1 MASIIFR
8 TPLSSQEQALYNQ
21 KFHQLD
27 SEDLGVVTGE
37 AVRPLFAS
45 SGIPGQILSQVWAMV
60 DIDNKGFLNLNEF
73 SAALRMIAQLQQV
86 PNQTIS
92 TALYENAPAQL
103 AAFSTDQ
110 SQTPI
115 QSPGAVTNANATD
128 IPSLS
133 ANDIAKFSQLFD
145 RTAKGAQ
152 TVAGDKAKDIFLKA
166 RLPNQTLGEI
176 WGVCDRDAS
185 GVLDKSEFIMAMYLI
200 QLSMSHHPSMN
211 PPPAALPTQLWDSL
225 RSEPGTANQQN
236 RTTPLSANST
246 GISSLTRHSTLSR
259 LSTGAFNNA
268 ASDWS
273 LNFEKKQQFDA
284 IFDSLDKQHA
294 GSLSSA
300 VLVPFFLSSRL
311 NQETLATIWD
321 LADIHNNAEFTKL
334 EFAIAMFLIQKKNA
348 GVELPDIIPN
358 ELLQSPALGLYPPN
372 PLPQQQSAPQIAI
385 PSRASKPSFQDMPHQ
400 KSAPAINTQSGA
412 PQALTQNS
420 NNGSLNDLLAL
431 NPSFTSSSPT
441 NAQAVV
447 QNNTN
452 NSFSYDNKNG
462 QATTQQQSQQLP
474 ALIHSSSGLKKFT
487 PTSNF
492 GQSIIREEPEEQ
504 ELPKETQRASSTQ
517 QPPPVPKHIAS
528 PVQRAASVTLP
539 QVPNF
544 SSFSMPS
551 SATTGA
557 AAIGAAAIGAAAV
570 GASVLSSSSNN
581 TFQNHDLFADGEASA
596 QLSSATTEMAN
607 LSNQVNS
614 LSKQASIANE
624 KKSRATQEL
633 KRVTEMKDSIQA
645 KLNNLRSTHDQN
657 VKQTEQLETQVIQ
670 VNKENESLTQQLAVS
685 EANYHATE
693 SKLNELTT
701 DLQESQTKNAELKEQ
716 ITNLNSMTA
725 SLQSQLNE
733 KQQHVKQERSMVDVN
748 SKQLELNQITVS
760 NLQKEIDGLGEK
772 ISVYLTK
779 QKELNDYQQTVE
791 DQHAQLQSKYQDLS
805 DKDTDLAEREKQLEE
820 RNKQIEEQE
829 HLYNQHVSKLQA
841 MFDELSQR
849 KASFDKADQELKERN
864 IEYANNVRDLS
875 ERQMNLAMGQLPDDA
890 HNIIARSVSNK
901 NETTTEV
908 GARENAHEDT
918 VSKFVETTVEN
929 SNLNVNRVKE
939 DEEKTERTESDVFDR
954 DVPTLGSQSD
964 NENNATNNGTES
976 ATETT
981 NANLTETLSDRFDGD
996 LDEYGIPRSQ
1006 SLTSS
1011 VANNAPQSVRD
1022 DVELPETLEERDT
1035 TINNA
1040 SNKDKTGNL
1049 SHIPGEWGAAPTTA
1063 STDVLSHESTE
1074 IIENGSTTKRA
1085 NSNEDGESDNS
1096 IQESPTLS
1104 AQPLS
1109 NTQLKSKTINEEFPP
1124 IQELHIDESDS
1135 SSSDED
1141 EFEDTREIPSATAK
1155 SSQAVYNP
1163 QSASFLVTTTN
1174 STVQKYPSSQ
1184 IEVSAQKVN
1193 TSSVSPVKDEFDDEF
1208 SGLEQAAVEDDNG
1221 ADSESEFENVANTGS
1236 MEQFETID
1244 HKDLDDEL
1252 QSNAF
1257 TGTLT
1262 SSSNPNIPMERGQ
1275 QGQQQGQQQQQT
1287 NDPAQVSNDEWDE
1300 IFAGFG
1306 NSKAESAKITG
1317 STVPQQPAPLKIE
1330 PTIDAS
1336 GPKNPMISHG
1346 IATTPKSLAIEEL
1359 SGMGFT
1365 EEEAHNALEKCN
1377 WDLEAATNF
1386 LLDNV

>member
-1 MASIIFR
+1 MASITFR
-8 TPLSSQEQALYNQ
+8 TPLSSQEQAFYNQ

-27 SEDLGVVTGE
+27 TEDLGVVTGE

-45 SGIPGQILSQVWAMV
+45 SGLPGQLLSQVWATV

-73 SAALRMIAQLQQV
+73 SAALRMIAQLQNA
-86 PNQTIS
+86 PNQPIS
-92 TALYENAPAQL
+92 AALYESTPTQL
-103 AAFSTDQ
+103 ASFSINQNPAPMQ
-110 SQTPI
+110 SGSAT
-115 QSPGAVTNANATD
+115 GNTNNTD
-128 IPSLS
+128 IPALS
-133 ANDIAKFSQLFD
+133 SNDIAKFSQLFD

-176 WGVCDRDAS
+176 WALCDRDAS

-200 QLSMSHHPSMN
+200 QLCMSHHPSMN
-211 PPPAALPTQLWDSL
+211 TPPAVLPTQLWDSIRL
-225 RSEPGTANQQN
+225 EPVVVNQPN

-246 GISSLTRHSTLSR
+246 GVSSLTRHSTISR
-259 LSTGAFNNA
+259 LSTGAFSNA

-273 LNFEKKQQFDA
+273 LSFEKKQQFDA

-348 GVELPDIIPN
+348 GVELPDVIPN

-385 PSRASKPSFQDMPHQ
+385 PSRASKPSLQDMPHQ
-400 KSAPAINTQSGA
+400 VSAPAVNTQPTV
-412 PQALTQNS
+412 PQVLPQNS

-431 NPSFTSSSPT
+431 NPSFSSPSPT
-441 NAQAVV
+441 KAQTVV

-452 NSFSYDNKNG
+452 NSFSYDNNNG
-462 QATTQQQSQQLP
+462 QATLQQQQPQQPPPLT
-474 ALIHSSSGLKKFT
+474 HSSSGLKKFT

-492 GQSIIREEPEEQ
+492 GQSIIKEEPEEQ
-504 ELPKETQRASSTQ
+504 EQLRESSDTFSA
-517 QPPPVPKHIAS
+517 QPPPVPKHASS
-528 PVQRAASVTLP
+528 PVKRTASTTLP

-544 SSFSMPS
+544 SAFSMP
-551 SATTGA
+551 AGA
-557 AAIGAAAIGAAAV
+557 ATSAATGAAV
-570 GASVLSSSSNN
+570 GAAVGAAALGASAFSRSSNN
-581 TFQNHDLFADGEASA
+581 AFKNQDLFADGEASA
-596 QLSSATTEMAN
+596 QLSNATTEMAN

-614 LSKQASIANE
+614 LSKQASITND

-633 KRVTEMKDSIQA
+633 KRVTEMKNSIQI

-657 VKQTEQLETQVIQ
+657 VKQTEQLEAQVLQ
-670 VNKENESLTQQLAVS
+670 VNKENETLAQQLAVS
-685 EANYHATE
+685 EANYHAAE

-733 KQQHVKQERSMVDVN
+733 KQQQVKQERSMVDVN
-748 SKQLELNQITVS
+748 SKQLELNQVTVA

-779 QKELNDYQQTVE
+779 QKELNDYQKTVE
-791 DQHAQLQSKYQDLS
+791 EQHAQLQAKYQDLS
-805 DKDTDLAEREKQLEE
+805 NKDTDLTDREKQLEE
-820 RNKQIEEQE
+820 RNRQIEEQE
-829 HLYNQHVSKLQA
+829 NLYHQHVSKLQE
-841 MFDELSQR
+841 MFDDLSQR
-849 KASFDKADQELKERN
+849 KASFEKADQELKERN
-864 IEYANNVRDLS
+864 IEYANNVRELS
-875 ERQMNLAMGQLPDDA
+875 ERQMNLAMGQLPEDA
-890 HNIIARSVSNK
+890 KDIIAKSASNTD
-901 NETTTEV
+901 TTTKEATSRGNV
-908 GARENAHEDT
+908 HEDT
-918 VSKFVETTVEN
+918 VSKFVVTTVEN
-929 SNLNVNRVKE
+929 SNLNVNRVKD

-964 NENNATNNGTES
+964 SENANTNNGTQS
-976 ATETT
+976 GNETA
-981 NANLTETLSDRFDGD
+981 NPNLTETLSDRFDGD
-996 LDEYGIPRSQ
+996 LNEYGIPRSQ

-1035 TINNA
+1035 INNTA
-1040 SNKDKTGNL
+1040 NRDNTGNL
-1049 SHIPGEWGAAPTTA
+1049 SHIPGEWEATPATA
-1063 STDVLSHESTE
+1063 STDVLSNETTE
-1074 IIENGSTTKRA
+1074 VIEDGSTTKRA
-1085 NSNEDGESDNS
+1085 NSNEDGESVSS
-1096 IQESPTLS
+1096 IQESPKIS
-1104 AQPLS
+1104 AQP
-1109 NTQLKSKTINEEFPP
+1109 KAKTINEEFPP

-1135 SSSDED
+1135 SSSDDD
-1141 EFEDTREIPSATAK
+1141 EFEDTREIPSATVKTLQTPYNAQPT
-1155 SSQAVYNP
+1155 SSLETHTEQVIKYPAPGTSPSHNEGN
-1163 QSASFLVTTTN
+1163 SKKASTN
-1174 STVQKYPSSQ
+1174 S
-1184 IEVSAQKVN
+1184 IL
-1193 TSSVSPVKDEFDDEF
+1193 PVKDEFDDEF
-1208 SGLEQAAVEDDNG
+1208 AGLEQAAVEEDNG
-1221 ADSESEFENVANTGS
+1221 ADSESEFENVANAGS

-1252 QSNAF
+1252 QMNAF

-1262 SSSNPNIPMERGQ
+1262 SPSNPNIPKPQ
-1275 QGQQQGQQQQQT
+1275 VQQQST
-1287 NDPAQVSNDEWDE
+1287 SDPAQVSNDEWDE

-1306 NSKAESAKITG
+1306 NSKAEPTKVATPSI
-1317 STVPQQPAPLKIE
+1317 PQQPIPLKNDPIV
-1330 PTIDAS
+1330 DAS
-1336 GPKNPMISHG
+1336 LSKGPIVNRG
-1346 IATTPKSLAIEEL
+1346 VATTPKSLAVEEL

-1386 LLDNV
+1386 LLDSA

>member
-1 MASIIFR
+1 MASITFR
-8 TPLSSQEQALYNQ
+8 TPLSSQEQAFYNQ

-27 SEDLGVVTGE
+27 TEDLGVVTGE

-45 SGIPGQILSQVWAMV
+45 SGLPGQLLSQVWATV

-73 SAALRMIAQLQQV
+73 SAALRMIAQLQNA
-86 PNQTIS
+86 PNQPIS
-92 TALYENAPAQL
+92 AALYESTPTQL
-103 AAFSTDQ
+103 ASFSINQNPAPMQ
-110 SQTPI
+110 SGSAT
-115 QSPGAVTNANATD
+115 GNTNNTD
-128 IPSLS
+128 IPALPS
-133 ANDIAKFSQLFD
+133 NDIAKFSQLFD

-176 WGVCDRDAS
+176 WALCDRDAS

-200 QLSMSHHPSMN
+200 QLCMSHHPSMN
-211 PPPAALPTQLWDSL
+211 TPPAVLPTQLWDSIRL
-225 RSEPGTANQQN
+225 EPVVVNQPN

-246 GISSLTRHSTLSR
+246 GVSSLTRHSTISR
-259 LSTGAFNNA
+259 LSTGAFSNA

-273 LNFEKKQQFDA
+273 LSFEKKQQFDA

-348 GVELPDIIPN
+348 GVELPDVIPN
-358 ELLQSPALGLYPPN
+358 ELLHSPALGLYPPN

-385 PSRASKPSFQDMPHQ
+385 PSRASKPSLQDMPHQ
-400 KSAPAINTQSGA
+400 VSAPAVNTQPTV
-412 PQALTQNS
+412 PQVLPQNS

-431 NPSFTSSSPT
+431 NPSFSSPSPT
-441 NAQAVV
+441 KAQTVV

-452 NSFSYDNKNG
+452 NSFSYDNNNG
-462 QATTQQQSQQLP
+462 QATLQQQQPQQPPPLT
-474 ALIHSSSGLKKFT
+474 HSSSGLKKFT

-492 GQSIIREEPEEQ
+492 GQSIIKEEPEEQ
-504 ELPKETQRASSTQ
+504 EQLRESSDTFSA
-517 QPPPVPKHIAS
+517 QPPPVPKHASS
-528 PVQRAASVTLP
+528 PVKRTASTTLP

-544 SSFSMPS
+544 SAFSMP
-551 SATTGA
+551 AGA
-557 AAIGAAAIGAAAV
+557 ATSAATGAAV
-570 GASVLSSSSNN
+570 GAAVGAAALGASAFSRSSNN
-581 TFQNHDLFADGEASA
+581 AFKNQDLFADGEASA
-596 QLSSATTEMAN
+596 QLSNATTEMAN

-614 LSKQASIANE
+614 LSKQASITND

-633 KRVTEMKDSIQA
+633 KRVTEMKNSIQI

-657 VKQTEQLETQVIQ
+657 VKQTEQLEAQVLQ
-670 VNKENESLTQQLAVS
+670 VNKENETLAQQLAVS
-685 EANYHATE
+685 EANYHAAE

-701 DLQESQTKNAELKEQ
+701 DLQESQTKNAELKQQ

-733 KQQHVKQERSMVDVN
+733 KQQQVKQERSMVDVN
-748 SKQLELNQITVS
+748 SKQLELNQVTVA

-779 QKELNDYQQTVE
+779 QKELNDYQKTVE
-791 DQHAQLQSKYQDLS
+791 EQHAQLQAKYQDLS
-805 DKDTDLAEREKQLEE
+805 NKDTDLTDREKQLEE
-820 RNKQIEEQE
+820 RNRQIEEQE
-829 HLYNQHVSKLQA
+829 NLYHQHVSKLQE
-841 MFDELSQR
+841 MFDDLSQR
-849 KASFDKADQELKERN
+849 KASFEKADQELKERN
-864 IEYANNVRDLS
+864 IEYANNVRELS
-875 ERQMNLAMGQLPDDA
+875 ERQMNLAMGQLPEDA
-890 HNIIARSVSNK
+890 KDIIAKSASNTD
-901 NETTTEV
+901 TTTKEATSRGNV
-908 GARENAHEDT
+908 HEDT

-929 SNLNVNRVKE
+929 SNLNVNRVKD

-964 NENNATNNGTES
+964 SENANTNNGTQS
-976 ATETT
+976 GNETA
-981 NANLTETLSDRFDGD
+981 NPNLTETLSDRFDGD
-996 LDEYGIPRSQ
+996 LNEYGIPRSQ

-1035 TINNA
+1035 INNTA
-1040 SNKDKTGNL
+1040 NRDNTGNL
-1049 SHIPGEWGAAPTTA
+1049 SHIPGEWEATPATA
-1063 STDVLSHESTE
+1063 STGVLSNETTE
-1074 IIENGSTTKRA
+1074 VIEDGSTTKRA
-1085 NSNEDGESDNS
+1085 NSNEDGESVSS
-1096 IQESPTLS
+1096 IQESPKIS
-1104 AQPLS
+1104 AQP
-1109 NTQLKSKTINEEFPP
+1109 KAKTINEEFPP

-1135 SSSDED
+1135 SSSDDD
-1141 EFEDTREIPSATAK
+1141 EFEDTREIPSATVKTLQTPYNAQPT
-1155 SSQAVYNP
+1155 SSLETHTEQVIKYPAPGTSPSHNEGNS
-1163 QSASFLVTTTN
+1163 QKASTN
-1174 STVQKYPSSQ
+1174 S
-1184 IEVSAQKVN
+1184 IL
-1193 TSSVSPVKDEFDDEF
+1193 PVKDEFDDEF
-1208 SGLEQAAVEDDNG
+1208 AGLEQAAVEEDNG
-1221 ADSESEFENVANTGS
+1221 ADSESEFENVANAGS

-1252 QSNAF
+1252 QMNAF

-1262 SSSNPNIPMERGQ
+1262 SPSNPTIPKPQ
-1275 QGQQQGQQQQQT
+1275 VQQQST
-1287 NDPAQVSNDEWDE
+1287 SDPAQVSNDEWDE

-1306 NSKAESAKITG
+1306 NSKAEPTKVATPSI
-1317 STVPQQPAPLKIE
+1317 PQQPIPLKNDPIV
-1330 PTIDAS
+1330 DAS
-1336 GPKNPMISHG
+1336 LSKGPIVNRG
-1346 IATTPKSLAIEEL
+1346 VATTPKSLAVEEL

-1386 LLDNV
+1386 LLDSA

>member
-1 MASIIFR
+1 MASITFR
-8 TPLSSQEQALYNQ
+8 TPLSSQEQAFYNQ

-27 SEDLGVVTGE
+27 TEDLGVVTGE

-45 SGIPGQILSQVWAMV
+45 SGLPGQLLSQVWATV

-73 SAALRMIAQLQQV
+73 SAALRMIAQLQNA
-86 PNQTIS
+86 PNQPIS
-92 TALYENAPAQL
+92 AALYESTPTQL
-103 AAFSTDQ
+103 ASFSINQNPAPMQ
-110 SQTPI
+110 SGSAT
-115 QSPGAVTNANATD
+115 GNTNNTD
-128 IPSLS
+128 IPALS
-133 ANDIAKFSQLFD
+133 SNDIAKFSQLFD

-176 WGVCDRDAS
+176 WALCDRDAS

-200 QLSMSHHPSMN
+200 QLCMSHHPSMN
-211 PPPAALPTQLWDSL
+211 TPPAVLPTQLWDSIRL
-225 RSEPGTANQQN
+225 EPVVVNQPN

-246 GISSLTRHSTLSR
+246 GVSSLTRHSTISR
-259 LSTGAFNNA
+259 LSTGAFSNA

-273 LNFEKKQQFDA
+273 LSFEKKQQFDA

-348 GVELPDIIPN
+348 GVELPDVIPN

-385 PSRASKPSFQDMPHQ
+385 PSRASKPSLQDMPHQ
-400 KSAPAINTQSGA
+400 VSAPAVNTQPTV
-412 PQALTQNS
+412 PQVLPQNS

-431 NPSFTSSSPT
+431 NPSFSSPSPT
-441 NAQAVV
+441 KAQTVV

-452 NSFSYDNKNG
+452 NSFSYDNNNG
-462 QATTQQQSQQLP
+462 QATLQQQQPQQPPPLT
-474 ALIHSSSGLKKFT
+474 HSSSGLKKFT

-492 GQSIIREEPEEQ
+492 GQSIIKEEPEEQ
-504 ELPKETQRASSTQ
+504 EQLRESSDTFSA
-517 QPPPVPKHIAS
+517 QPPPVPKHASS
-528 PVQRAASVTLP
+528 PVKRTASTTLP

-544 SSFSMPS
+544 SAFSMP
-551 SATTGA
+551 AGA
-557 AAIGAAAIGAAAV
+557 ATSAATGAAV
-570 GASVLSSSSNN
+570 GAAVGAAALGASAFSRSSNN
-581 TFQNHDLFADGEASA
+581 AFKNQDLFADGEASA
-596 QLSSATTEMAN
+596 QLSNATTEMAN

-614 LSKQASIANE
+614 LSKQASITND

-633 KRVTEMKDSIQA
+633 KRVTEMKNSIQI

-657 VKQTEQLETQVIQ
+657 VKQTEQLEAQVLQ
-670 VNKENESLTQQLAVS
+670 VNKENETLAQQLAVS
-685 EANYHATE
+685 EANYHAAE

-733 KQQHVKQERSMVDVN
+733 KQQQVKQERSMVDVN
-748 SKQLELNQITVS
+748 SKQLELNQVTVA

-779 QKELNDYQQTVE
+779 QKELNDYQKTVE
-791 DQHAQLQSKYQDLS
+791 EQHAQLQAKYQDLS
-805 DKDTDLAEREKQLEE
+805 NKDTDLTDREKQLEE
-820 RNKQIEEQE
+820 RNRQIEEQE
-829 HLYNQHVSKLQA
+829 NLYHQHVSKLQE
-841 MFDELSQR
+841 MFDDLSQR
-849 KASFDKADQELKERN
+849 KASFEKADQELKERN
-864 IEYANNVRDLS
+864 IEYANNVRELS
-875 ERQMNLAMGQLPDDA
+875 ERQMNLAMGQLPEDA
-890 HNIIARSVSNK
+890 KEIIAKSASNTD
-901 NETTTEV
+901 TTTKEATSRGNV
-908 GARENAHEDT
+908 HEDT

-929 SNLNVNRVKE
+929 SNLNVNRVKD
-939 DEEKTERTESDVFDR
+939 DEEKTERTESDIFDR

-964 NENNATNNGTES
+964 SENANTNNGTQS
-976 ATETT
+976 GNETA
-981 NANLTETLSDRFDGD
+981 NPNLTETLSDRFDGD
-996 LDEYGIPRSQ
+996 LNEYGIPRSQ

-1035 TINNA
+1035 INNTA
-1040 SNKDKTGNL
+1040 NRDNTGNL
-1049 SHIPGEWGAAPTTA
+1049 SHIPGEWEATPATA
-1063 STDVLSHESTE
+1063 STDVLSNETTE
-1074 IIENGSTTKRA
+1074 VIEGSTTKRA
-1085 NSNEDGESDNS
+1085 NSNEDGESVSS
-1096 IQESPTLS
+1096 IQESPKIS
-1104 AQPLS
+1104 AQP
-1109 NTQLKSKTINEEFPP
+1109 KAKTINEEFPP

-1135 SSSDED
+1135 SSSDDD
-1141 EFEDTREIPSATAK
+1141 EFEDTREIPSTTVKTLQTPYNAQPT
-1155 SSQAVYNP
+1155 SSLETHTEQVIKYPAPGTSPSHNEGNS
-1163 QSASFLVTTTN
+1163 QKASTN
-1174 STVQKYPSSQ
+1174 S
-1184 IEVSAQKVN
+1184 IL
-1193 TSSVSPVKDEFDDEF
+1193 PVKDEFDDEF
-1208 SGLEQAAVEDDNG
+1208 AGLEQAAVEEDNG
-1221 ADSESEFENVANTGS
+1221 ADSESEFENVANAGS

-1252 QSNAF
+1252 QMNAF

-1262 SSSNPNIPMERGQ
+1262 SPSNPTIPKPQ
-1275 QGQQQGQQQQQT
+1275 VQQQST
-1287 NDPAQVSNDEWDE
+1287 SDPAQVSNDEWDE

-1306 NSKAESAKITG
+1306 NSKAEPTKVATPSI
-1317 STVPQQPAPLKIE
+1317 PQQPIPLKNDPIV
-1330 PTIDAS
+1330 DAS
-1336 GPKNPMISHG
+1336 LSKGPIVNRG
-1346 IATTPKSLAIEEL
+1346 VATTPKSLAVEEL

-1386 LLDNV
+1386 LLDSA

>member
-1 MASIIFR
+1 MASITFR
-8 TPLSSQEQALYNQ
+8 TPLSSQEQAFYNQ

-27 SEDLGVVTGE
+27 TEDLGVVTGE

-45 SGIPGQILSQVWAMV
+45 SGLPGQLLSQVWATV

-73 SAALRMIAQLQQV
+73 SAALRMIAQLQNA
-86 PNQTIS
+86 PNQPIS
-92 TALYENAPAQL
+92 AALYESTPTQL
-103 AAFSTDQ
+103 ASFSINQNPVPMQ
-110 SQTPI
+110 SGSAT
-115 QSPGAVTNANATD
+115 GNTNNTD
-128 IPSLS
+128 IPALS
-133 ANDIAKFSQLFD
+133 SNDIAKFSQLFD

-176 WGVCDRDAS
+176 WALCDRDAS

-200 QLSMSHHPSMN
+200 QLCMSHHPSMN
-211 PPPAALPTQLWDSL
+211 TPPAVLPTQLWDSIRL
-225 RSEPGTANQQN
+225 EPVVVNQPN

-246 GISSLTRHSTLSR
+246 GVSSLTRHSTISR
-259 LSTGAFNNA
+259 LSTGAFSNA

-273 LNFEKKQQFDA
+273 LSFEKKQQFDA

-348 GVELPDIIPN
+348 GVELPDVIPN

-385 PSRASKPSFQDMPHQ
+385 PSRASKPSLQDMPHQ
-400 KSAPAINTQSGA
+400 VSAPAVNTQPTV
-412 PQALTQNS
+412 PQVLPQNS

-431 NPSFTSSSPT
+431 NPSFSSPSPT
-441 NAQAVV
+441 KAQTVV

-452 NSFSYDNKNG
+452 NSFSYDNNNG
-462 QATTQQQSQQLP
+462 QATLQQQQPQQPPPLT
-474 ALIHSSSGLKKFT
+474 HSSSGLKKFT

-492 GQSIIREEPEEQ
+492 GQSIIKEEPEEQ
-504 ELPKETQRASSTQ
+504 EQLRESSDTFSA
-517 QPPPVPKHIAS
+517 QPPPVPKHASS
-528 PVQRAASVTLP
+528 PVKRTASTTLP

-544 SSFSMPS
+544 SAFSMP
-551 SATTGA
+551 AGA
-557 AAIGAAAIGAAAV
+557 ATSAATGAAV
-570 GASVLSSSSNN
+570 GAAVGAAALGASAFSRSSNN
-581 TFQNHDLFADGEASA
+581 AFKNQDLFADGEASA
-596 QLSSATTEMAN
+596 QLSNATTEMAN

-614 LSKQASIANE
+614 LSKQASITND

-633 KRVTEMKDSIQA
+633 KRVTEMKNSIQI

-657 VKQTEQLETQVIQ
+657 VKQTEQLEAQVLQ
-670 VNKENESLTQQLAVS
+670 VNKENETLAQQLAVS
-685 EANYHATE
+685 EANYHAAE

-733 KQQHVKQERSMVDVN
+733 KQQQVKQERSMVDVN
-748 SKQLELNQITVS
+748 SKQLELNQVTVA
-760 NLQKEIDGLGEK
+760 NLQREIDGLGEK

-779 QKELNDYQQTVE
+779 QKELNDYQKTVE
-791 DQHAQLQSKYQDLS
+791 EQHAQLQAKYQDLS
-805 DKDTDLAEREKQLEE
+805 NKDTDLTDREKQLEE
-820 RNKQIEEQE
+820 RNRQIEEQE
-829 HLYNQHVSKLQA
+829 NLYHQHVSKLQE
-841 MFDELSQR
+841 MFDDLSQR
-849 KASFDKADQELKERN
+849 KASFEKADQELKERN
-864 IEYANNVRDLS
+864 IEYANNVRELS
-875 ERQMNLAMGQLPDDA
+875 ERQMNLAMGQLPEDA
-890 HNIIARSVSNK
+890 KDITAKSASNTD
-901 NETTTEV
+901 TTTKEATSRGNV
-908 GARENAHEDT
+908 HEDT

-929 SNLNVNRVKE
+929 SNLNVNRVKD

-964 NENNATNNGTES
+964 SENANTNNGTQS
-976 ATETT
+976 GNETA
-981 NANLTETLSDRFDGD
+981 NPNLTETLSDRFDGD
-996 LDEYGIPRSQ
+996 LNEYGIPRSQ

-1035 TINNA
+1035 INNTA
-1040 SNKDKTGNL
+1040 NRDNTGNL
-1049 SHIPGEWGAAPTTA
+1049 SHIPGEWEATPATA
-1063 STDVLSHESTE
+1063 STDVLSNETTE
-1074 IIENGSTTKRA
+1074 VIEDGSTTKRA
-1085 NSNEDGESDNS
+1085 NSNEDGESVSS
-1096 IQESPTLS
+1096 IQESPKIS
-1104 AQPLS
+1104 AQP
-1109 NTQLKSKTINEEFPP
+1109 KAKTINEEFPP

-1135 SSSDED
+1135 SSSDDD
-1141 EFEDTREIPSATAK
+1141 EFEDTREIPSATVKTLQTPYNAQPT
-1155 SSQAVYNP
+1155 SSLETHTEQVIKYPAPGTSPSHNEGNS
-1163 QSASFLVTTTN
+1163 QKASTN
-1174 STVQKYPSSQ
+1174 S
-1184 IEVSAQKVN
+1184 IL
-1193 TSSVSPVKDEFDDEF
+1193 PVKDEFDDEF
-1208 SGLEQAAVEDDNG
+1208 AGLEQAAVEEDNG
-1221 ADSESEFENVANTGS
+1221 ADSESEFENVANAGS

-1252 QSNAF
+1252 QMNAF

-1262 SSSNPNIPMERGQ
+1262 SPSNPTIPKPQ
-1275 QGQQQGQQQQQT
+1275 VQQQST
-1287 NDPAQVSNDEWDE
+1287 SDPAQVSNDEWDE

-1306 NSKAESAKITG
+1306 NSKAEPTKVAAPSI
-1317 STVPQQPAPLKIE
+1317 PQQPIPLKNDPIV
-1330 PTIDAS
+1330 DAS
-1336 GPKNPMISHG
+1336 LSKGPIVNRG
-1346 IATTPKSLAIEEL
+1346 VATTPKSLAVEEL

-1386 LLDNV
+1386 LLDSA

>member
-1 MASIIFR
+1 MASITFR
-8 TPLSSQEQALYNQ
+8 TPLSSQEQAFYNQ

-27 SEDLGVVTGE
+27 TEDLGVVTGE

-45 SGIPGQILSQVWAMV
+45 SGLPGQLLSQVWATV

-73 SAALRMIAQLQQV
+73 SAALRMIAQLQNA
-86 PNQTIS
+86 PNQPIS
-92 TALYENAPAQL
+92 AALYESTPTQL
-103 AAFSTDQ
+103 ASFSINQNPAPMQ
-110 SQTPI
+110 SGSAT
-115 QSPGAVTNANATD
+115 GNTNNTD
-128 IPSLS
+128 IPALS
-133 ANDIAKFSQLFD
+133 SNDIAKFSQLFD

-176 WGVCDRDAS
+176 WALCDRDAS

-200 QLSMSHHPSMN
+200 QLCMSHHPSMN
-211 PPPAALPTQLWDSL
+211 TPPAVLPTQLWDSIRL
-225 RSEPGTANQQN
+225 EPVVVNQPN

-246 GISSLTRHSTLSR
+246 GVSSLTRHSTISR
-259 LSTGAFNNA
+259 LSTGAFSNA

-273 LNFEKKQQFDA
+273 LSFEKKQQFDA

-348 GVELPDIIPN
+348 GVELPDVIPN

-385 PSRASKPSFQDMPHQ
+385 PSRASKPSLQDMPHQ
-400 KSAPAINTQSGA
+400 VSAPAVNTQPTV
-412 PQALTQNS
+412 PQVLPQNS

-431 NPSFTSSSPT
+431 NPSFSSPSPT
-441 NAQAVV
+441 KAQTVV

-452 NSFSYDNKNG
+452 NSFSYDNNNG
-462 QATTQQQSQQLP
+462 QATLQQQQPQQPPPLT
-474 ALIHSSSGLKKFT
+474 HSSSGLKKFT

-492 GQSIIREEPEEQ
+492 GQSIIKEEPEEQ
-504 ELPKETQRASSTQ
+504 EQLRESSDTFSA
-517 QPPPVPKHIAS
+517 QPPPVPKHASS
-528 PVQRAASVTLP
+528 PVKRTASTTLP

-544 SSFSMPS
+544 SAFSMP
-551 SATTGA
+551 AGA
-557 AAIGAAAIGAAAV
+557 ATSAATGAAV
-570 GASVLSSSSNN
+570 GAAVGAAALGASAFSRSSNN
-581 TFQNHDLFADGEASA
+581 AFKNQDLFADGEASA
-596 QLSSATTEMAN
+596 QLSNATTEMAN

-614 LSKQASIANE
+614 LSKQASITND

-633 KRVTEMKDSIQA
+633 KRVTEMKNSIQI

-657 VKQTEQLETQVIQ
+657 VKQTEQLEAQVLQ
-670 VNKENESLTQQLAVS
+670 VNKENETLAQQLAVS
-685 EANYHATE
+685 EANYHAAE

-733 KQQHVKQERSMVDVN
+733 KQQQVKQERSMVDVN
-748 SKQLELNQITVS
+748 SKQLELNQVTVA
-760 NLQKEIDGLGEK
+760 NLQKEIYGLGEK

-779 QKELNDYQQTVE
+779 QKELNDYQKTVE
-791 DQHAQLQSKYQDLS
+791 EQHAQLQAKYQDLS
-805 DKDTDLAEREKQLEE
+805 NKDTDLTDREKQLEE
-820 RNKQIEEQE
+820 RNRQIEEQE
-829 HLYNQHVSKLQA
+829 NLYHQHVSKLQE
-841 MFDELSQR
+841 MFDDLSQR
-849 KASFDKADQELKERN
+849 KASFEKADQELKERN
-864 IEYANNVRDLS
+864 IEYANNVRELS
-875 ERQMNLAMGQLPDDA
+875 ERQMNLAMGQLPEDA
-890 HNIIARSVSNK
+890 KEIIAKSASNTD
-901 NETTTEV
+901 TTTKEATSRGNV
-908 GARENAHEDT
+908 HEDT

-929 SNLNVNRVKE
+929 SNLNVNRVKD
-939 DEEKTERTESDVFDR
+939 DEEKTERTESDIFDR

-964 NENNATNNGTES
+964 SENANTNNGTQS
-976 ATETT
+976 GNETA
-981 NANLTETLSDRFDGD
+981 NPNLTETLSDRFDGD
-996 LDEYGIPRSQ
+996 LNEYGIPRSQ

-1035 TINNA
+1035 INNTA
-1040 SNKDKTGNL
+1040 NRDNTGNL
-1049 SHIPGEWGAAPTTA
+1049 SHIPGEWEATPATA
-1063 STDVLSHESTE
+1063 STDVLSNETTE
-1074 IIENGSTTKRA
+1074 VIEGSTTKRA
-1085 NSNEDGESDNS
+1085 NSNEDGESVSS
-1096 IQESPTLS
+1096 IQESPKIS
-1104 AQPLS
+1104 AQP
-1109 NTQLKSKTINEEFPP
+1109 KAKTINEEFPP

-1135 SSSDED
+1135 SSSDDD
-1141 EFEDTREIPSATAK
+1141 EFEDTREIPSTTVKTLQTPYNAQPT
-1155 SSQAVYNP
+1155 SSLETHTEQVIKYPAPGTSPSHNEGNS
-1163 QSASFLVTTTN
+1163 QKASTN
-1174 STVQKYPSSQ
+1174 S
-1184 IEVSAQKVN
+1184 IL
-1193 TSSVSPVKDEFDDEF
+1193 PVKDEFDDEF
-1208 SGLEQAAVEDDNG
+1208 AGLEQAAVEEDNG
-1221 ADSESEFENVANTGS
+1221 ADSESEFENVANAGS

-1252 QSNAF
+1252 QMNAF

-1262 SSSNPNIPMERGQ
+1262 SPSNPTIPKPQ
-1275 QGQQQGQQQQQT
+1275 VQQQST
-1287 NDPAQVSNDEWDE
+1287 SDPAQVSNDEWDE

-1306 NSKAESAKITG
+1306 NSKAEATKVATPSI
-1317 STVPQQPAPLKIE
+1317 PQQPIPLKNDPIV
-1330 PTIDAS
+1330 DAS
-1336 GPKNPMISHG
+1336 LSKGPIVNRG
-1346 IATTPKSLAIEEL
+1346 VATTPKSLAVEEL

-1386 LLDNV
+1386 LLDSA

>member
-1 MASIIFR
+1 MASITFR
-8 TPLSSQEQALYNQ
+8 TPLSSQERAFYNQ

-27 SEDLGVVTGE
+27 TEDLGVVTGE

-45 SGIPGQILSQVWAMV
+45 SGLPGQLLSQVWATV

-73 SAALRMIAQLQQV
+73 SAALRMIAQLQNA
-86 PNQTIS
+86 PNQPIS
-92 TALYENAPAQL
+92 AALYESTPTQL
-103 AAFSTDQ
+103 ASFSINQNPAPMQ
-110 SQTPI
+110 SGSAT
-115 QSPGAVTNANATD
+115 GNTNNTD
-128 IPSLS
+128 IPALS
-133 ANDIAKFSQLFD
+133 SNDIAKFSQLFD

-176 WGVCDRDAS
+176 WALCDRDAS

-200 QLSMSHHPSMN
+200 QLCMSHHPSMN
-211 PPPAALPTQLWDSL
+211 TPPAVLPTQLWDSIRL
-225 RSEPGTANQQN
+225 EPVVVNQPN

-246 GISSLTRHSTLSR
+246 GVSSLTRHSTISR
-259 LSTGAFNNA
+259 LSTGAFSNA

-273 LNFEKKQQFDA
+273 LSFEKKQQFDA

-348 GVELPDIIPN
+348 GVELPDVIPN

-385 PSRASKPSFQDMPHQ
+385 PSRASKPSLQDMPHQ
-400 KSAPAINTQSGA
+400 VSAPAVNTQPTV
-412 PQALTQNS
+412 PQVLPQNS

-431 NPSFTSSSPT
+431 NPSFSSPSPT
-441 NAQAVV
+441 KAQTVV

-452 NSFSYDNKNG
+452 NSFSYDNNNG
-462 QATTQQQSQQLP
+462 QATLQQQQPQQPPPLT
-474 ALIHSSSGLKKFT
+474 HSSSGLKKFT

-492 GQSIIREEPEEQ
+492 GQSIIKEEPEEQ
-504 ELPKETQRASSTQ
+504 EQLRESSDTFSA
-517 QPPPVPKHIAS
+517 QPPPVPKHASS
-528 PVQRAASVTLP
+528 PVKRTASTTLP

-544 SSFSMPS
+544 SAFSMP
-551 SATTGA
+551 AGA
-557 AAIGAAAIGAAAV
+557 ATSAATGAAV
-570 GASVLSSSSNN
+570 GAAVGAAALGASAFSRSSNN
-581 TFQNHDLFADGEASA
+581 AFKNQDLFADGEASA
-596 QLSSATTEMAN
+596 QLSNATTEMAN

-614 LSKQASIANE
+614 LSKQASITND

-633 KRVTEMKDSIQA
+633 KRVTEMKNSIQI

-657 VKQTEQLETQVIQ
+657 VKQTEQLEAQVLQ
-670 VNKENESLTQQLAVS
+670 VNKENETLAQQLAVS
-685 EANYHATE
+685 EANYHAAE

-733 KQQHVKQERSMVDVN
+733 KQQQVKQERSMVDVN
-748 SKQLELNQITVS
+748 SKQLELNQVTVA

-779 QKELNDYQQTVE
+779 QKELNDYQKTVE
-791 DQHAQLQSKYQDLS
+791 EQHAQLQAKYQDLS
-805 DKDTDLAEREKQLEE
+805 NKDTDLTDREKQLEE
-820 RNKQIEEQE
+820 RNRQIEEQE
-829 HLYNQHVSKLQA
+829 NLYHQHVSKLQE
-841 MFDELSQR
+841 MFDDLSQR
-849 KASFDKADQELKERN
+849 KASFEKADQELKERN
-864 IEYANNVRDLS
+864 IEYANNVRELS
-875 ERQMNLAMGQLPDDA
+875 ERQMNLAMGQLPEDA
-890 HNIIARSVSNK
+890 KDIIAKSASNTD
-901 NETTTEV
+901 TTTKEATSRGNV
-908 GARENAHEDT
+908 HEDT

-929 SNLNVNRVKE
+929 SNLNVNRVKD

-964 NENNATNNGTES
+964 SENANTNNGTQS
-976 ATETT
+976 GNETA
-981 NANLTETLSDRFDGD
+981 NPNLTETLSDRFDGD
-996 LDEYGIPRSQ
+996 LNEYGIPRSQ

-1035 TINNA
+1035 INNTA
-1040 SNKDKTGNL
+1040 NRDNTGNL
-1049 SHIPGEWGAAPTTA
+1049 SHIPGEWEATPATA
-1063 STDVLSHESTE
+1063 STDVLSNETTE
-1074 IIENGSTTKRA
+1074 VIEDGSTTKRA
-1085 NSNEDGESDNS
+1085 NSNEDGESVSS
-1096 IQESPTLS
+1096 IQESPKIS
-1104 AQPLS
+1104 AQP
-1109 NTQLKSKTINEEFPP
+1109 KAKTINEEFPP

-1135 SSSDED
+1135 SSSDDD
-1141 EFEDTREIPSATAK
+1141 EFEDTREIPSATVKTLQTPYNAQPT
-1155 SSQAVYNP
+1155 SSLETHTEQVIKYPAPGTSPSHNEGN
-1163 QSASFLVTTTN
+1163 SKKASTN
-1174 STVQKYPSSQ
+1174 S
-1184 IEVSAQKVN
+1184 IL
-1193 TSSVSPVKDEFDDEF
+1193 PVKDEFDDEF
-1208 SGLEQAAVEDDNG
+1208 AGLEQAAVEEDNG
-1221 ADSESEFENVANTGS
+1221 ADSESEFENVANAGS

-1252 QSNAF
+1252 QMNAF

-1262 SSSNPNIPMERGQ
+1262 SPSNPNIPKAQ
-1275 QGQQQGQQQQQT
+1275 VQQQST
-1287 NDPAQVSNDEWDE
+1287 SDPAQVSNDEWDE

-1306 NSKAESAKITG
+1306 NSKAEPTKVATPSI
-1317 STVPQQPAPLKIE
+1317 PQQPIPLKNDPIV
-1330 PTIDAS
+1330 DAS
-1336 GPKNPMISHG
+1336 LSKGPIVNRG
-1346 IATTPKSLAIEEL
+1346 VATTPKSLAVEEL

-1386 LLDNV
+1386 LLDSA

>member
-1 MASIIFR
+1 MASITFR
-8 TPLSSQEQALYNQ
+8 TPLSSQEQAFYNQ

-27 SEDLGVVTGE
+27 TEDLGVVTGE

-45 SGIPGQILSQVWAMV
+45 SGLPGQLLSQVWATV

-73 SAALRMIAQLQQV
+73 SAALRMIAQLQNA
-86 PNQTIS
+86 PNQPIS
-92 TALYENAPAQL
+92 AALYESTPTQL
-103 AAFSTDQ
+103 ASFSINQNPAPMQ
-110 SQTPI
+110 SGSAT
-115 QSPGAVTNANATD
+115 GNTNNTD
-128 IPSLS
+128 IPALS
-133 ANDIAKFSQLFD
+133 SNDIAKFSQLFD

-176 WGVCDRDAS
+176 WALCDRDAS

-200 QLSMSHHPSMN
+200 QLCMSHHPSMN
-211 PPPAALPTQLWDSL
+211 TPPAVLPTQLWDSIRL
-225 RSEPGTANQQN
+225 EPVVVNQPN

-246 GISSLTRHSTLSR
+246 GVSSLTRHSTISR
-259 LSTGAFNNA
+259 LSTGAFSNA

-273 LNFEKKQQFDA
+273 LSFEKKQQFDA

-348 GVELPDIIPN
+348 GVELPDVIPN

-385 PSRASKPSFQDMPHQ
+385 PSRASKPSLQDMPHQ
-400 KSAPAINTQSGA
+400 VSAPAVNTQPTV
-412 PQALTQNS
+412 PQVLPQNS

-431 NPSFTSSSPT
+431 NPSFSSPSPT
-441 NAQAVV
+441 KAQTVV

-452 NSFSYDNKNG
+452 NSFSYDNNNG
-462 QATTQQQSQQLP
+462 QATLQQQQPQQPPPLT
-474 ALIHSSSGLKKFT
+474 HSSSGLKKFT

-492 GQSIIREEPEEQ
+492 GQSIIKEEPEEQ
-504 ELPKETQRASSTQ
+504 EQLRVSSDTFSA
-517 QPPPVPKHIAS
+517 QPPPVPKHASS
-528 PVQRAASVTLP
+528 PVKRTASTTLP

-544 SSFSMPS
+544 SAFSMP
-551 SATTGA
+551 AGA
-557 AAIGAAAIGAAAV
+557 ATSAATGAAV
-570 GASVLSSSSNN
+570 GAAVGAAALGASAFSRSSNN
-581 TFQNHDLFADGEASA
+581 AFKNQDLFADGEASA
-596 QLSSATTEMAN
+596 QLSNATTEMAN

-614 LSKQASIANE
+614 LSKQASITND

-633 KRVTEMKDSIQA
+633 KRVTEMKNSIQI

-657 VKQTEQLETQVIQ
+657 VKQTEQLEAQVLQ
-670 VNKENESLTQQLAVS
+670 VNKENETLAQQLAVS
-685 EANYHATE
+685 EANYHAAE

-733 KQQHVKQERSMVDVN
+733 KQQQVKQERSMVDVN
-748 SKQLELNQITVS
+748 SKQLELNQVTVA

-779 QKELNDYQQTVE
+779 QKELNDYQKTVE
-791 DQHAQLQSKYQDLS
+791 EQHAQLQAKYQDLS
-805 DKDTDLAEREKQLEE
+805 NKDTDLTDREKQLEE
-820 RNKQIEEQE
+820 RNRQIEEQE
-829 HLYNQHVSKLQA
+829 NLYHQHVSKLQE
-841 MFDELSQR
+841 MFDDLSQR
-849 KASFDKADQELKERN
+849 KASFEKADQELKERN
-864 IEYANNVRDLS
+864 IEYANNVRELS
-875 ERQMNLAMGQLPDDA
+875 ERQMNLAMGQLPEDA
-890 HNIIARSVSNK
+890 KDIIAKSASNTD
-901 NETTTEV
+901 TTTKEATSRGNV
-908 GARENAHEDT
+908 HEDT

-929 SNLNVNRVKE
+929 SNLNVNRVKD

-964 NENNATNNGTES
+964 SENANTNNGTQS
-976 ATETT
+976 GNETA
-981 NANLTETLSDRFDGD
+981 NPNLTETLSDRFDGD
-996 LDEYGIPRSQ
+996 LNEYGIPRSQ

-1035 TINNA
+1035 INNTA
-1040 SNKDKTGNL
+1040 NRDNTGNL
-1049 SHIPGEWGAAPTTA
+1049 SHIPGEWEATPATA
-1063 STDVLSHESTE
+1063 STDVLSNETTE
-1074 IIENGSTTKRA
+1074 VIEDGSTTKRA
-1085 NSNEDGESDNS
+1085 NSNEDGESVSS
-1096 IQESPTLS
+1096 IQESPKIS
-1104 AQPLS
+1104 AQP
-1109 NTQLKSKTINEEFPP
+1109 KAKTINEEFPP

-1135 SSSDED
+1135 SSSDDD
-1141 EFEDTREIPSATAK
+1141 EFEDTREIPSATVKTLQTPYNAQPT
-1155 SSQAVYNP
+1155 SSLETHTEQVIKYPAPGTSPSHNEGNS
-1163 QSASFLVTTTN
+1163 QRASTN
-1174 STVQKYPSSQ
+1174 S
-1184 IEVSAQKVN
+1184 IL
-1193 TSSVSPVKDEFDDEF
+1193 PVKDEFDDEF
-1208 SGLEQAAVEDDNG
+1208 AGLEQAAVEEDNG
-1221 ADSESEFENVANTGS
+1221 ADSESEFENVANAGS

-1252 QSNAF
+1252 QMNAF

-1262 SSSNPNIPMERGQ
+1262 SPSNPNIPKPQ
-1275 QGQQQGQQQQQT
+1275 VQQQST
-1287 NDPAQVSNDEWDE
+1287 SDPAQVSNDEWDE

-1306 NSKAESAKITG
+1306 NSKAEPTKVATPSI
-1317 STVPQQPAPLKIE
+1317 PQQPIPLKNDPIV
-1330 PTIDAS
+1330 DAS
-1336 GPKNPMISHG
+1336 LSKGPIVNRG
-1346 IATTPKSLAIEEL
+1346 VATTPKSLAVEEL

-1386 LLDNV
+1386 LLDSA

>member
-1 MASIIFR
+1 MTSITFR
-8 TPLSSQEQALYNQ
+8 TPLSSQEQAFYNQ

-27 SEDLGVVTGE
+27 TEDLGVVTGE

-45 SGIPGQILSQVWAMV
+45 SGLPGQLLSQVWATV

-73 SAALRMIAQLQQV
+73 SAALRMIAQLQNA
-86 PNQTIS
+86 PNQPIS
-92 TALYENAPAQL
+92 AALYESTPTQL
-103 AAFSTDQ
+103 ASFSINQNPAPMQ
-110 SQTPI
+110 SGSAT
-115 QSPGAVTNANATD
+115 GNTNNTD
-128 IPSLS
+128 IPALS
-133 ANDIAKFSQLFD
+133 SNDIAKFSQLFD

-176 WGVCDRDAS
+176 WALCDRDAS

-200 QLSMSHHPSMN
+200 QLCMSHHPSMN
-211 PPPAALPTQLWDSL
+211 TPPAVLPTQLWDSIRL
-225 RSEPGTANQQN
+225 EPVVVNQPN

-246 GISSLTRHSTLSR
+246 GVSSLTRHSTISR
-259 LSTGAFNNA
+259 LSTGAFSNA

-273 LNFEKKQQFDA
+273 LSFEKKQQFDA

-348 GVELPDIIPN
+348 GVELPDVIPN

-385 PSRASKPSFQDMPHQ
+385 PSRASKPSLQDMPHQ
-400 KSAPAINTQSGA
+400 VSAPAVNTQPTV
-412 PQALTQNS
+412 PQVLPQNS

-431 NPSFTSSSPT
+431 NPSFSSPSPT
-441 NAQAVV
+441 KAQTVV

-452 NSFSYDNKNG
+452 SSFSYDNNNG
-462 QATTQQQSQQLP
+462 QATLQQQQPQQPPPLT
-474 ALIHSSSGLKKFT
+474 HSSSGLKKFT

-492 GQSIIREEPEEQ
+492 GQSIIKEEPEEQ
-504 ELPKETQRASSTQ
+504 EQRRESSDTFSA
-517 QPPPVPKHIAS
+517 QPPPVPKHASS
-528 PVQRAASVTLP
+528 PVKRTASTTLP

-544 SSFSMPS
+544 SAFSMP
-551 SATTGA
+551 AGA
-557 AAIGAAAIGAAAV
+557 ATSAATGAAV
-570 GASVLSSSSNN
+570 GAAVGAAALGASAFSRSSNN
-581 TFQNHDLFADGEASA
+581 AFKNQDLFADGEASA
-596 QLSSATTEMAN
+596 QLSNATTEMAN

-614 LSKQASIANE
+614 LSKQASITND

-633 KRVTEMKDSIQA
+633 KRVTEMKNSIQI

-657 VKQTEQLETQVIQ
+657 VKQTEQLEAQVLQ
-670 VNKENESLTQQLAVS
+670 VNKENETLAQQLAVS
-685 EANYHATE
+685 EANYHAAE

-733 KQQHVKQERSMVDVN
+733 KQQQVKQERSMVDVN
-748 SKQLELNQITVS
+748 SKQLELNQVTVA

-779 QKELNDYQQTVE
+779 QKELNDYQKTVE
-791 DQHAQLQSKYQDLS
+791 EQHAQLQAKYQDLS
-805 DKDTDLAEREKQLEE
+805 NKDTDLTDREKQLEE
-820 RNKQIEEQE
+820 RNRQIEEQE
-829 HLYNQHVSKLQA
+829 NLYHQHVSKLQE
-841 MFDELSQR
+841 MFDDLSQR
-849 KASFDKADQELKERN
+849 KASFEKADQELKERN
-864 IEYANNVRDLS
+864 IEYANNVRELS
-875 ERQMNLAMGQLPDDA
+875 ERQMNLAMGQLPEDA
-890 HNIIARSVSNK
+890 KDIIAKSASNTD
-901 NETTTEV
+901 TTTKEATSRGNV
-908 GARENAHEDT
+908 HEDT

-929 SNLNVNRVKE
+929 SNLNVNRVKD

-964 NENNATNNGTES
+964 SENANTNNGTQS
-976 ATETT
+976 GNETA
-981 NANLTETLSDRFDGD
+981 NPNLTETLSDRFDGD
-996 LDEYGIPRSQ
+996 LNEYGIPRSQ

-1035 TINNA
+1035 INNTA
-1040 SNKDKTGNL
+1040 NRDNTGNL
-1049 SHIPGEWGAAPTTA
+1049 SHIPGEWEATPATA
-1063 STDVLSHESTE
+1063 STDVLSNETTE
-1074 IIENGSTTKRA
+1074 VIEDGSTTKRA
-1085 NSNEDGESDNS
+1085 NSNEDGESVSS
-1096 IQESPTLS
+1096 IQESPKIS
-1104 AQPLS
+1104 AQP
-1109 NTQLKSKTINEEFPP
+1109 KAKTINEEFPP

-1135 SSSDED
+1135 SSSDDD
-1141 EFEDTREIPSATAK
+1141 EFEDTREIPSATVKTLQTPYNAQPT
-1155 SSQAVYNP
+1155 SSLETHTEQVIKYPAPGTSPSHNEGNS
-1163 QSASFLVTTTN
+1163 QKASTN
-1174 STVQKYPSSQ
+1174 S
-1184 IEVSAQKVN
+1184 IL
-1193 TSSVSPVKDEFDDEF
+1193 PVKDEFDDEF
-1208 SGLEQAAVEDDNG
+1208 AGLEQAAVEEDNG
-1221 ADSESEFENVANTGS
+1221 ADSESEFENVANAGS

-1252 QSNAF
+1252 QMNAF

-1262 SSSNPNIPMERGQ
+1262 SPSNPTIPKPQ
-1275 QGQQQGQQQQQT
+1275 VQQQST
-1287 NDPAQVSNDEWDE
+1287 SDPAQVSNDEWDE

-1306 NSKAESAKITG
+1306 NSKAEPTKVATPSI
-1317 STVPQQPAPLKIE
+1317 PQQPIPLKNDPIV
-1330 PTIDAS
+1330 DANLS
-1336 GPKNPMISHG
+1336 KGPIVNRG
-1346 IATTPKSLAIEEL
+1346 VATTPKSLAVEEL

-1386 LLDNV
+1386 LLDSA

>member
-1 MASIIFR
+1 MASITFR
-8 TPLSSQEQALYNQ
+8 TPLSSQEQAFYNQ

-27 SEDLGVVTGE
+27 TEDLGVVTGE

-45 SGIPGQILSQVWAMV
+45 SGLPGQLLSQVWATV

-73 SAALRMIAQLQQV
+73 SAALRMIAQLQNA
-86 PNQTIS
+86 PNQPIS
-92 TALYENAPAQL
+92 AALYESTPTQL
-103 AAFSTDQ
+103 ASFSINQNPAPMQ
-110 SQTPI
+110 SGSAT
-115 QSPGAVTNANATD
+115 GNTNNTD
-128 IPSLS
+128 IPALS
-133 ANDIAKFSQLFD
+133 SNDIAKFSQLFD

-176 WGVCDRDAS
+176 WALCDRDAS

-200 QLSMSHHPSMN
+200 QLCMSHHPSMN
-211 PPPAALPTQLWDSL
+211 TPPAVLPTQLWDSIRL
-225 RSEPGTANQQN
+225 EPVVVNQPN

-246 GISSLTRHSTLSR
+246 GVSSLTRHSTISR
-259 LSTGAFNNA
+259 LSTGAFSNA

-273 LNFEKKQQFDA
+273 LSFEKKQQFDA

-348 GVELPDIIPN
+348 GVELPDVIPN

-385 PSRASKPSFQDMPHQ
+385 PSRASKPSLQDMPHQ
-400 KSAPAINTQSGA
+400 VSAPAVNTQPTV
-412 PQALTQNS
+412 PQVLPQNS

-431 NPSFTSSSPT
+431 NPSFSSPSPT
-441 NAQAVV
+441 KAQTVV

-452 NSFSYDNKNG
+452 NSFSYDNNNG
-462 QATTQQQSQQLP
+462 QATLQQQQPQQP
-474 ALIHSSSGLKKFT
+474 PPSTHSSSGLKKFT

-492 GQSIIREEPEEQ
+492 GQSIIKEEPEEQ
-504 ELPKETQRASSTQ
+504 EQLRESSDTFSA
-517 QPPPVPKHIAS
+517 QPPPVPKHASS
-528 PVQRAASVTLP
+528 PVKRTASTTLP

-544 SSFSMPS
+544 SAFSMP
-551 SATTGA
+551 AGA
-557 AAIGAAAIGAAAV
+557 ATSAATSAAV
-570 GASVLSSSSNN
+570 GAAVGAAALGASAFSRSSNN
-581 TFQNHDLFADGEASA
+581 AFKNQDLFADGEASA
-596 QLSSATTEMAN
+596 QLSNATTEMAN

-614 LSKQASIANE
+614 LSKQASITND

-633 KRVTEMKDSIQA
+633 KRVTEMKNSIQI

-657 VKQTEQLETQVIQ
+657 VKQTEQLEAQVLQ
-670 VNKENESLTQQLAVS
+670 VNKENETLAQQLAVS
-685 EANYHATE
+685 EANYHAAE

-733 KQQHVKQERSMVDVN
+733 KQQQVKQERSMVDVN
-748 SKQLELNQITVS
+748 SKQLELNQVTAA

-779 QKELNDYQQTVE
+779 QKELNDYQKTVE
-791 DQHAQLQSKYQDLS
+791 EQHAQLQAKYQDLS
-805 DKDTDLAEREKQLEE
+805 NKDTDLTDREKQLEE
-820 RNKQIEEQE
+820 RNRQIEEQE
-829 HLYNQHVSKLQA
+829 NLYHQHVSKLQE
-841 MFDELSQR
+841 MFDDLSQR
-849 KASFDKADQELKERN
+849 KASFEKADQELKERN
-864 IEYANNVRDLS
+864 IEYANNVRELS
-875 ERQMNLAMGQLPDDA
+875 ERQMNLAMGQLPEDA
-890 HNIIARSVSNK
+890 KAIIAKSASNTD
-901 NETTTEV
+901 TTTKEATSRGNV
-908 GARENAHEDT
+908 HEDT

-929 SNLNVNRVKE
+929 SNLNVNRVKD

-964 NENNATNNGTES
+964 SENANTNNGTQS
-976 ATETT
+976 GNETA
-981 NANLTETLSDRFDGD
+981 NPNLTETLSDRFDGD
-996 LDEYGIPRSQ
+996 LNEYGIPRSQ

-1022 DVELPETLEERDT
+1022 DVELPETLEERG
-1035 TINNA
+1035 TINNTA
-1040 SNKDKTGNL
+1040 NRDNTGNL
-1049 SHIPGEWGAAPTTA
+1049 SHIPGEWEATPATA
-1063 STDVLSHESTE
+1063 STDVLSNETTE
-1074 IIENGSTTKRA
+1074 VIEDGSTTKRA
-1085 NSNEDGESDNS
+1085 NSNEDGESVSS
-1096 IQESPTLS
+1096 IQESPKIS
-1104 AQPLS
+1104 AQP
-1109 NTQLKSKTINEEFPP
+1109 KAKTINEEFPP

-1135 SSSDED
+1135 SSSDDD
-1141 EFEDTREIPSATAK
+1141 EFEDTREIPSATVKTLQTPYNAQPT
-1155 SSQAVYNP
+1155 SSLETHTEQVIKYPAPGTSPSHNEGNS
-1163 QSASFLVTTTN
+1163 QKASTN
-1174 STVQKYPSSQ
+1174 S
-1184 IEVSAQKVN
+1184 IL
-1193 TSSVSPVKDEFDDEF
+1193 PVKDEFDDEF
-1208 SGLEQAAVEDDNG
+1208 AGLEQAAVEEDNG
-1221 ADSESEFENVANTGS
+1221 ADSESEFENVANAGS

-1252 QSNAF
+1252 QMNAF

-1262 SSSNPNIPMERGQ
+1262 SPSNPTIPKPQ
-1275 QGQQQGQQQQQT
+1275 VQQQST
-1287 NDPAQVSNDEWDE
+1287 SDPAQVSNDEWDE

-1306 NSKAESAKITG
+1306 NSKAEPTKVATPSI
-1317 STVPQQPAPLKIE
+1317 PQQPIPLKNDPIV
-1330 PTIDAS
+1330 DAS
-1336 GPKNPMISHG
+1336 LSKGPIVNRG
-1346 IATTPKSLAIEEL
+1346 VATTPKSLAVEEL

-1386 LLDNV
+1386 LLDSA

>member
-1 MASIIFR
+1 MTSITFR
-8 TPLSSQEQALYNQ
+8 TPLSSQEQAFYNQ

-27 SEDLGVVTGE
+27 TEDLGVVTGE

-45 SGIPGQILSQVWAMV
+45 SGLPGQLLSQVWATV

-73 SAALRMIAQLQQV
+73 SAALRMIAQLQNA
-86 PNQTIS
+86 PNQPIS
-92 TALYENAPAQL
+92 AALYESTPTQL
-103 AAFSTDQ
+103 ASFSINQNPAPMQ
-110 SQTPI
+110 SGSAT
-115 QSPGAVTNANATD
+115 GNTNNTD

-133 ANDIAKFSQLFD
+133 SNDIAKFSQLFD

-176 WGVCDRDAS
+176 WALCDRDAS

-200 QLSMSHHPSMN
+200 QLCMSHHPSMN
-211 PPPAALPTQLWDSL
+211 TPPAVLPTQLWDSIRL
-225 RSEPGTANQQN
+225 EPVVVNQPN

-246 GISSLTRHSTLSR
+246 GVSSLTRHSTISR
-259 LSTGAFNNA
+259 LSTGAFSNA

-273 LNFEKKQQFDA
+273 LSFEKKQQFDA

-348 GVELPDIIPN
+348 GVELPDVIPN

-385 PSRASKPSFQDMPHQ
+385 PSRASKPSLQDMPHQ
-400 KSAPAINTQSGA
+400 VSAPAVNTQPTV
-412 PQALTQNS
+412 PQVLPQNS

-431 NPSFTSSSPT
+431 NPSFSSPSPT
-441 NAQAVV
+441 KAQTVV

-452 NSFSYDNKNG
+452 NSFSYDNNNG
-462 QATTQQQSQQLP
+462 QATLQQQQPQQPPPLT
-474 ALIHSSSGLKKFT
+474 HSSSGLKKFT

-492 GQSIIREEPEEQ
+492 GQSIIKEEPEEQ
-504 ELPKETQRASSTQ
+504 EQLRESSDTFSA
-517 QPPPVPKHIAS
+517 QPPPVPKHASS
-528 PVQRAASVTLP
+528 PVKRTASTTLP

-544 SSFSMPS
+544 SAFSMP
-551 SATTGA
+551 AGA
-557 AAIGAAAIGAAAV
+557 ATSAATGAAV
-570 GASVLSSSSNN
+570 GAAVGAAALGASAFSRSSNN
-581 TFQNHDLFADGEASA
+581 AFKNQDLFADGEASA
-596 QLSSATTEMAN
+596 QLSNATTEMAN
-607 LSNQVNS
+607 ISNQVNS
-614 LSKQASIANE
+614 LSKQASITND

-633 KRVTEMKDSIQA
+633 KRVTEMKNSIQI

-657 VKQTEQLETQVIQ
+657 VKQTEQLEAQVLQ
-670 VNKENESLTQQLAVS
+670 VNKENETLAQQLAVS
-685 EANYHATE
+685 EANYHAAE

-733 KQQHVKQERSMVDVN
+733 KQQQVKQERSMVDVN
-748 SKQLELNQITVS
+748 SKQLELNQVTVA

-779 QKELNDYQQTVE
+779 QKELNDYQKTVE
-791 DQHAQLQSKYQDLS
+791 EQHAQLQAKYQDLS
-805 DKDTDLAEREKQLEE
+805 NKDTDLTDREKQLEE
-820 RNKQIEEQE
+820 RNRQIEEQE
-829 HLYNQHVSKLQA
+829 NLYHQHVSKLQE
-841 MFDELSQR
+841 MFDDLSQR
-849 KASFDKADQELKERN
+849 KASFEKADQELKERN
-864 IEYANNVRDLS
+864 IEYANNVRELS
-875 ERQMNLAMGQLPDDA
+875 ERQMNLAMGQLPEDA
-890 HNIIARSVSNK
+890 KDIIAKSASNTD
-901 NETTTEV
+901 TTTKEATSRGNV
-908 GARENAHEDT
+908 HEDT

-929 SNLNVNRVKE
+929 SNLNVNRVKD

-964 NENNATNNGTES
+964 SENANTNNGTQS
-976 ATETT
+976 GNETA
-981 NANLTETLSDRFDGD
+981 NPNLTETLSDRFDGD
-996 LDEYGIPRSQ
+996 LNEYGIPRSQ

-1022 DVELPETLEERDT
+1022 DVELPETLEERDA
-1035 TINNA
+1035 INNTA
-1040 SNKDKTGNL
+1040 NRDNTGNL
-1049 SHIPGEWGAAPTTA
+1049 SHIPGEWEATPATA
-1063 STDVLSHESTE
+1063 STDVLSNETTE
-1074 IIENGSTTKRA
+1074 VIEDGSTTKRA
-1085 NSNEDGESDNS
+1085 NSNEDGESVSS
-1096 IQESPTLS
+1096 IQESPKIS
-1104 AQPLS
+1104 AQP
-1109 NTQLKSKTINEEFPP
+1109 KAKTINEEFPP

-1135 SSSDED
+1135 SSSDDD
-1141 EFEDTREIPSATAK
+1141 EFEDTREIPSATVKTLQTPYNAQPT
-1155 SSQAVYNP
+1155 SSLETHTEQVIKYPAPGTSPSHNEGN
-1163 QSASFLVTTTN
+1163 SKKASTN
-1174 STVQKYPSSQ
+1174 S
-1184 IEVSAQKVN
+1184 IL
-1193 TSSVSPVKDEFDDEF
+1193 PVKDEFDDEF
-1208 SGLEQAAVEDDNG
+1208 AGLEQAAVEEDNG
-1221 ADSESEFENVANTGS
+1221 ADSESEFENVANAGS

-1252 QSNAF
+1252 QMNAF

-1262 SSSNPNIPMERGQ
+1262 SPSNPNIPKPQ
-1275 QGQQQGQQQQQT
+1275 VQQQST
-1287 NDPAQVSNDEWDE
+1287 SDPAQVSNDEWDE

-1306 NSKAESAKITG
+1306 NSKAEPTKVATPSI
-1317 STVPQQPAPLKIE
+1317 PQQPIPLKNDPIV
-1330 PTIDAS
+1330 DAS
-1336 GPKNPMISHG
+1336 LSKGPIVNRG
-1346 IATTPKSLAIEEL
+1346 VATTPKSLAVEEL

-1386 LLDNV
+1386 LLDSA

>member
-1 MASIIFR
+1 MASITFR
-8 TPLSSQEQALYNQ
+8 TPLSSQEQAFYNQ

-27 SEDLGVVTGE
+27 TEDLGVVTGE
-37 AVRPLFAS
+37 AARPLFAS
-45 SGIPGQILSQVWAMV
+45 SGLPGQLLSQVWATV

-73 SAALRMIAQLQQV
+73 SAALRMIAQLQNA
-86 PNQTIS
+86 PNQPIS
-92 TALYENAPAQL
+92 AALYESTPTQL
-103 AAFSTDQ
+103 ASFSINQNPAPMQ
-110 SQTPI
+110 SGSAT
-115 QSPGAVTNANATD
+115 GNTNNTD
-128 IPSLS
+128 IPALS
-133 ANDIAKFSQLFD
+133 SNDIAKFSQLFD

-176 WGVCDRDAS
+176 WALCDRDAS

-200 QLSMSHHPSMN
+200 QLCMSHHPSMN
-211 PPPAALPTQLWDSL
+211 TPPAVLPTQLWDSIRL
-225 RSEPGTANQQN
+225 EPVVVNQPN

-246 GISSLTRHSTLSR
+246 GVSSLTRHSTISR
-259 LSTGAFNNA
+259 LSTGAFSNA

-273 LNFEKKQQFDA
+273 LSFEKKQQFDA

-348 GVELPDIIPN
+348 GVELPDVIPN

-385 PSRASKPSFQDMPHQ
+385 PSRASKPSLQDMPHQ
-400 KSAPAINTQSGA
+400 VSAPAVNTQPTV
-412 PQALTQNS
+412 PQVLPQNS

-431 NPSFTSSSPT
+431 NPSFSSPSPT
-441 NAQAVV
+441 KAQTVV

-452 NSFSYDNKNG
+452 NSFSYDNNNG
-462 QATTQQQSQQLP
+462 QATLQQQQPQQPPPLT
-474 ALIHSSSGLKKFT
+474 HSSSGLKKFT

-492 GQSIIREEPEEQ
+492 GQSIIKEEPEEQ
-504 ELPKETQRASSTQ
+504 EQLRESSDTFSA
-517 QPPPVPKHIAS
+517 QPPPVPKHASS
-528 PVQRAASVTLP
+528 PVKRTASTTLP

-544 SSFSMPS
+544 SAFSMP
-551 SATTGA
+551 AGA
-557 AAIGAAAIGAAAV
+557 ATSAATGAAV
-570 GASVLSSSSNN
+570 GAAVGAAALGASAFSRSSNN
-581 TFQNHDLFADGEASA
+581 AFKNQDLFADGEASA
-596 QLSSATTEMAN
+596 QLSNATTEMAN

-614 LSKQASIANE
+614 LSKQASITND

-633 KRVTEMKDSIQA
+633 KRVTEMKNSIQI

-657 VKQTEQLETQVIQ
+657 VKQTEQLEAQVLQ
-670 VNKENESLTQQLAVS
+670 VNKENETLAQQLAVS
-685 EANYHATE
+685 EANYHAAE

-733 KQQHVKQERSMVDVN
+733 KQQQVKQERSMVDVN
-748 SKQLELNQITVS
+748 SKQLELNQVTVA

-779 QKELNDYQQTVE
+779 QKELNDYQKTVE
-791 DQHAQLQSKYQDLS
+791 EQHAQLQAKYQDLS
-805 DKDTDLAEREKQLEE
+805 NKDTDLTDREKQLEE
-820 RNKQIEEQE
+820 RNRQIEEQE
-829 HLYNQHVSKLQA
+829 NLYHQHVSKLQE
-841 MFDELSQR
+841 MFDDLSQR
-849 KASFDKADQELKERN
+849 KASFEKADQELKERN
-864 IEYANNVRDLS
+864 IEYANNVRELS
-875 ERQMNLAMGQLPDDA
+875 ERQMNLAMGQLPEDA
-890 HNIIARSVSNK
+890 KDIIAKSASNTD
-901 NETTTEV
+901 TTTKEATSRGNV
-908 GARENAHEDT
+908 HEDT

-929 SNLNVNRVKE
+929 SNLNVNRVKD

-964 NENNATNNGTES
+964 SENANTNNGTQS
-976 ATETT
+976 GNETA
-981 NANLTETLSDRFDGD
+981 NPNLTETLSDRFDGD
-996 LDEYGIPRSQ
+996 LNEYGIPRSQ

-1035 TINNA
+1035 INNTA
-1040 SNKDKTGNL
+1040 NRDNTGNL
-1049 SHIPGEWGAAPTTA
+1049 SHIPGEWEATPATA
-1063 STDVLSHESTE
+1063 STDVLSNETTE
-1074 IIENGSTTKRA
+1074 VIEDGSTTKRA
-1085 NSNEDGESDNS
+1085 NSNEDGESVSS
-1096 IQESPTLS
+1096 IQESPKIS
-1104 AQPLS
+1104 AQP
-1109 NTQLKSKTINEEFPP
+1109 KAKTINEEFPP

-1135 SSSDED
+1135 SSSDDD
-1141 EFEDTREIPSATAK
+1141 EFEDTREIPSATVKTLQTPYNAQPT
-1155 SSQAVYNP
+1155 SSLETHTEQVIKYPAPGTSPSHNEGNS
-1163 QSASFLVTTTN
+1163 QKASTN
-1174 STVQKYPSSQ
+1174 S
-1184 IEVSAQKVN
+1184 IL
-1193 TSSVSPVKDEFDDEF
+1193 PVKDEFDDEF
-1208 SGLEQAAVEDDNG
+1208 AGLEQAAVEEDNG
-1221 ADSESEFENVANTGS
+1221 ADSESEFENVANAGS

-1252 QSNAF
+1252 QMNAF

-1262 SSSNPNIPMERGQ
+1262 SPSNPTIPKPQ
-1275 QGQQQGQQQQQT
+1275 VQQQST
-1287 NDPAQVSNDEWDE
+1287 SDPAQVSNDGWDE

-1306 NSKAESAKITG
+1306 NSKAEPTKVATPSI
-1317 STVPQQPAPLKIE
+1317 PQQPIPLKNNPIV
-1330 PTIDAS
+1330 DAS
-1336 GPKNPMISHG
+1336 LSKGPIVNRG
-1346 IATTPKSLAIEEL
+1346 VATTPKSLAVEEL

-1386 LLDNV
+1386 LLDSA

>member
-1 MASIIFR
+1 MASITFR
-8 TPLSSQEQALYNQ
+8 TPLSSQEQAFYNQ

-27 SEDLGVVTGE
+27 TEDLGVVTGE

-45 SGIPGQILSQVWAMV
+45 SGLPGQLLSQVWATV

-73 SAALRMIAQLQQV
+73 SAALRMIAQLQNA
-86 PNQTIS
+86 PNQPIS
-92 TALYENAPAQL
+92 AALYESTPTQL
-103 AAFSTDQ
+103 ASFSINQNPAPMQ
-110 SQTPI
+110 SGSAT
-115 QSPGAVTNANATD
+115 GNTNNTD
-128 IPSLS
+128 IPALS
-133 ANDIAKFSQLFD
+133 SNDIAKFSQLFD

-176 WGVCDRDAS
+176 WALCDRDAS

-200 QLSMSHHPSMN
+200 QLCMSHHPSMN
-211 PPPAALPTQLWDSL
+211 TPPAVLPTQLWDSIRL
-225 RSEPGTANQQN
+225 EPVVVNQPN

-246 GISSLTRHSTLSR
+246 GVSSLTRHSTISR
-259 LSTGAFNNA
+259 LSTGAFSNA

-273 LNFEKKQQFDA
+273 LSFEKKQQFDA

-348 GVELPDIIPN
+348 GVELPDVIPN

-385 PSRASKPSFQDMPHQ
+385 PSRASKPSLQDMPHQ
-400 KSAPAINTQSGA
+400 VSAPAVNTQPTV
-412 PQALTQNS
+412 PQVLPQNS

-431 NPSFTSSSPT
+431 NPSFSSPSPT
-441 NAQAVV
+441 KAQTVV

-452 NSFSYDNKNG
+452 NSFSYDNNNG
-462 QATTQQQSQQLP
+462 QATLQQQQPQRPPPLT
-474 ALIHSSSGLKKFT
+474 HSSSGLKKFT

-492 GQSIIREEPEEQ
+492 GQSIIKEEPEEQ
-504 ELPKETQRASSTQ
+504 EQLRESSDTFSA
-517 QPPPVPKHIAS
+517 QPPPVPKHASS
-528 PVQRAASVTLP
+528 PVKRTASTTLP

-544 SSFSMPS
+544 SAFSMP
-551 SATTGA
+551 AGA
-557 AAIGAAAIGAAAV
+557 ATSAATGAAV
-570 GASVLSSSSNN
+570 GAAVGAAALGASAFSRSSNN
-581 TFQNHDLFADGEASA
+581 AFKNQDLFADGEASA
-596 QLSSATTEMAN
+596 QLSNATTEMAN

-614 LSKQASIANE
+614 LSKQASITND

-633 KRVTEMKDSIQA
+633 KRVTEMKNSIQI

-657 VKQTEQLETQVIQ
+657 VKQTEQLEAQVLQ
-670 VNKENESLTQQLAVS
+670 VNKENETLAQQLAVS
-685 EANYHATE
+685 EANYHAAE

-733 KQQHVKQERSMVDVN
+733 KQQQVKQERSMVDVN
-748 SKQLELNQITVS
+748 SKQLELNQVTVA

-779 QKELNDYQQTVE
+779 QKELNDYQKTVE
-791 DQHAQLQSKYQDLS
+791 EQHAQLQAKYQDLS
-805 DKDTDLAEREKQLEE
+805 NKDTDLTDREKQLEE
-820 RNKQIEEQE
+820 RNRQIEEQE
-829 HLYNQHVSKLQA
+829 NLYHQHVSKLQE
-841 MFDELSQR
+841 MFDDLSQR
-849 KASFDKADQELKERN
+849 KASFEKADQELKERN
-864 IEYANNVRDLS
+864 IEYANNVRELS
-875 ERQMNLAMGQLPDDA
+875 ERQMNLAMGQLPEDA
-890 HNIIARSVSNK
+890 KDIIAKSASNTD
-901 NETTTEV
+901 TTTKEATSRGNV
-908 GARENAHEDT
+908 HEDT

-929 SNLNVNRVKE
+929 SNLNVNRVKD

-964 NENNATNNGTES
+964 SENANTNNGTQS
-976 ATETT
+976 GNETA
-981 NANLTETLSDRFDGD
+981 NPNLTETLSDRFDGD
-996 LDEYGIPRSQ
+996 LNEYGIPRSQ

-1022 DVELPETLEERDT
+1022 DVELPETLEERDA
-1035 TINNA
+1035 INNTA
-1040 SNKDKTGNL
+1040 NRDNTGNL
-1049 SHIPGEWGAAPTTA
+1049 SHIPGEWEATPATA
-1063 STDVLSHESTE
+1063 STDVLSNETTE
-1074 IIENGSTTKRA
+1074 VIEDGSTTKRA
-1085 NSNEDGESDNS
+1085 NSNEDGESVSS
-1096 IQESPTLS
+1096 IQESPKIS
-1104 AQPLS
+1104 AQP
-1109 NTQLKSKTINEEFPP
+1109 KAKTINEEFPP

-1135 SSSDED
+1135 SSSDDD
-1141 EFEDTREIPSATAK
+1141 EFEDTREIPSATVKTLQTPYNAQPT
-1155 SSQAVYNP
+1155 SSLETHTEQVIKYPAPGTSPSHNEGNS
-1163 QSASFLVTTTN
+1163 QKASTN
-1174 STVQKYPSSQ
+1174 S
-1184 IEVSAQKVN
+1184 IL
-1193 TSSVSPVKDEFDDEF
+1193 PVKDEFDDEF
-1208 SGLEQAAVEDDNG
+1208 AGLEQAAVEEDNG
-1221 ADSESEFENVANTGS
+1221 ADSESEFENVANAGS

-1252 QSNAF
+1252 QMNAF

-1262 SSSNPNIPMERGQ
+1262 SPSNPTIPKPQ
-1275 QGQQQGQQQQQT
+1275 VQQQST
-1287 NDPAQVSNDEWDE
+1287 SDPAQVSNDEWDE

-1306 NSKAESAKITG
+1306 NSKAEPTKVATPSI
-1317 STVPQQPAPLKIE
+1317 PQQPIPLKNDPIV
-1330 PTIDAS
+1330 DAS
-1336 GPKNPMISHG
+1336 LSKGPIVNRG
-1346 IATTPKSLAIEEL
+1346 VATTPKSLAVEEL

-1386 LLDNV
+1386 LLDSA

>member
-1 MASIIFR
+1 MTSITFR
-8 TPLSSQEQALYNQ
+8 TPLSSQEQAFYNQ

-27 SEDLGVVTGE
+27 TEDLGVVTGE

-45 SGIPGQILSQVWAMV
+45 SGLPGQLLSQVWATV

-73 SAALRMIAQLQQV
+73 SAALRMIAQLQNA
-86 PNQTIS
+86 PNQPIS
-92 TALYENAPAQL
+92 AALYESTPTQL
-103 AAFSTDQ
+103 ASFSINQNPAPMQ
-110 SQTPI
+110 SGSAT
-115 QSPGAVTNANATD
+115 GNTNNTD
-128 IPSLS
+128 IPALS
-133 ANDIAKFSQLFD
+133 SNDIAKFSQLFD

-176 WGVCDRDAS
+176 WALCDRDAS

-200 QLSMSHHPSMN
+200 QLCMSHHPSMN
-211 PPPAALPTQLWDSL
+211 TPPAVLPTQLWDSIRL
-225 RSEPGTANQQN
+225 EPVVVNQPN

-246 GISSLTRHSTLSR
+246 GVSSLTRHSTISR
-259 LSTGAFNNA
+259 LSTGAFSNA

-273 LNFEKKQQFDA
+273 LSFEKKQQFDA

-348 GVELPDIIPN
+348 GVELPDVIPN

-385 PSRASKPSFQDMPHQ
+385 PSRASKPSLQDMPHQ
-400 KSAPAINTQSGA
+400 VSAPAVNTQPTV
-412 PQALTQNS
+412 PQVLPQNS

-431 NPSFTSSSPT
+431 NPSFSSPSPT
-441 NAQAVV
+441 KAQTVV

-452 NSFSYDNKNG
+452 NSFSYDNNNG
-462 QATTQQQSQQLP
+462 QATLQQQQPQQPPPLT
-474 ALIHSSSGLKKFT
+474 HSSSGLKKFT

-492 GQSIIREEPEEQ
+492 GQSIIKEEPEEQ
-504 ELPKETQRASSTQ
+504 EQLRESSDTFSA
-517 QPPPVPKHIAS
+517 QPPPVPKHASS
-528 PVQRAASVTLP
+528 PVKRTASTTLP

-544 SSFSMPS
+544 SAFSMP
-551 SATTGA
+551 AGA
-557 AAIGAAAIGAAAV
+557 ATSAATGAAV
-570 GASVLSSSSNN
+570 GAAVGAAALGASAFSRSSNN
-581 TFQNHDLFADGEASA
+581 AFKNQDLFADGEASA
-596 QLSSATTEMAN
+596 QLSNATTEMAN
-607 LSNQVNS
+607 ISNQVNS
-614 LSKQASIANE
+614 LSKQASITND

-633 KRVTEMKDSIQA
+633 KRVTEMKNSIQI

-657 VKQTEQLETQVIQ
+657 VKQTEQLEAQVLQ
-670 VNKENESLTQQLAVS
+670 VNKENETLAQQLAVS
-685 EANYHATE
+685 EANYHAAE

-733 KQQHVKQERSMVDVN
+733 KQQQVKQERSMVDVN
-748 SKQLELNQITVS
+748 SKQLELNQVTVA

-779 QKELNDYQQTVE
+779 QKELNDYQKTVE
-791 DQHAQLQSKYQDLS
+791 EQHAQLQAKYQDLS
-805 DKDTDLAEREKQLEE
+805 NKDTDLTDREKQLEE
-820 RNKQIEEQE
+820 RNRQIEEQE
-829 HLYNQHVSKLQA
+829 NLYHQHVSKLQE
-841 MFDELSQR
+841 MFDDLSQR
-849 KASFDKADQELKERN
+849 KASFEKADQELKERN
-864 IEYANNVRDLS
+864 IEYANNVRELS
-875 ERQMNLAMGQLPDDA
+875 ERQMNLAMGQLPEDA
-890 HNIIARSVSNK
+890 KDIIAKSASNTD
-901 NETTTEV
+901 TTTKEATSRGNV
-908 GARENAHEDT
+908 HEDT

-929 SNLNVNRVKE
+929 SNLNVNRVKD

-964 NENNATNNGTES
+964 SENANTNNGTQS
-976 ATETT
+976 GNETA
-981 NANLTETLSDRFDGD
+981 NPNLTETLSDRFDGD
-996 LDEYGIPRSQ
+996 LNEYGIPRSQ

-1022 DVELPETLEERDT
+1022 DVELPETLEERDA
-1035 TINNA
+1035 INNTA
-1040 SNKDKTGNL
+1040 NRDNTGNL
-1049 SHIPGEWGAAPTTA
+1049 SHIPGEWEATPATA
-1063 STDVLSHESTE
+1063 STDVLSNETTE
-1074 IIENGSTTKRA
+1074 VIEDGSTTKRA
-1085 NSNEDGESDNS
+1085 NSNEDGESVSS
-1096 IQESPTLS
+1096 IQESPKIS
-1104 AQPLS
+1104 AQP
-1109 NTQLKSKTINEEFPP
+1109 KAKTINEEFPP

-1135 SSSDED
+1135 SSSDDD
-1141 EFEDTREIPSATAK
+1141 EFEDTREIPSATVKTLQTPYNAQPT
-1155 SSQAVYNP
+1155 SSLETHTEQVIKYPAPGTSPSHNEGN
-1163 QSASFLVTTTN
+1163 SKKASTN
-1174 STVQKYPSSQ
+1174 S
-1184 IEVSAQKVN
+1184 IL
-1193 TSSVSPVKDEFDDEF
+1193 PVKDEFDDEF
-1208 SGLEQAAVEDDNG
+1208 AGLEQAAVEEDNG
-1221 ADSESEFENVANTGS
+1221 ADSESEFENVANAGS

-1252 QSNAF
+1252 QMNAF

-1262 SSSNPNIPMERGQ
+1262 SPSNPNIPKPQ
-1275 QGQQQGQQQQQT
+1275 VQQQST
-1287 NDPAQVSNDEWDE
+1287 SDPAQVSNDEWDE

-1306 NSKAESAKITG
+1306 NSKAEPTKVATPSI
-1317 STVPQQPAPLKIE
+1317 PQQPIPLKNDPIV
-1330 PTIDAS
+1330 DAS
-1336 GPKNPMISHG
+1336 LSKGPIVNRG
-1346 IATTPKSLAIEEL
+1346 VATTPKSLAVEEL

-1386 LLDNV
+1386 LLDSA

>member
-1 MASIIFR
+1 MASITFR
-8 TPLSSQEQALYNQ
+8 TPLSSQEQAFYNQ

-27 SEDLGVVTGE
+27 TEDLGVVTGE

-45 SGIPGQILSQVWAMV
+45 SGLPGQLLSQVWATV

-73 SAALRMIAQLQQV
+73 SAALRMIAQLQNA
-86 PNQTIS
+86 PNQPIS
-92 TALYENAPAQL
+92 AALYESTPTQL
-103 AAFSTDQ
+103 ASFSINQNPAPMQ
-110 SQTPI
+110 SGSAT
-115 QSPGAVTNANATD
+115 GNTNNTD
-128 IPSLS
+128 IPALS
-133 ANDIAKFSQLFD
+133 SNDIAKFSQLFD

-176 WGVCDRDAS
+176 WALCDRDAS

-200 QLSMSHHPSMN
+200 QLCMSHHPSMN
-211 PPPAALPTQLWDSL
+211 TPPAVLPTQLWDSIRL
-225 RSEPGTANQQN
+225 EPVVVNQPN
-236 RTTPLSANST
+236 RTTPLNANST
-246 GISSLTRHSTLSR
+246 GVSSLTRHSTISR
-259 LSTGAFNNA
+259 LSTGAFSNA

-273 LNFEKKQQFDA
+273 LSFEKKQQFDA

-348 GVELPDIIPN
+348 GVELPDVIPN

-385 PSRASKPSFQDMPHQ
+385 PSRASKPSLQDMPHQ
-400 KSAPAINTQSGA
+400 VSAPAVNTQPTV
-412 PQALTQNS
+412 PQVLPQNS

-431 NPSFTSSSPT
+431 NPSFSSPSPT
-441 NAQAVV
+441 KAQTVV

-452 NSFSYDNKNG
+452 NSFSYDNNNG
-462 QATTQQQSQQLP
+462 QATLQQQQPQQPPPLT
-474 ALIHSSSGLKKFT
+474 HSSSGLKKFT

-492 GQSIIREEPEEQ
+492 GQSIIKEEPEEQ
-504 ELPKETQRASSTQ
+504 EQLRE
-517 QPPPVPKHIAS
+517 
-528 PVQRAASVTLP
+528 
-539 QVPNF
+539 
-544 SSFSMPS
+544 
-551 SATTGA
+551 
-557 AAIGAAAIGAAAV
+557 
-570 GASVLSSSSNN
+570 SN
-581 TFQNHDLFADGEASA
+581 GEASA
-596 QLSSATTEMAN
+596 QLSNATTEMAN

-614 LSKQASIANE
+614 LSKQASITND

-633 KRVTEMKDSIQA
+633 KRVTEMKNSIQI

-657 VKQTEQLETQVIQ
+657 VKQTEQLEAQVLQ
-670 VNKENESLTQQLAVS
+670 VNKENETLAQQLAVS
-685 EANYHATE
+685 EANYHAAE

-733 KQQHVKQERSMVDVN
+733 KQQQVKQERSMVDVN
-748 SKQLELNQITVS
+748 SKQLELNQVTAA

-779 QKELNDYQQTVE
+779 QKELNDYQKTVE
-791 DQHAQLQSKYQDLS
+791 EQHAQLQAKYQDLS
-805 DKDTDLAEREKQLEE
+805 NKDTDLTDREKQLEE
-820 RNKQIEEQE
+820 RNRQIEEQE
-829 HLYNQHVSKLQA
+829 NLYHQHVSKLQE
-841 MFDELSQR
+841 MFDDLSQR
-849 KASFDKADQELKERN
+849 KASFEKADQELKERN
-864 IEYANNVRDLS
+864 IEYANNVRELS
-875 ERQMNLAMGQLPDDA
+875 ERQMNLAMGQLPEDA
-890 HNIIARSVSNK
+890 KAIIAKSASNTD
-901 NETTTEV
+901 TTTKEATSRGNV
-908 GARENAHEDT
+908 HEDT

-929 SNLNVNRVKE
+929 SNLNVNRVKD

-964 NENNATNNGTES
+964 SENANTNNGTQS
-976 ATETT
+976 GNETA
-981 NANLTETLSDRFDGD
+981 NPNLTETLSDRFDGD
-996 LDEYGIPRSQ
+996 LNEYGIPRSQ

-1035 TINNA
+1035 INNTA
-1040 SNKDKTGNL
+1040 NRDNTGNL
-1049 SHIPGEWGAAPTTA
+1049 SHIPGEWEATPATA
-1063 STDVLSHESTE
+1063 STDVLSNETTE
-1074 IIENGSTTKRA
+1074 VIEDGSTTKRA
-1085 NSNEDGESDNS
+1085 NSNEDGESVSS
-1096 IQESPTLS
+1096 IQESPKIS
-1104 AQPLS
+1104 AQP
-1109 NTQLKSKTINEEFPP
+1109 KAKTINEEFPP

-1135 SSSDED
+1135 SSSDDD
-1141 EFEDTREIPSATAK
+1141 EFEDTREIPSATVKTLQTPYNAQPT
-1155 SSQAVYNP
+1155 SSLETHTEQVIKYPAPGTSPSHNEGNS
-1163 QSASFLVTTTN
+1163 QKASTN
-1174 STVQKYPSSQ
+1174 S
-1184 IEVSAQKVN
+1184 IL
-1193 TSSVSPVKDEFDDEF
+1193 PVKDEFDDEF
-1208 SGLEQAAVEDDNG
+1208 AGLEQAAVEEDNG
-1221 ADSESEFENVANTGS
+1221 ADSESEFENVANAGS

-1252 QSNAF
+1252 QMNAF

-1262 SSSNPNIPMERGQ
+1262 SPSNPTIPKPQ
-1275 QGQQQGQQQQQT
+1275 VQQQST
-1287 NDPAQVSNDEWDE
+1287 SDPAQVSNDEWDE

-1306 NSKAESAKITG
+1306 NSKAEPTKVATPSI
-1317 STVPQQPAPLKIE
+1317 PQQPIPLKNDPIV
-1330 PTIDAS
+1330 DAS
-1336 GPKNPMISHG
+1336 LSKGPIVNRG
-1346 IATTPKSLAIEEL
+1346 VATTPKSLAVEEL

-1386 LLDNV
+1386 LLDSA

>member
-1 MASIIFR
+1 MASITFR
-8 TPLSSQEQALYNQ
+8 TPLSSQEQAFYNQ

-27 SEDLGVVTGE
+27 TEDLGVVTGE

-45 SGIPGQILSQVWAMV
+45 SGLPGQLLSQVWATV

-73 SAALRMIAQLQQV
+73 SAALRMIAQLQNA
-86 PNQTIS
+86 PNQPIS
-92 TALYENAPAQL
+92 AALYESTPTQL
-103 AAFSTDQ
+103 ASFSINQNPAPMQ
-110 SQTPI
+110 SGSAT
-115 QSPGAVTNANATD
+115 GNTNNTD
-128 IPSLS
+128 IPALS
-133 ANDIAKFSQLFD
+133 SNDIAKFSQLFD

-176 WGVCDRDAS
+176 WALCDRDAS

-200 QLSMSHHPSMN
+200 QLCMSHHPSMN
-211 PPPAALPTQLWDSL
+211 TPPAVLPTQLWDSI
-225 RSEPGTANQQN
+225 RSEPVVVNQPN

-246 GISSLTRHSTLSR
+246 GVSSLTRHSTISR
-259 LSTGAFNNA
+259 LSTGAFSNA

-273 LNFEKKQQFDA
+273 LSFEKKQQFDA

-294 GSLSSA
+294 GSLSST

-348 GVELPDIIPN
+348 GVELPDVIPN

-385 PSRASKPSFQDMPHQ
+385 PSRASKPSLQDIPHQ
-400 KSAPAINTQSGA
+400 VSAPAVNTQPTV
-412 PQALTQNS
+412 PQVLPQNS

-431 NPSFTSSSPT
+431 NPSFSSPSPT
-441 NAQAVV
+441 KAQTVV

-452 NSFSYDNKNG
+452 NSFSYDNNNG
-462 QATTQQQSQQLP
+462 QATLQQQQPQQPPPLT
-474 ALIHSSSGLKKFT
+474 HSSSGLKKFT

-492 GQSIIREEPEEQ
+492 GQSIIKEEPEEQ
-504 ELPKETQRASSTQ
+504 EQLRESSDTFSA
-517 QPPPVPKHIAS
+517 QPPPVPKHASS
-528 PVQRAASVTLP
+528 PVKRTASTTLP

-544 SSFSMPS
+544 SAFSMP
-551 SATTGA
+551 AGA
-557 AAIGAAAIGAAAV
+557 ATSAATGAAV
-570 GASVLSSSSNN
+570 GAAVGAAALGASAFSRSSNN
-581 TFQNHDLFADGEASA
+581 AFKNQDLFADGEASA
-596 QLSSATTEMAN
+596 QLSNATTEMAN

-614 LSKQASIANE
+614 LSKQASITND

-633 KRVTEMKDSIQA
+633 KRVTEMKNSIQI

-657 VKQTEQLETQVIQ
+657 VKQTEQLEAQVLQ
-670 VNKENESLTQQLAVS
+670 VNKENETLAQQLAVS
-685 EANYHATE
+685 EANYHAAE

-733 KQQHVKQERSMVDVN
+733 KQQQVKQERSMVDVN
-748 SKQLELNQITVS
+748 SKQLELNQVTVA

-779 QKELNDYQQTVE
+779 QKELNDYQKTVE
-791 DQHAQLQSKYQDLS
+791 EQHAQLQAKYQDLS
-805 DKDTDLAEREKQLEE
+805 NKDTDLTDREKQLEE
-820 RNKQIEEQE
+820 RNRQIEEQE
-829 HLYNQHVSKLQA
+829 NLYHQHVSKLQE
-841 MFDELSQR
+841 MFDDLSQR
-849 KASFDKADQELKERN
+849 KASFEKADQELKERN
-864 IEYANNVRDLS
+864 IEYANNVRELS
-875 ERQMNLAMGQLPDDA
+875 ERQMNLAMGQLPEDA
-890 HNIIARSVSNK
+890 KEIIAKSASNTD
-901 NETTTEV
+901 TTTKEATSRGNV
-908 GARENAHEDT
+908 HEDT

-929 SNLNVNRVKE
+929 SNLNVNRVKD

-964 NENNATNNGTES
+964 SENANTNNGTQS
-976 ATETT
+976 GNETA
-981 NANLTETLSDRFDGD
+981 NPNLTETLSDRFDGD
-996 LDEYGIPRSQ
+996 LNEYGIPRSQ

-1035 TINNA
+1035 INNTA
-1040 SNKDKTGNL
+1040 NRDNTGNL
-1049 SHIPGEWGAAPTTA
+1049 SHIPGEWEATPATA
-1063 STDVLSHESTE
+1063 STDVLSNETTE
-1074 IIENGSTTKRA
+1074 VIEDGSTTKRA
-1085 NSNEDGESDNS
+1085 NSNEDGESVSS
-1096 IQESPTLS
+1096 IQESPKIS
-1104 AQPLS
+1104 AQP
-1109 NTQLKSKTINEEFPP
+1109 KAKTINEEFPP

-1135 SSSDED
+1135 SSSDDD
-1141 EFEDTREIPSATAK
+1141 EFEDTREIPSATVKTLQTPYNAQPTSCLETHTEQVIK
-1155 SSQAVYNP
+1155 YPAPGTSPSHNEGNSQK
-1163 QSASFLVTTTN
+1163 ASTN
-1174 STVQKYPSSQ
+1174 S
-1184 IEVSAQKVN
+1184 IL
-1193 TSSVSPVKDEFDDEF
+1193 PVKDEFDDEF
-1208 SGLEQAAVEDDNG
+1208 AGLEQAAVEEDNG
-1221 ADSESEFENVANTGS
+1221 ADSESEFENVANAGS

-1252 QSNAF
+1252 QMNAF

-1262 SSSNPNIPMERGQ
+1262 SPSNPNIPKPQ
-1275 QGQQQGQQQQQT
+1275 VQQQST
-1287 NDPAQVSNDEWDE
+1287 SDPAQVSNDEWDE

-1306 NSKAESAKITG
+1306 NSKAEPTKVATPSI
-1317 STVPQQPAPLKIE
+1317 PQQPIPLKNDPIV
-1330 PTIDAS
+1330 DAS
-1336 GPKNPMISHG
+1336 LSKGPIVNRG
-1346 IATTPKSLAIEEL
+1346 VATTPKSLAVEEL

-1386 LLDNV
+1386 LLDSA

>member
-1 MASIIFR
+1 MASITFR
-8 TPLSSQEQALYNQ
+8 TPLSSQEQAFYNQ

-27 SEDLGVVTGE
+27 TEDLGVVTGE

-45 SGIPGQILSQVWAMV
+45 SGLPGQLLSQVWATV

-73 SAALRMIAQLQQV
+73 SAALRMIAQLQNA
-86 PNQTIS
+86 PNQPIS
-92 TALYENAPAQL
+92 AALYESTPTQL
-103 AAFSTDQ
+103 ASFSINQNPAPMQ
-110 SQTPI
+110 SGSAT
-115 QSPGAVTNANATD
+115 GNTNNTD
-128 IPSLS
+128 IPALS
-133 ANDIAKFSQLFD
+133 SNDIAKFSQLFD

-176 WGVCDRDAS
+176 WALCDRDAS

-200 QLSMSHHPSMN
+200 QLCMSHHPSMN
-211 PPPAALPTQLWDSL
+211 TPPAVLPTQLWDSIRL
-225 RSEPGTANQQN
+225 EPVVVNQPN

-246 GISSLTRHSTLSR
+246 GISSLTRHSTISR
-259 LSTGAFNNA
+259 LSTGAFSNA

-273 LNFEKKQQFDA
+273 LSFEKKQQFDA

-348 GVELPDIIPN
+348 GVELPDVIPN

-385 PSRASKPSFQDMPHQ
+385 PSRASKPSLQDMPHQ
-400 KSAPAINTQSGA
+400 VSAPAVNTQPTV
-412 PQALTQNS
+412 PQVLPQNS

-431 NPSFTSSSPT
+431 NPSFSSPSPT
-441 NAQAVV
+441 KAQTVV

-452 NSFSYDNKNG
+452 NSFSYDSNNG
-462 QATTQQQSQQLP
+462 QATLQQQQPQQPPPLT
-474 ALIHSSSGLKKFT
+474 HSSSGLKKFT

-492 GQSIIREEPEEQ
+492 GQSIIKEEPEEQ
-504 ELPKETQRASSTQ
+504 EQLRESSDTFSA
-517 QPPPVPKHIAS
+517 QPPPVPKHASS
-528 PVQRAASVTLP
+528 PVKRTASTTLP

-544 SSFSMPS
+544 SAFSMP
-551 SATTGA
+551 AGA
-557 AAIGAAAIGAAAV
+557 ATSAATGAAV
-570 GASVLSSSSNN
+570 GAAVGAAALGASAFSRSSNN
-581 TFQNHDLFADGEASA
+581 AFKNQDLFADGEASA
-596 QLSSATTEMAN
+596 QLSNATTEMAN

-614 LSKQASIANE
+614 LSKQASITND

-633 KRVTEMKDSIQA
+633 KRVTEMKNSIQI

-657 VKQTEQLETQVIQ
+657 VKQTEQLEAQVLQ
-670 VNKENESLTQQLAVS
+670 VNKENETLAQQLAVS
-685 EANYHATE
+685 EANYHAAE

-733 KQQHVKQERSMVDVN
+733 KQQQVKQERSMVDVN
-748 SKQLELNQITVS
+748 SKQLELNQVTVA

-779 QKELNDYQQTVE
+779 QKELNDYQKTVE
-791 DQHAQLQSKYQDLS
+791 EQHAQLQAKYQDLS
-805 DKDTDLAEREKQLEE
+805 NKDTDLTDREKQLEE
-820 RNKQIEEQE
+820 RNRQIEEQE
-829 HLYNQHVSKLQA
+829 NLYHQHVSKLQE
-841 MFDELSQR
+841 MFDDLSQR
-849 KASFDKADQELKERN
+849 KASFEKADQELKERN
-864 IEYANNVRDLS
+864 IEYANNVRELS
-875 ERQMNLAMGQLPDDA
+875 ERQMNLAMGQLPEDA
-890 HNIIARSVSNK
+890 KDIIAKSASNTD
-901 NETTTEV
+901 TTTKEATSRGNV
-908 GARENAHEDT
+908 HEDT

-929 SNLNVNRVKE
+929 SNLNVNRVKD

-964 NENNATNNGTES
+964 SENANTNNGTQS
-976 ATETT
+976 GNETA
-981 NANLTETLSDRFDGD
+981 NPNLTETLSDRFDGD
-996 LDEYGIPRSQ
+996 LNEYGIPRSQ

-1035 TINNA
+1035 INNTA
-1040 SNKDKTGNL
+1040 NRDNTGNL
-1049 SHIPGEWGAAPTTA
+1049 SHIPGEWEATPATA
-1063 STDVLSHESTE
+1063 STDVLSNETTE
-1074 IIENGSTTKRA
+1074 VIEDGSTTKRA
-1085 NSNEDGESDNS
+1085 NSNEDGESVSS
-1096 IQESPTLS
+1096 IQESPKIS
-1104 AQPLS
+1104 AQP
-1109 NTQLKSKTINEEFPP
+1109 KAKTINEEFPP

-1135 SSSDED
+1135 SSSDDD
-1141 EFEDTREIPSATAK
+1141 EFEDTREIPSATVKTLQTPYNAQPT
-1155 SSQAVYNP
+1155 SSLETHTEQVIKYPAPGTSPSHNEGN
-1163 QSASFLVTTTN
+1163 SKKASTN
-1174 STVQKYPSSQ
+1174 S
-1184 IEVSAQKVN
+1184 IL
-1193 TSSVSPVKDEFDDEF
+1193 PVKDEFDDEF
-1208 SGLEQAAVEDDNG
+1208 AGLEQAAVEEDNG
-1221 ADSESEFENVANTGS
+1221 ADSESEFENVANAGS

-1252 QSNAF
+1252 QMNAF

-1262 SSSNPNIPMERGQ
+1262 SPSNPNIPKPQ
-1275 QGQQQGQQQQQT
+1275 VQQQST
-1287 NDPAQVSNDEWDE
+1287 SDPAQVSNDEWDE

-1306 NSKAESAKITG
+1306 NSKAEPTKVATPSI
-1317 STVPQQPAPLKIE
+1317 PQQPIPLKNDPIV
-1330 PTIDAS
+1330 DAS
-1336 GPKNPMISHG
+1336 LSKGPIVNRG
-1346 IATTPKSLAIEEL
+1346 VATTPKSLAVEEL

-1386 LLDNV
+1386 LLDSA

>member
-1 MASIIFR
+1 MASITFR
-8 TPLSSQEQALYNQ
+8 TPLSSQEQAFYNQ

-27 SEDLGVVTGE
+27 TEDLGVVTGE

-45 SGIPGQILSQVWAMV
+45 SGLPGQLLSQVWATV

-73 SAALRMIAQLQQV
+73 SAALRMIAQLQNA
-86 PNQTIS
+86 PNQPIS
-92 TALYENAPAQL
+92 AALYESTPTQL
-103 AAFSTDQ
+103 ASFSINQNPAPMQ
-110 SQTPI
+110 SGSAT
-115 QSPGAVTNANATD
+115 GNTNNTD
-128 IPSLS
+128 IPALS
-133 ANDIAKFSQLFD
+133 SNDIAKFSQLFD

-176 WGVCDRDAS
+176 WALCDRDAS

-200 QLSMSHHPSMN
+200 QLCMSHHPSMN
-211 PPPAALPTQLWDSL
+211 TPPAVLPTQLWDSIRL
-225 RSEPGTANQQN
+225 EPVVVNQPN

-246 GISSLTRHSTLSR
+246 GVSSLTRHSTISR
-259 LSTGAFNNA
+259 LSTGAFSNA

-273 LNFEKKQQFDA
+273 LSFEKKQQFDA

-348 GVELPDIIPN
+348 GVELPDVIPN

-385 PSRASKPSFQDMPHQ
+385 PSRASKPSLQDMPHQ
-400 KSAPAINTQSGA
+400 VSAPAVNTQPTV
-412 PQALTQNS
+412 PQVLPQNS

-431 NPSFTSSSPT
+431 NPSFSSPSPT
-441 NAQAVV
+441 KAQTVV

-452 NSFSYDNKNG
+452 NSFSYDNNNG
-462 QATTQQQSQQLP
+462 QATLQQQQPQQPPPLT
-474 ALIHSSSGLKKFT
+474 HSSSGLKKFT

-492 GQSIIREEPEEQ
+492 GQSIIKEEPEEQ
-504 ELPKETQRASSTQ
+504 EQLRESSDTFSA
-517 QPPPVPKHIAS
+517 QPPPVPKHASS
-528 PVQRAASVTLP
+528 PVKRTASTTLP

-544 SSFSMPS
+544 SAFSMP
-551 SATTGA
+551 AGA
-557 AAIGAAAIGAAAV
+557 ATSAATGAAV
-570 GASVLSSSSNN
+570 GAAVGAAALGASAFSRSSNN
-581 TFQNHDLFADGEASA
+581 AFKNQDLFADGEASA
-596 QLSSATTEMAN
+596 QLSNATTEMAN

-614 LSKQASIANE
+614 LSKQASITND

-633 KRVTEMKDSIQA
+633 KRVTEMKNSIQI

-657 VKQTEQLETQVIQ
+657 VKQTEQLEAQVLQ
-670 VNKENESLTQQLAVS
+670 VNKENETLAQQLAVS
-685 EANYHATE
+685 EANYHAAE

-733 KQQHVKQERSMVDVN
+733 KQQQVKQERSMVDVN
-748 SKQLELNQITVS
+748 SKQLELNQVTVA

-779 QKELNDYQQTVE
+779 QKELNDYQKTVE
-791 DQHAQLQSKYQDLS
+791 EQHAQLQAKYQDLS
-805 DKDTDLAEREKQLEE
+805 NKDTDLTDREKQLEE
-820 RNKQIEEQE
+820 RNRQIEEQE
-829 HLYNQHVSKLQA
+829 NLYHQHVSKLQE
-841 MFDELSQR
+841 MFDNLSQR
-849 KASFDKADQELKERN
+849 KASFEKADQELKERN
-864 IEYANNVRDLS
+864 IEYANNVRELS
-875 ERQMNLAMGQLPDDA
+875 ERQMNLAMGQLPEDA
-890 HNIIARSVSNK
+890 KEIIAKSASNTD
-901 NETTTEV
+901 TTTKEATSRGNV
-908 GARENAHEDT
+908 HEDT

-929 SNLNVNRVKE
+929 SNLNINRVKD

-964 NENNATNNGTES
+964 SENANTNNGTQS
-976 ATETT
+976 GNETA
-981 NANLTETLSDRFDGD
+981 NPNLTETLSDRFDGD
-996 LDEYGIPRSQ
+996 LNEYGIPRSQ

-1035 TINNA
+1035 INNTA
-1040 SNKDKTGNL
+1040 NRDNTGNL
-1049 SHIPGEWGAAPTTA
+1049 SHIPGEWEATPATA
-1063 STDVLSHESTE
+1063 STDVLSNETTE
-1074 IIENGSTTKRA
+1074 VIEGSTTKRA
-1085 NSNEDGESDNS
+1085 NSNEDGESVSS
-1096 IQESPTLS
+1096 IQESPKIS
-1104 AQPLS
+1104 AQP
-1109 NTQLKSKTINEEFPP
+1109 KAKTINEEFPP

-1135 SSSDED
+1135 SSSDDD
-1141 EFEDTREIPSATAK
+1141 EFEDTREIPSATVKTLQTPYNAQPT
-1155 SSQAVYNP
+1155 SSLETHTEQVIKYPAPGTSPSHNEGNS
-1163 QSASFLVTTTN
+1163 QKASTN
-1174 STVQKYPSSQ
+1174 S
-1184 IEVSAQKVN
+1184 IL
-1193 TSSVSPVKDEFDDEF
+1193 PVKEEFDDEF
-1208 SGLEQAAVEDDNG
+1208 AGLEQAAVEEDNG
-1221 ADSESEFENVANTGS
+1221 ADSESEFENVANAGS

-1252 QSNAF
+1252 QMNAF

-1262 SSSNPNIPMERGQ
+1262 SPSNPTIPKPQ
-1275 QGQQQGQQQQQT
+1275 VQQQST
-1287 NDPAQVSNDEWDE
+1287 SDPAQVSNDEWDE

-1306 NSKAESAKITG
+1306 NSKAEPTKVATPSI
-1317 STVPQQPAPLKIE
+1317 PQQPIPLKNDPIV
-1330 PTIDAS
+1330 DAS
-1336 GPKNPMISHG
+1336 LSKGPIVNRG
-1346 IATTPKSLAIEEL
+1346 VATTPKSLAVEEL

-1386 LLDNV
+1386 LLDSA

>member
-1 MASIIFR
+1 MASITFR
-8 TPLSSQEQALYNQ
+8 TPLSSQEQAFYNQ

-27 SEDLGVVTGE
+27 TEDLGVVTGE

-45 SGIPGQILSQVWAMV
+45 SGLPGQLLSQVWATV

-73 SAALRMIAQLQQV
+73 SAALRMIAQLQNA
-86 PNQTIS
+86 PNQPIS
-92 TALYENAPAQL
+92 AALYESTPTQL
-103 AAFSTDQ
+103 ASFSINQNPAPMQ
-110 SQTPI
+110 SGSAT
-115 QSPGAVTNANATD
+115 GNTNNTD
-128 IPSLS
+128 IPALS
-133 ANDIAKFSQLFD
+133 SNDIAKFSQLFD

-176 WGVCDRDAS
+176 WALCDRDAS

-200 QLSMSHHPSMN
+200 QLCMSHHPSMN
-211 PPPAALPTQLWDSL
+211 TPPAVLPTQLWDSIRL
-225 RSEPGTANQQN
+225 EPVVVNQPN

-246 GISSLTRHSTLSR
+246 GVSSLTRHSTISR
-259 LSTGAFNNA
+259 LSTGAFSNA

-273 LNFEKKQQFDA
+273 LSFEKKQQFDA

-348 GVELPDIIPN
+348 GVELPDVIPN

-385 PSRASKPSFQDMPHQ
+385 PSRASKPSLQDMPHQ
-400 KSAPAINTQSGA
+400 VSAPAVNTQPTV
-412 PQALTQNS
+412 PQVLPQNS

-431 NPSFTSSSPT
+431 NPSFSSPSPT
-441 NAQAVV
+441 KAQTVV

-452 NSFSYDNKNG
+452 NSFSYDNNNG
-462 QATTQQQSQQLP
+462 QATLQQQQPQQPPPLT
-474 ALIHSSSGLKKFT
+474 HSSSGLKKFT

-492 GQSIIREEPEEQ
+492 GQSIIKEEPEEQ
-504 ELPKETQRASSTQ
+504 EQLRESSDTFSA
-517 QPPPVPKHIAS
+517 QPPPVPKHASS
-528 PVQRAASVTLP
+528 PVKRTASTTLP

-544 SSFSMPS
+544 SAFSMP
-551 SATTGA
+551 AGA
-557 AAIGAAAIGAAAV
+557 ATSAATGAAV
-570 GASVLSSSSNN
+570 GAAVGAAALGASAFSRSSNN
-581 TFQNHDLFADGEASA
+581 AFKNQDLFADGEASA
-596 QLSSATTEMAN
+596 QLSNATTEMAN

-614 LSKQASIANE
+614 LSKQASITND

-633 KRVTEMKDSIQA
+633 KRVTEMKNSIQI

-657 VKQTEQLETQVIQ
+657 VKQTEQLEAQVLQ
-670 VNKENESLTQQLAVS
+670 VNKENETLAQQLAVS
-685 EANYHATE
+685 EANYHAAE

-733 KQQHVKQERSMVDVN
+733 KQQQVKQERSMVDVN
-748 SKQLELNQITVS
+748 SKQLELNQVTVA

-779 QKELNDYQQTVE
+779 QKELNDYQKTVE
-791 DQHAQLQSKYQDLS
+791 EQHAQLQAKYQDLS
-805 DKDTDLAEREKQLEE
+805 NKDTDLTDREKQLEE
-820 RNKQIEEQE
+820 RNRQIEEQE
-829 HLYNQHVSKLQA
+829 NLYHQHVSKLQE
-841 MFDELSQR
+841 MFDDLSQR
-849 KASFDKADQELKERN
+849 KASFEKADQELKERN
-864 IEYANNVRDLS
+864 IEYANNVRELS
-875 ERQMNLAMGQLPDDA
+875 ERQMNLAMGQLPEDA
-890 HNIIARSVSNK
+890 KDIIAKSASNTD
-901 NETTTEV
+901 TTTKEATSRGNV
-908 GARENAHEDT
+908 HEDT

-929 SNLNVNRVKE
+929 SNLNVNRVKD

-964 NENNATNNGTES
+964 SENANTNNGTQS
-976 ATETT
+976 GNETA
-981 NANLTETLSDRFDGD
+981 NPNLTETLSDRFDGD
-996 LDEYGIPRSQ
+996 LNEYGIPRSQ

-1035 TINNA
+1035 INNTA
-1040 SNKDKTGNL
+1040 NRDNTGNL
-1049 SHIPGEWGAAPTTA
+1049 SHIPGEWEATPATA
-1063 STDVLSHESTE
+1063 STDVLSNETTE
-1074 IIENGSTTKRA
+1074 VIEGSTTKRA
-1085 NSNEDGESDNS
+1085 NSNEDGESVSS
-1096 IQESPTLS
+1096 IQESPKIS
-1104 AQPLS
+1104 AQP
-1109 NTQLKSKTINEEFPP
+1109 KAKTINEEFPP

-1135 SSSDED
+1135 SSSDDD
-1141 EFEDTREIPSATAK
+1141 EFEDTREIPSTTVKTLQTPYNAQPT
-1155 SSQAVYNP
+1155 SSLETHTEQVIKYPAPGTSPSHNEGNS
-1163 QSASFLVTTTN
+1163 QKASTN
-1174 STVQKYPSSQ
+1174 S
-1184 IEVSAQKVN
+1184 IL
-1193 TSSVSPVKDEFDDEF
+1193 PVKDEFDDEF
-1208 SGLEQAAVEDDNG
+1208 AGLEQAAVEEDNG
-1221 ADSESEFENVANTGS
+1221 ADSESEFENVANAGS

-1252 QSNAF
+1252 QMNAF

-1262 SSSNPNIPMERGQ
+1262 SPSNPTIPKPQ
-1275 QGQQQGQQQQQT
+1275 VQQQST
-1287 NDPAQVSNDEWDE
+1287 SDPAQVSNDEWDE

-1306 NSKAESAKITG
+1306 NSKAEPTKVATPSI
-1317 STVPQQPAPLKIE
+1317 PQQPIPLKNDPIV
-1330 PTIDAS
+1330 DAS
-1336 GPKNPMISHG
+1336 LSKGPIVNRG
-1346 IATTPKSLAIEEL
+1346 VATTPKSLAVEEL

-1386 LLDNV
+1386 LLDSA

>member
-1 MASIIFR
+1 MTSITFR
-8 TPLSSQEQALYNQ
+8 APLSSQEQAFYNQ

-27 SEDLGVVTGE
+27 AEDLGVVTGE

-45 SGIPGQILSQVWAMV
+45 SGLPGQILSQVWAMV
-60 DIDNKGFLNLNEF
+60 DIDNKGFLNFNEF
-73 SAALRMIAQLQQV
+73 SAALRMIAQLQQA
-86 PNQTIS
+86 PNQPIS
-92 TALYENAPAQL
+92 TALYENAPTQL
-103 AAFSTDQ
+103 AALSISQNPTPMQST
-110 SQTPI
+110 SGT
-115 QSPGAVTNANATD
+115 ANANNTE
-128 IPSLS
+128 IPPLS

-152 TVAGDKAKDIFLKA
+152 TVPGDKAKDIFLKA

-176 WGVCDRDAS
+176 WALCDRDTS

-200 QLSMSHHPSMN
+200 QLSMCHHPSMN
-211 PPPAALPTQLWDSL
+211 PPPAALPTQLWDSIRL
-225 RSEPGTANQQN
+225 EPSIVNQQN

-246 GISSLTRHSTLSR
+246 GVSSLTRHSTISR
-259 LSTGAFNNA
+259 LSTGAFSNA

-273 LNFEKKQQFDA
+273 LSFEKKQQFDT

-300 VLVPFFLSSRL
+300 VLVPFFLSSKL

-348 GVELPDIIPN
+348 GVELPDVIPN

-385 PSRASKPSFQDMPHQ
+385 PSRASKPSLQDMPHQ
-400 KSAPAINTQSGA
+400 VSAPAVSTQPA
-412 PQALTQNS
+412 VPQVLPQNS
-420 NNGSLNDLLAL
+420 NNGSLSDLLAL
-431 NPSFTSSSPT
+431 NPSFSSPSPT
-441 NAQAVV
+441 KTQAVI

-452 NSFSYDNKNG
+452 NSFSYDNSG
-462 QATTQQQSQQLP
+462 QATLQQQPQQPPTLT
-474 ALIHSSSGLKKFT
+474 HSSSGLKKFT

-492 GQSIIREEPEEQ
+492 GQSIIKEEPEEQ
-504 ELPKETQRASSTQ
+504 DQLKETRDAFSA
-517 QPPPVPKHIAS
+517 QPPPVPKHAS
-528 PVQRAASVTLP
+528 SPIKRAASTTLP

-544 SSFSMPS
+544 SAFSMPAGAAT
-551 SATTGA
+551 SAATGA
-557 AAIGAAAIGAAAV
+557 AMGVAVGAAAL
-570 GASVLSSSSNN
+570 GASALSRSSNN
-581 TFQNHDLFADGEASA
+581 AFKNQDLFADGEASA
-596 QLSSATTEMAN
+596 QLSNATTEMAN

-614 LSKQASIANE
+614 LSKQASITND

-633 KRVTEMKDSIQA
+633 KRVTEMKNSIQI

-657 VKQTEQLETQVIQ
+657 VKQTEQLEAQLIQ
-670 VNKENESLTQQLAVS
+670 VNKENETLAQQLAVS
-685 EANYHATE
+685 EANYHAAE

-748 SKQLELNQITVS
+748 SKQLELNQITVT
-760 NLQKEIDGLGEK
+760 NLQKEINGLGEK

-779 QKELNDYQQTVE
+779 QKELNDYQKTVE
-791 DQHAQLQSKYQDLS
+791 EQHAQLQAKYQDLS
-805 DKDTDLAEREKQLEE
+805 DKDTDLTDREKQLEE

-829 HLYNQHVSKLQA
+829 NLYHQHVSKLQA
-841 MFDELSQR
+841 MFDDLSQR
-849 KASFDKADQELKERN
+849 KASFEKADQELKERN
-864 IEYANNVRDLS
+864 IEYANNVRELS
-875 ERQMNLAMGQLPDDA
+875 ERQMNLAMGQLPEDSKD
-890 HNIIARSVSNK
+890 IIAKSASNTD
-901 NETTTEV
+901 TTTKEV
-908 GARENAHEDT
+908 TPRENVHEDT

-929 SNLNVNRVKE
+929 SNLNVNRVKD

-964 NENNATNNGTES
+964 SENANTNNGTEPGN
-976 ATETT
+976 ETA

-996 LDEYGIPRSQ
+996 LNEYGIPRSQ

-1035 TINNA
+1035 INNA
-1040 SNKDKTGNL
+1040 ANRDKTGNL
-1049 SHIPGEWGAAPTTA
+1049 SHIPGEWEAAPATA
-1063 STDVLSHESTE
+1063 STDVLSNETTE
-1074 IIENGSTTKRA
+1074 VIENGSTTKRT
-1085 NSNEDGESDNS
+1085 NSNEDGESVNS
-1096 IQESPTLS
+1096 IQESPKLS
-1104 AQPLS
+1104 AQP
-1109 NTQLKSKTINEEFPP
+1109 KAKTINEEFPP

-1135 SSSDED
+1135 SSSDDD
-1141 EFEDTREIPSATAK
+1141 EFEDTREIPSATMK
-1155 SSQAVYNP
+1155 SSQTPYNP
-1163 QSASFLVTTTN
+1163 QSKPSLGIDAEQNL
-1174 STVQKYPSSQ
+1174 KYQ
-1184 IEVSAQKVN
+1184 AQN
-1193 TSSVSPVKDEFDDEF
+1193 TSLSHNEGGSQEPNAGFILPAKDEFDDEF
-1208 SGLEQAAVEDDNG
+1208 AGLEQAAVEEDNG
-1221 ADSESEFENVANTGS
+1221 ADTESEFENVANAGS

-1252 QSNAF
+1252 QSNTF

-1262 SSSNPNIPMERGQ
+1262 SSSKPQ
-1275 QGQQQGQQQQQT
+1275 VQQQSAS
-1287 NDPAQVSNDEWDE
+1287 DPAQVSNDEWDE

-1306 NSKAESAKITG
+1306 NSKAEPTKIDAPTNIAAP
-1317 STVPQQPAPLKIE
+1317 SIPQQPVPLKNDPI
-1330 PTIDAS
+1330 IDAS
-1336 GPKNPMISHG
+1336 LQKGSIVNRG
-1346 IATTPKSLAIEEL
+1346 VATTPKSLAVEEL

-1386 LLDNV
+1386 LLDSA

>member
-1 MASIIFR
+1 MASITFR
-8 TPLSSQEQALYNQ
+8 TPLSSQEQAFYNQ

-27 SEDLGVVTGE
+27 TEDLGVVTGE

-45 SGIPGQILSQVWAMV
+45 SGLPGQLLSQVWATV

-73 SAALRMIAQLQQV
+73 SAALRMIAQLQNA
-86 PNQTIS
+86 PNQPIS
-92 TALYENAPAQL
+92 AALYESTPTQL
-103 AAFSTDQ
+103 ASFSINQNPAPMQ
-110 SQTPI
+110 SGSAT
-115 QSPGAVTNANATD
+115 GNTNNTD
-128 IPSLS
+128 IPALS
-133 ANDIAKFSQLFD
+133 SNDIAKFSQLFD

-176 WGVCDRDAS
+176 WALCDRDAS

-200 QLSMSHHPSMN
+200 QLCMSHHPSMN
-211 PPPAALPTQLWDSL
+211 TPPAVLPTQLWDSIRL
-225 RSEPGTANQQN
+225 EPVVVNQPN

-246 GISSLTRHSTLSR
+246 GVSSLTRHSTISR
-259 LSTGAFNNA
+259 LSTGAFSNA

-273 LNFEKKQQFDA
+273 LSFEKKQQFDA

-348 GVELPDIIPN
+348 GVELPDVIPN

-385 PSRASKPSFQDMPHQ
+385 PSRASKPSLQDMPHQ
-400 KSAPAINTQSGA
+400 VSAPAVNTQPTV
-412 PQALTQNS
+412 PQVLPQNS

-431 NPSFTSSSPT
+431 NPSFSSPSPT
-441 NAQAVV
+441 KAQTVV

-452 NSFSYDNKNG
+452 NSFSYDNNNG
-462 QATTQQQSQQLP
+462 QATLQQQQPQQPPPLT
-474 ALIHSSSGLKKFT
+474 HSSSGLKKFT

-492 GQSIIREEPEEQ
+492 GQSIIKEEPEEQ
-504 ELPKETQRASSTQ
+504 EQLRESSDTFSA
-517 QPPPVPKHIAS
+517 QPPPVPKHASS
-528 PVQRAASVTLP
+528 PVKRTASTTLP

-544 SSFSMPS
+544 SAFSMPAGAAT
-551 SATTGA
+551 SAATGA
-557 AAIGAAAIGAAAV
+557 AAGAAV
-570 GASVLSSSSNN
+570 GAAALGASAFSRSSNN
-581 TFQNHDLFADGEASA
+581 AFKNQDLFADGEASA
-596 QLSSATTEMAN
+596 QLSNATTEMAN

-614 LSKQASIANE
+614 LSKQASITND

-633 KRVTEMKDSIQA
+633 KRVTEMKNSIQI

-657 VKQTEQLETQVIQ
+657 VKQTEQLEAQVLQ
-670 VNKENESLTQQLAVS
+670 VNKENETLAQQLAVS
-685 EANYHATE
+685 EANYHAAE

-733 KQQHVKQERSMVDVN
+733 KQQQVKQERSMVDVN
-748 SKQLELNQITVS
+748 SKQLELNQVTVA

-779 QKELNDYQQTVE
+779 QKELNDYQKTVE
-791 DQHAQLQSKYQDLS
+791 EQHAQLQAKYQDLS
-805 DKDTDLAEREKQLEE
+805 NKDTDLTDREKQLEE
-820 RNKQIEEQE
+820 RNRQIEEQE
-829 HLYNQHVSKLQA
+829 NLYHQHVSKLQE
-841 MFDELSQR
+841 MFDDLSQR
-849 KASFDKADQELKERN
+849 KASFEKADQELKERN
-864 IEYANNVRDLS
+864 IEYANNVRELS
-875 ERQMNLAMGQLPDDA
+875 ERQMNLAMGQLPEDA
-890 HNIIARSVSNK
+890 KDIIAKSASNTD
-901 NETTTEV
+901 TTTKEATSR
-908 GARENAHEDT
+908 GNIHEDT

-929 SNLNVNRVKE
+929 SNLNVNRVKD

-964 NENNATNNGTES
+964 SENANTNNGTQS
-976 ATETT
+976 GNETA
-981 NANLTETLSDRFDGD
+981 NPNLTETLSDRFDGD
-996 LDEYGIPRSQ
+996 LNEYGIPRSQ

-1035 TINNA
+1035 INNTA
-1040 SNKDKTGNL
+1040 NRDNTGNL
-1049 SHIPGEWGAAPTTA
+1049 SHIPGEWEATPATA
-1063 STDVLSHESTE
+1063 STDVLSNETTE
-1074 IIENGSTTKRA
+1074 VIEDGSTTKRA
-1085 NSNEDGESDNS
+1085 NSNEDGESVSS
-1096 IQESPTLS
+1096 IQESPKIS
-1104 AQPLS
+1104 AQP
-1109 NTQLKSKTINEEFPP
+1109 KAKTINEEFPP

-1135 SSSDED
+1135 SSSDDD
-1141 EFEDTREIPSATAK
+1141 EFEDTREIPSATVKTLQTPYNAQPT
-1155 SSQAVYNP
+1155 SSLETHTEQVIKYPAPGTSPSHNEGNS
-1163 QSASFLVTTTN
+1163 QKASTN
-1174 STVQKYPSSQ
+1174 S
-1184 IEVSAQKVN
+1184 IL
-1193 TSSVSPVKDEFDDEF
+1193 PVKDEFDDEF
-1208 SGLEQAAVEDDNG
+1208 AGLEQAAVEEDNG
-1221 ADSESEFENVANTGS
+1221 ADSESEFENVANAGS

-1252 QSNAF
+1252 QMNAF

-1262 SSSNPNIPMERGQ
+1262 SPSNPTIPKPQ
-1275 QGQQQGQQQQQT
+1275 VQQQST
-1287 NDPAQVSNDEWDE
+1287 SDPAQVSNDEWDE

-1306 NSKAESAKITG
+1306 NSKAEPTKVATPSI
-1317 STVPQQPAPLKIE
+1317 PQQPIPLKND
-1330 PTIDAS
+1330 PTVDAS
-1336 GPKNPMISHG
+1336 LSKGPIVNRG
-1346 IATTPKSLAIEEL
+1346 VATTPKSLAVEEL

-1386 LLDNV
+1386 LLDSA

>member
-1 MASIIFR
+1 MASITFR
-8 TPLSSQEQALYNQ
+8 TPLSSQEQAFYNQ

-27 SEDLGVVTGE
+27 TEDLGVVTGE

-45 SGIPGQILSQVWAMV
+45 SGLPGQLLSQVWATV

-73 SAALRMIAQLQQV
+73 SAALRMIAQLQNA
-86 PNQTIS
+86 PNQPIS
-92 TALYENAPAQL
+92 AALYESTPTQL
-103 AAFSTDQ
+103 ASFSINQNPAPMQ
-110 SQTPI
+110 SGSAT
-115 QSPGAVTNANATD
+115 GNTNNTD
-128 IPSLS
+128 IPALS
-133 ANDIAKFSQLFD
+133 SNDIAKFSQLFD

-176 WGVCDRDAS
+176 WALCDRDAS

-200 QLSMSHHPSMN
+200 QLCMSHHPSMN
-211 PPPAALPTQLWDSL
+211 TPPAVLPTQLWDSIRL
-225 RSEPGTANQQN
+225 EPVVVNQPN

-246 GISSLTRHSTLSR
+246 GVSSLTRHSTISR
-259 LSTGAFNNA
+259 LSTGAFSNA

-273 LNFEKKQQFDA
+273 LSFEKKQQFDA

-348 GVELPDIIPN
+348 GVELPDVIPN

-385 PSRASKPSFQDMPHQ
+385 PSRASKPSLQDMPHQ
-400 KSAPAINTQSGA
+400 VSAPAVNTQPTV
-412 PQALTQNS
+412 PQVLPQNS

-431 NPSFTSSSPT
+431 NPSFSSPSPT
-441 NAQAVV
+441 KAQTVV

-452 NSFSYDNKNG
+452 NSFSYDNNNG
-462 QATTQQQSQQLP
+462 QATLQQQQPQQPPPLT
-474 ALIHSSSGLKKFT
+474 HSSSGLKKFT

-492 GQSIIREEPEEQ
+492 GQSIIKEEPEEQ
-504 ELPKETQRASSTQ
+504 EQLRESSDTFSA
-517 QPPPVPKHIAS
+517 QPPPVPKHASS
-528 PVQRAASVTLP
+528 PVKRTASTTLP

-544 SSFSMPS
+544 SAFSMP
-551 SATTGA
+551 AGA
-557 AAIGAAAIGAAAV
+557 ATSAATGAAV
-570 GASVLSSSSNN
+570 GAAVGAAALGASAFSRSSNN
-581 TFQNHDLFADGEASA
+581 AFKNQDLFADGEASA
-596 QLSSATTEMAN
+596 QLSNATTEMAN

-614 LSKQASIANE
+614 LSKQASITND

-633 KRVTEMKDSIQA
+633 KRVTEMKNSIQI

-657 VKQTEQLETQVIQ
+657 VKQTEQLEAQVLQ
-670 VNKENESLTQQLAVS
+670 VNKENETLAQQLAVS
-685 EANYHATE
+685 EANYHAAE

-733 KQQHVKQERSMVDVN
+733 KQQQVKQERSMVDVN
-748 SKQLELNQITVS
+748 SKQLELNQVTVA

-779 QKELNDYQQTVE
+779 QKELNDYQKTVE
-791 DQHAQLQSKYQDLS
+791 EQHAQLQAKYQDLS
-805 DKDTDLAEREKQLEE
+805 NKDTDLTDREKQLEE
-820 RNKQIEEQE
+820 RNRQIEEQE
-829 HLYNQHVSKLQA
+829 NLYHQHVSKLQE
-841 MFDELSQR
+841 MFDDLSQR
-849 KASFDKADQELKERN
+849 KASFEKADQELKERN
-864 IEYANNVRDLS
+864 IEYANNVRELS
-875 ERQMNLAMGQLPDDA
+875 ERQMNLAMGQLPEDA
-890 HNIIARSVSNK
+890 KDIIAKSASNTD
-901 NETTTEV
+901 TTTKEATSRGNV
-908 GARENAHEDT
+908 HEDT

-929 SNLNVNRVKE
+929 SNLNVNRVKD

-964 NENNATNNGTES
+964 SENANTNNGTQS
-976 ATETT
+976 GNETA
-981 NANLTETLSDRFDGD
+981 NPNLTETLSDRFDGD
-996 LDEYGIPRSQ
+996 LNEYGIPRSQ

-1035 TINNA
+1035 INNTA
-1040 SNKDKTGNL
+1040 NRDNTGNL
-1049 SHIPGEWGAAPTTA
+1049 SHIPGEWEATPATA
-1063 STDVLSHESTE
+1063 STDVLSNETTE
-1074 IIENGSTTKRA
+1074 VIEDGSTTKRA
-1085 NSNEDGESDNS
+1085 NSNEDGESVSS
-1096 IQESPTLS
+1096 IQESPKIS
-1104 AQPLS
+1104 AQP
-1109 NTQLKSKTINEEFPP
+1109 KAKTINEEFPP

-1135 SSSDED
+1135 SSSDDD
-1141 EFEDTREIPSATAK
+1141 EFEDTREIPSATVKTLQTPYNAQPT
-1155 SSQAVYNP
+1155 SSLETHTEQVIKYPAPGTSPSHNEGNS
-1163 QSASFLVTTTN
+1163 QKASTN
-1174 STVQKYPSSQ
+1174 S
-1184 IEVSAQKVN
+1184 IL
-1193 TSSVSPVKDEFDDEF
+1193 PVKDEFDDEF
-1208 SGLEQAAVEDDNG
+1208 AGLEQAAVEEDNG
-1221 ADSESEFENVANTGS
+1221 ADSESEFENVANAGS

-1252 QSNAF
+1252 QMNAF

-1262 SSSNPNIPMERGQ
+1262 SPSNPTIPKPQ
-1275 QGQQQGQQQQQT
+1275 VQQQST
-1287 NDPAQVSNDEWDE
+1287 SDPAQVSNDGWDE

-1306 NSKAESAKITG
+1306 NSKAEPTKVATPSI
-1317 STVPQQPAPLKIE
+1317 PQQPIPLKNNPIV
-1330 PTIDAS
+1330 DAS
-1336 GPKNPMISHG
+1336 LSKGPIVNRG
-1346 IATTPKSLAIEEL
+1346 VATTPKSLAVEEL

-1386 LLDNV
+1386 LLDSA

>member
-1 MASIIFR
+1 MASITFR
-8 TPLSSQEQALYNQ
+8 TPLSSQEQAFYNQ

-27 SEDLGVVTGE
+27 TEDLGVVTGE

-45 SGIPGQILSQVWAMV
+45 SGLPGQLLSQVWATV

-73 SAALRMIAQLQQV
+73 SAALRMIAQLQNA
-86 PNQTIS
+86 PNQPIS
-92 TALYENAPAQL
+92 AALYESTPTQL
-103 AAFSTDQ
+103 ASFSINQNPAPMQ
-110 SQTPI
+110 SGSAT
-115 QSPGAVTNANATD
+115 GNTNNTD
-128 IPSLS
+128 IPALS
-133 ANDIAKFSQLFD
+133 SNDIAKFSQLFD

-176 WGVCDRDAS
+176 WALCDRDAS

-200 QLSMSHHPSMN
+200 QLCMSHHPSMN
-211 PPPAALPTQLWDSL
+211 TPPAVLPTQLWDSIRL
-225 RSEPGTANQQN
+225 EPVVVNQPN

-246 GISSLTRHSTLSR
+246 GVSSLTRHSTISR
-259 LSTGAFNNA
+259 LSTGAFSNA

-273 LNFEKKQQFDA
+273 LSFEKKQQFDA

-348 GVELPDIIPN
+348 GVELPDVIPN

-385 PSRASKPSFQDMPHQ
+385 PSRASKPSLQDMPHQ
-400 KSAPAINTQSGA
+400 VSAPAVNTQPTV
-412 PQALTQNS
+412 PQVLPQNS

-431 NPSFTSSSPT
+431 NPSFSSPSPT
-441 NAQAVV
+441 KAQTVV

-452 NSFSYDNKNG
+452 NSFSYDNNNG
-462 QATTQQQSQQLP
+462 QATLQQQQPQQPPPLT
-474 ALIHSSSGLKKFT
+474 HSSSGLKKFT

-492 GQSIIREEPEEQ
+492 GQSIIKEEPEEQ
-504 ELPKETQRASSTQ
+504 EQLRESSNTFSA
-517 QPPPVPKHIAS
+517 QPPPVPKHASS
-528 PVQRAASVTLP
+528 PVKRTASTTLP

-544 SSFSMPS
+544 SAFSMP
-551 SATTGA
+551 AGA
-557 AAIGAAAIGAAAV
+557 ATSAATGAAV
-570 GASVLSSSSNN
+570 GAAVGAAALGASAFSRSSNN
-581 TFQNHDLFADGEASA
+581 AFKNQDLFADGEASA
-596 QLSSATTEMAN
+596 QLSNATTEMAN

-614 LSKQASIANE
+614 LSKQASITND

-633 KRVTEMKDSIQA
+633 KRVTEMKNSIQI

-657 VKQTEQLETQVIQ
+657 VKQTEQLEAQVLQ
-670 VNKENESLTQQLAVS
+670 VNKENETLAQQLAVS
-685 EANYHATE
+685 EANYHAAE

-733 KQQHVKQERSMVDVN
+733 KQQQVKQERSMVDVN
-748 SKQLELNQITVS
+748 SKQLELNQVTVA

-779 QKELNDYQQTVE
+779 QKELNDYQKTVE
-791 DQHAQLQSKYQDLS
+791 EQHAQLQAKYQDLS
-805 DKDTDLAEREKQLEE
+805 NKDTDLTDREKQLEE
-820 RNKQIEEQE
+820 RNRQIEEQE
-829 HLYNQHVSKLQA
+829 NLYHQHVSKLQE
-841 MFDELSQR
+841 MFDDLSQR
-849 KASFDKADQELKERN
+849 KASFEKADQELKERN
-864 IEYANNVRDLS
+864 IEYANNVRELS
-875 ERQMNLAMGQLPDDA
+875 ERQMNLAMGQLPEDA
-890 HNIIARSVSNK
+890 KDIIAKSASNTD
-901 NETTTEV
+901 TTTKEATSRGNV
-908 GARENAHEDT
+908 HEDT

-929 SNLNVNRVKE
+929 SNLNVNRVKD

-964 NENNATNNGTES
+964 SENANTNNGTQS
-976 ATETT
+976 GNETA
-981 NANLTETLSDRFDGD
+981 NPNLTETLSDRFDGD
-996 LDEYGIPRSQ
+996 LNEYGIPRSQ

-1022 DVELPETLEERDT
+1022 DVELPETLEERDA
-1035 TINNA
+1035 INNTA
-1040 SNKDKTGNL
+1040 NRDNTGNL
-1049 SHIPGEWGAAPTTA
+1049 SHIPGEWEATPATA
-1063 STDVLSHESTE
+1063 STDVLSNETTE
-1074 IIENGSTTKRA
+1074 VIEDGSTTKRA
-1085 NSNEDGESDNS
+1085 NSNEDGESVSS
-1096 IQESPTLS
+1096 IQESPKIS
-1104 AQPLS
+1104 AQP
-1109 NTQLKSKTINEEFPP
+1109 KAKTINEEFPP

-1135 SSSDED
+1135 SSSDDD
-1141 EFEDTREIPSATAK
+1141 EFEDTREIPSATVKTLQTPYNAQPT
-1155 SSQAVYNP
+1155 SSLETHTEQVIKYPAPGTSPSHNEGNS
-1163 QSASFLVTTTN
+1163 QKASTN
-1174 STVQKYPSSQ
+1174 S
-1184 IEVSAQKVN
+1184 IL
-1193 TSSVSPVKDEFDDEF
+1193 PVKDEFDDEF
-1208 SGLEQAAVEDDNG
+1208 AGLEQAAVEEDNG
-1221 ADSESEFENVANTGS
+1221 ADSESEFENVANAGS

-1252 QSNAF
+1252 QMNAF

-1262 SSSNPNIPMERGQ
+1262 SPSNPTIPKPQ
-1275 QGQQQGQQQQQT
+1275 VQQQST
-1287 NDPAQVSNDEWDE
+1287 SDPAQVSNDEWDE

-1306 NSKAESAKITG
+1306 NSKAEPTKVATPSI
-1317 STVPQQPAPLKIE
+1317 PQQPIPLKNDPIV
-1330 PTIDAS
+1330 DAS
-1336 GPKNPMISHG
+1336 LSKGPIVNRG
-1346 IATTPKSLAIEEL
+1346 VATTPKSLAVEEL

-1386 LLDNV
+1386 LLDSA

>member
-1 MASIIFR
+1 MASITFR
-8 TPLSSQEQALYNQ
+8 TPLSSQEQAFYNQ

-27 SEDLGVVTGE
+27 TEDLGVVTGE

-45 SGIPGQILSQVWAMV
+45 SGLPGQLLSQVWATV

-73 SAALRMIAQLQQV
+73 SAALRMIAQLQNA
-86 PNQTIS
+86 PNQPIS
-92 TALYENAPAQL
+92 AALYESTPTQL
-103 AAFSTDQ
+103 ASFSINQNPAPMQ
-110 SQTPI
+110 SGSAT
-115 QSPGAVTNANATD
+115 GNTNNTD
-128 IPSLS
+128 IPALS
-133 ANDIAKFSQLFD
+133 SNDIAKFSQLFD

-176 WGVCDRDAS
+176 WALCDRDAS

-200 QLSMSHHPSMN
+200 QLCMSHHPSMN
-211 PPPAALPTQLWDSL
+211 TPPAVLPTQLWDSIRL
-225 RSEPGTANQQN
+225 EPVVVNQPN

-246 GISSLTRHSTLSR
+246 GVSSLTRHSTISR
-259 LSTGAFNNA
+259 LSTGAFSNA

-273 LNFEKKQQFDA
+273 LSFEKKQQFDA

-348 GVELPDIIPN
+348 GVELPDVIPN

-385 PSRASKPSFQDMPHQ
+385 PSRASKPSLQDMPHQ
-400 KSAPAINTQSGA
+400 VSAPAVNTQPTV
-412 PQALTQNS
+412 PQVLPQNS

-431 NPSFTSSSPT
+431 NPSFSSPSPT
-441 NAQAVV
+441 KAQTVV

-452 NSFSYDNKNG
+452 NSFSYDNNNG
-462 QATTQQQSQQLP
+462 QATLQQQQPQQPPPLT
-474 ALIHSSSGLKKFT
+474 HSSSGLKKFT

-492 GQSIIREEPEEQ
+492 GQSIIKEEPEEQ
-504 ELPKETQRASSTQ
+504 EQLRESSDTFSA
-517 QPPPVPKHIAS
+517 QPPPVPKHASS
-528 PVQRAASVTLP
+528 PVKRTASTTLP

-544 SSFSMPS
+544 SAFSMP
-551 SATTGA
+551 AGA
-557 AAIGAAAIGAAAV
+557 ATSAATSAATGAAV
-570 GASVLSSSSNN
+570 GAAVGAAALGASAFSRSSNN
-581 TFQNHDLFADGEASA
+581 AFKNQDLFADGEASA
-596 QLSSATTEMAN
+596 QLSNATTEMAN

-614 LSKQASIANE
+614 LSKQASITND

-633 KRVTEMKDSIQA
+633 KRVTEMKNSIQI

-657 VKQTEQLETQVIQ
+657 VKQTEQLEAQVLQ
-670 VNKENESLTQQLAVS
+670 VNKENETLAQQLAVS
-685 EANYHATE
+685 EANYHAAE

-733 KQQHVKQERSMVDVN
+733 KQQQVKQERSMVDVN
-748 SKQLELNQITVS
+748 SKQLELNQVTVA

-779 QKELNDYQQTVE
+779 QKELNDYQKTVE
-791 DQHAQLQSKYQDLS
+791 EQHAQLQAKYQDLS
-805 DKDTDLAEREKQLEE
+805 NKDTDLTDREKQLEE
-820 RNKQIEEQE
+820 RNRQIEEQE
-829 HLYNQHVSKLQA
+829 NLYHQHVSKLQE
-841 MFDELSQR
+841 MFDDLSQR
-849 KASFDKADQELKERN
+849 KASFEKADQELKERN
-864 IEYANNVRDLS
+864 IEYANNVRELS
-875 ERQMNLAMGQLPDDA
+875 ERQMNLAMGQLPEDA
-890 HNIIARSVSNK
+890 KDIIAKSASNTD
-901 NETTTEV
+901 TTTKEATSRGNV
-908 GARENAHEDT
+908 HEDT

-929 SNLNVNRVKE
+929 SNLNVNRVKD

-964 NENNATNNGTES
+964 SENANTNNGTQS
-976 ATETT
+976 GNETA
-981 NANLTETLSDRFDGD
+981 NPNLTETLSDRFDGD
-996 LDEYGIPRSQ
+996 LNEYGIPRSQ

-1035 TINNA
+1035 INNTA
-1040 SNKDKTGNL
+1040 NRDNTGNL
-1049 SHIPGEWGAAPTTA
+1049 SHIPGEWEATPATA
-1063 STDVLSHESTE
+1063 STDVLSNETTE
-1074 IIENGSTTKRA
+1074 VIEDGSTTKRA
-1085 NSNEDGESDNS
+1085 NSNEDGESVSS
-1096 IQESPTLS
+1096 IQESPKIS
-1104 AQPLS
+1104 AQP
-1109 NTQLKSKTINEEFPP
+1109 KAKTINEEFPP

-1135 SSSDED
+1135 SSSDDD
-1141 EFEDTREIPSATAK
+1141 EFEDTREIPSATVKTLQTPYNAQPT
-1155 SSQAVYNP
+1155 SSLETHTEQVIKYPAPGTSPSHNEGNS
-1163 QSASFLVTTTN
+1163 QKASTN
-1174 STVQKYPSSQ
+1174 S
-1184 IEVSAQKVN
+1184 IL
-1193 TSSVSPVKDEFDDEF
+1193 PVKDEFDDEF
-1208 SGLEQAAVEDDNG
+1208 AGLEQAAVEEDNG
-1221 ADSESEFENVANTGS
+1221 ADSESEFENVANAGS

-1252 QSNAF
+1252 QMNAF

-1262 SSSNPNIPMERGQ
+1262 SPSNPTIPKPQ
-1275 QGQQQGQQQQQT
+1275 VQQQST
-1287 NDPAQVSNDEWDE
+1287 SDPAQVSNDEWDE

-1306 NSKAESAKITG
+1306 NSKAEPTKVATPSI
-1317 STVPQQPAPLKIE
+1317 PQQPIPLKNDPIV
-1330 PTIDAS
+1330 DAS
-1336 GPKNPMISHG
+1336 LSKGPIVNRG
-1346 IATTPKSLAIEEL
+1346 VATTPKSLAVEEL

-1386 LLDNV
+1386 LLDSA

>member
-1 MASIIFR
+1 MASITFR
-8 TPLSSQEQALYNQ
+8 TPLSSQEQAFYNQ

-27 SEDLGVVTGE
+27 TEDLGVVTGE

-45 SGIPGQILSQVWAMV
+45 SGLPGQLLSQMWATV

-73 SAALRMIAQLQQV
+73 SAALRMIAQLQNA
-86 PNQTIS
+86 PNQPIS
-92 TALYENAPAQL
+92 AALYESTPTQL
-103 AAFSTDQ
+103 ASFSINQNPAPMQ
-110 SQTPI
+110 SGSAT
-115 QSPGAVTNANATD
+115 GNTNNTD
-128 IPSLS
+128 IPALS
-133 ANDIAKFSQLFD
+133 SNDIAKFSQLFD

-176 WGVCDRDAS
+176 WALCDRDAS

-200 QLSMSHHPSMN
+200 QLCMSHHPSMN
-211 PPPAALPTQLWDSL
+211 TPPAVLPTQLWDSIRL
-225 RSEPGTANQQN
+225 EPVVVNQPN

-246 GISSLTRHSTLSR
+246 GVSSLTRHSTISR
-259 LSTGAFNNA
+259 LSTGAFSNA

-273 LNFEKKQQFDA
+273 LSFEKKQQFDA

-348 GVELPDIIPN
+348 GVELPDVIPN

-385 PSRASKPSFQDMPHQ
+385 PSRASKPSLQDMPHQ
-400 KSAPAINTQSGA
+400 VSAPAVNTQPTV
-412 PQALTQNS
+412 PQVLPQNS

-431 NPSFTSSSPT
+431 NPSFSSPSPT
-441 NAQAVV
+441 KAQTVV

-452 NSFSYDNKNG
+452 NSFSYDNNNG
-462 QATTQQQSQQLP
+462 QATLQQQQPQQPPPLT
-474 ALIHSSSGLKKFT
+474 HSSSGLKKFT

-492 GQSIIREEPEEQ
+492 GQSIIKEEPEEQ
-504 ELPKETQRASSTQ
+504 EQLRESSDTFSA
-517 QPPPVPKHIAS
+517 QPPPVPKHASS
-528 PVQRAASVTLP
+528 PVKRTASTTLP

-544 SSFSMPS
+544 SAFSMP
-551 SATTGA
+551 AGA
-557 AAIGAAAIGAAAV
+557 ATSAATGAAV
-570 GASVLSSSSNN
+570 GAAVGAAALGASAFSRSSNN
-581 TFQNHDLFADGEASA
+581 AFKNQDLFADGEASA
-596 QLSSATTEMAN
+596 QLSNATTEMAN

-614 LSKQASIANE
+614 LSKQASITND

-633 KRVTEMKDSIQA
+633 KRVTEMKNSIQI

-657 VKQTEQLETQVIQ
+657 VKQTEQLEAQVLQ
-670 VNKENESLTQQLAVS
+670 VNKENETLAQQLAVS
-685 EANYHATE
+685 EANYHAAE

-733 KQQHVKQERSMVDVN
+733 KQQQVKQERSMVDVN
-748 SKQLELNQITVS
+748 SKQLELNQVTVA

-779 QKELNDYQQTVE
+779 QKELNDYQKTVE
-791 DQHAQLQSKYQDLS
+791 EQHAQLQAKYQDLS
-805 DKDTDLAEREKQLEE
+805 NKDTDLTDREKQLEE
-820 RNKQIEEQE
+820 RNRQIEEQE
-829 HLYNQHVSKLQA
+829 NLYHQHVSKLQE
-841 MFDELSQR
+841 MFDNLSQR
-849 KASFDKADQELKERN
+849 KASFEKADQELKERN
-864 IEYANNVRDLS
+864 IEYANNVRELS
-875 ERQMNLAMGQLPDDA
+875 ERQMNLAMGQLPEDA
-890 HNIIARSVSNK
+890 KDIIAKSASNTD
-901 NETTTEV
+901 TTIKEATSRGNV
-908 GARENAHEDT
+908 HEDT

-929 SNLNVNRVKE
+929 SNLNVNRVKD

-964 NENNATNNGTES
+964 SENANTNNGTQS
-976 ATETT
+976 GNETA
-981 NANLTETLSDRFDGD
+981 NPNLTETLSDRFDGD
-996 LDEYGIPRSQ
+996 LNEYGIPRSQ

-1035 TINNA
+1035 INNTA
-1040 SNKDKTGNL
+1040 NRDNTGNL
-1049 SHIPGEWGAAPTTA
+1049 SHIPGEWEATPATA
-1063 STDVLSHESTE
+1063 STDVLSNETTE
-1074 IIENGSTTKRA
+1074 VIEDGSTTKRA
-1085 NSNEDGESDNS
+1085 NSNEDGESVSS
-1096 IQESPTLS
+1096 IQESPKIS
-1104 AQPLS
+1104 AQP
-1109 NTQLKSKTINEEFPP
+1109 KAKTINEEFPP

-1135 SSSDED
+1135 SSSDDD
-1141 EFEDTREIPSATAK
+1141 EFEDTREIPSATVKTLQTPYNAQPT
-1155 SSQAVYNP
+1155 SSLETHTEQVIKYPAPGTSPSHNEGN
-1163 QSASFLVTTTN
+1163 SKKASTN
-1174 STVQKYPSSQ
+1174 S
-1184 IEVSAQKVN
+1184 IL
-1193 TSSVSPVKDEFDDEF
+1193 PVKDEFDDEF
-1208 SGLEQAAVEDDNG
+1208 AGLEQAAVEEDNG
-1221 ADSESEFENVANTGS
+1221 ADSESEFENVANAGS

-1252 QSNAF
+1252 QMNAF

-1262 SSSNPNIPMERGQ
+1262 SPSNPNIPKPQ
-1275 QGQQQGQQQQQT
+1275 VQQQST
-1287 NDPAQVSNDEWDE
+1287 SDPAQVSNDEWDE

-1306 NSKAESAKITG
+1306 NSKAEPTKVATPSI
-1317 STVPQQPAPLKIE
+1317 PQQPIPLKNDPIV
-1330 PTIDAS
+1330 DAS
-1336 GPKNPMISHG
+1336 LSKGPIVNRG
-1346 IATTPKSLAIEEL
+1346 VATTPKSLAVEEL

-1386 LLDNV
+1386 LLDSA

>member
-1 MASIIFR
+1 MTSITFR
-8 TPLSSQEQALYNQ
+8 TPLSSQEQAFYNQ

-27 SEDLGVVTGE
+27 TEDLGVVTGE

-45 SGIPGQILSQVWAMV
+45 SGLPGQLLSQVWATV

-73 SAALRMIAQLQQV
+73 SAALRMIAQLQNA
-86 PNQTIS
+86 PNQPIS
-92 TALYENAPAQL
+92 AALYESTPTQL
-103 AAFSTDQ
+103 ASFSINQNPAPMQ
-110 SQTPI
+110 SGSAT
-115 QSPGAVTNANATD
+115 GNTNNTD
-128 IPSLS
+128 IPALS
-133 ANDIAKFSQLFD
+133 SNDIAKFSQLFD

-176 WGVCDRDAS
+176 WALCDRDAS

-200 QLSMSHHPSMN
+200 QLCMSHHPSMN
-211 PPPAALPTQLWDSL
+211 TPPAVLPTQLWDSIRL
-225 RSEPGTANQQN
+225 EPVVVNQPN

-246 GISSLTRHSTLSR
+246 GVSSLTRHSTISR
-259 LSTGAFNNA
+259 LSTGAFSNA

-273 LNFEKKQQFDA
+273 LSFEKKQQFDA

-348 GVELPDIIPN
+348 GVELPDVIPN

-385 PSRASKPSFQDMPHQ
+385 PSRASKPSLQDIPHQ
-400 KSAPAINTQSGA
+400 VSAPAVNTQPTV
-412 PQALTQNS
+412 PQVLPQNS

-431 NPSFTSSSPT
+431 NPSFSSPSPT
-441 NAQAVV
+441 KAQTVV

-452 NSFSYDNKNG
+452 NSFSYDNNNG
-462 QATTQQQSQQLP
+462 QATLQQQQPQQPPPLT
-474 ALIHSSSGLKKFT
+474 HSSSGLKKFT

-492 GQSIIREEPEEQ
+492 GQSIIKEEPEEQ
-504 ELPKETQRASSTQ
+504 EQLRESSDTFSA
-517 QPPPVPKHIAS
+517 QPPPVPKHASS
-528 PVQRAASVTLP
+528 PVKRTASTTLP

-544 SSFSMPS
+544 SAFSMP
-551 SATTGA
+551 AGA
-557 AAIGAAAIGAAAV
+557 ATSAATGAAV
-570 GASVLSSSSNN
+570 GAAVGAAALGASAFSRSSNN
-581 TFQNHDLFADGEASA
+581 AFKNQDLFADGEASA
-596 QLSSATTEMAN
+596 QLSNATTEMAN

-614 LSKQASIANE
+614 LSKQASITND

-633 KRVTEMKDSIQA
+633 KRVTEMKNSIQI

-657 VKQTEQLETQVIQ
+657 VKQTEQLEAQVLQ
-670 VNKENESLTQQLAVS
+670 VNKENETLAQQLAVS
-685 EANYHATE
+685 EANYHAAE

-733 KQQHVKQERSMVDVN
+733 KQQQVKQERSMVDVN
-748 SKQLELNQITVS
+748 SKQLELNQVTVA

-779 QKELNDYQQTVE
+779 QKELNDYQKTVE
-791 DQHAQLQSKYQDLS
+791 EQHAQLQAKYQDLS
-805 DKDTDLAEREKQLEE
+805 NKDTDLTDREKQLEE
-820 RNKQIEEQE
+820 RNRQIEEQE
-829 HLYNQHVSKLQA
+829 NLYHQHVSKLQE
-841 MFDELSQR
+841 MFDDLSQR
-849 KASFDKADQELKERN
+849 KASFEKADQELKERN
-864 IEYANNVRDLS
+864 IEYANNVRELS
-875 ERQMNLAMGQLPDDA
+875 ERQMNLAMGQLPEDA
-890 HNIIARSVSNK
+890 KEIIAKSASNTD
-901 NETTTEV
+901 TTTKEATSRGNV
-908 GARENAHEDT
+908 HEDT

-929 SNLNVNRVKE
+929 SNLNVNRVKD

-964 NENNATNNGTES
+964 SENANTNNGTQS
-976 ATETT
+976 GNETA
-981 NANLTETLSDRFDGD
+981 NPNLTETLSDRFDGD
-996 LDEYGIPRSQ
+996 LNEYGIPRSQ

-1035 TINNA
+1035 INNTA
-1040 SNKDKTGNL
+1040 NRDNTGNL
-1049 SHIPGEWGAAPTTA
+1049 SHIPGEWEATPATA
-1063 STDVLSHESTE
+1063 STDVLSNETTE
-1074 IIENGSTTKRA
+1074 VIEDGSTTKRA
-1085 NSNEDGESDNS
+1085 NSNEDGESVSS
-1096 IQESPTLS
+1096 IQESPKIS
-1104 AQPLS
+1104 AQP
-1109 NTQLKSKTINEEFPP
+1109 KAKTINEEFPP

-1135 SSSDED
+1135 SSSDDD
-1141 EFEDTREIPSATAK
+1141 EFEDTREIPSATVKTLQTPYNAQPTSCLETHTEQVIK
-1155 SSQAVYNP
+1155 YPAPGTSPSHNEGNSQK
-1163 QSASFLVTTTN
+1163 ASTN
-1174 STVQKYPSSQ
+1174 S
-1184 IEVSAQKVN
+1184 IL
-1193 TSSVSPVKDEFDDEF
+1193 PVKDEFDDEF
-1208 SGLEQAAVEDDNG
+1208 AGLEQAAVEEDNG
-1221 ADSESEFENVANTGS
+1221 ADSESEFENVANAGS

-1252 QSNAF
+1252 QMNAF

-1262 SSSNPNIPMERGQ
+1262 SPSNPNIPKPQ
-1275 QGQQQGQQQQQT
+1275 VQQQST
-1287 NDPAQVSNDEWDE
+1287 SDPAQVSNDEWDE

-1306 NSKAESAKITG
+1306 NSKAEPTKVATPSI
-1317 STVPQQPAPLKIE
+1317 PQQPIPLKNDPIV
-1330 PTIDAS
+1330 DAS
-1336 GPKNPMISHG
+1336 LSKGPIVNRG
-1346 IATTPKSLAIEEL
+1346 VATTPKSLAVEEL

-1386 LLDNV
+1386 LLDSA

>member
-1 MASIIFR
+1 MASITFR
-8 TPLSSQEQALYNQ
+8 TPLSSQEQAFYNQ

-27 SEDLGVVTGE
+27 TEDLGVVTGE

-45 SGIPGQILSQVWAMV
+45 SGLPGQLLSQVWATV

-73 SAALRMIAQLQQV
+73 SAALRMIAQLQNA
-86 PNQTIS
+86 PNQPIS
-92 TALYENAPAQL
+92 AALYESTPTQL
-103 AAFSTDQ
+103 ASFSINQNPAPMQ
-110 SQTPI
+110 SGSAT
-115 QSPGAVTNANATD
+115 GNTNNTD
-128 IPSLS
+128 IPALPS
-133 ANDIAKFSQLFD
+133 NDIAKFSQLFD

-176 WGVCDRDAS
+176 WALCDRDAS

-200 QLSMSHHPSMN
+200 QLCMSHHPSMN
-211 PPPAALPTQLWDSL
+211 TPPAVLPTQLWDSIRL
-225 RSEPGTANQQN
+225 EPVVVNQPN

-246 GISSLTRHSTLSR
+246 GVSSLTRHSTISR
-259 LSTGAFNNA
+259 LSTGAFSNA

-273 LNFEKKQQFDA
+273 LSFEKKQQFDA

-348 GVELPDIIPN
+348 GVELPDVIPN

-385 PSRASKPSFQDMPHQ
+385 PSRASKPSLQDMPHQ
-400 KSAPAINTQSGA
+400 VSAPAVNTQPTV
-412 PQALTQNS
+412 PQVLPQNS

-431 NPSFTSSSPT
+431 NPSFSSPSPT
-441 NAQAVV
+441 KAQTVV

-452 NSFSYDNKNG
+452 NSFSYDNNNG
-462 QATTQQQSQQLP
+462 QATLQQQQPQQPPPLT
-474 ALIHSSSGLKKFT
+474 HSSSGLKKFT

-492 GQSIIREEPEEQ
+492 GQSIIKEEPEEQ
-504 ELPKETQRASSTQ
+504 EQLRESSDTFSA
-517 QPPPVPKHIAS
+517 QPPPVPKHASS
-528 PVQRAASVTLP
+528 PVKRTASTTLP

-544 SSFSMPS
+544 SAFSMP
-551 SATTGA
+551 AGA
-557 AAIGAAAIGAAAV
+557 ATSAATGAAV
-570 GASVLSSSSNN
+570 GAAVGAAALGASAFSRSSNN
-581 TFQNHDLFADGEASA
+581 AFKNQDLFADGEASA
-596 QLSSATTEMAN
+596 QLSNATTEMAN

-614 LSKQASIANE
+614 LSKQASITND

-633 KRVTEMKDSIQA
+633 KRVTELKNSIQI
-645 KLNNLRSTHDQN
+645 KLDNLRSTHDQN
-657 VKQTEQLETQVIQ
+657 VKQTEQLEAQVLQ
-670 VNKENESLTQQLAVS
+670 VNKENETLAQQLAVS
-685 EANYHATE
+685 EANYHAAE

-701 DLQESQTKNAELKEQ
+701 DLQESQTKNAELKQQ

-733 KQQHVKQERSMVDVN
+733 KQQQVKQERSMVDVN
-748 SKQLELNQITVS
+748 SKQLELNQVTVA

-779 QKELNDYQQTVE
+779 QKELNDYQKTVE
-791 DQHAQLQSKYQDLS
+791 EQHAQLQAKYQDLS
-805 DKDTDLAEREKQLEE
+805 NKDTDLTDREKQLEE
-820 RNKQIEEQE
+820 RNRQIEEQE
-829 HLYNQHVSKLQA
+829 NLYHQHVSKLQE
-841 MFDELSQR
+841 MFDDLSQR
-849 KASFDKADQELKERN
+849 KASFEKADQELKERN
-864 IEYANNVRDLS
+864 IEYANNVRELS
-875 ERQMNLAMGQLPDDA
+875 ERQMNLAMGQLPEDA
-890 HNIIARSVSNK
+890 KDIIAKSASNTD
-901 NETTTEV
+901 TTTKEATSRGNV
-908 GARENAHEDT
+908 HEDT

-929 SNLNVNRVKE
+929 SNLNVNRVKD

-964 NENNATNNGTES
+964 SENANTNNGTQS
-976 ATETT
+976 GNETA
-981 NANLTETLSDRFDGD
+981 NPNLTETLSDRFDGD
-996 LDEYGIPRSQ
+996 LNEYGIPRSQ

-1035 TINNA
+1035 INNTA
-1040 SNKDKTGNL
+1040 NRDNTGNL
-1049 SHIPGEWGAAPTTA
+1049 SHIPGEWEATPATA
-1063 STDVLSHESTE
+1063 STGVLSNETTE
-1074 IIENGSTTKRA
+1074 VIEDGSTTKRA
-1085 NSNEDGESDNS
+1085 NSNEDGESVSS
-1096 IQESPTLS
+1096 IQESPKIS
-1104 AQPLS
+1104 AQP
-1109 NTQLKSKTINEEFPP
+1109 KAKTINEEFPP

-1135 SSSDED
+1135 SSSDDD
-1141 EFEDTREIPSATAK
+1141 EFEDTREIPSATVKTLQTPYNAQPT
-1155 SSQAVYNP
+1155 SSLETHTEQVIKYPAPGTSPSHNEGNS
-1163 QSASFLVTTTN
+1163 QKASTN
-1174 STVQKYPSSQ
+1174 S
-1184 IEVSAQKVN
+1184 IL
-1193 TSSVSPVKDEFDDEF
+1193 PVKDEFDDEF
-1208 SGLEQAAVEDDNG
+1208 AGLEQAAVEEDNG
-1221 ADSESEFENVANTGS
+1221 ADSESEFENVANAGS

-1252 QSNAF
+1252 QMNAF

-1262 SSSNPNIPMERGQ
+1262 SPSNPTIPKPQ
-1275 QGQQQGQQQQQT
+1275 VQQQST
-1287 NDPAQVSNDEWDE
+1287 SDPAQVSNDEWDE

-1306 NSKAESAKITG
+1306 NSKAEPTKVATPSI
-1317 STVPQQPAPLKIE
+1317 PQQPIPLKNDPIV
-1330 PTIDAS
+1330 DAS
-1336 GPKNPMISHG
+1336 LSKGPIVNRG
-1346 IATTPKSLAIEEL
+1346 VATTPKSLAVEEL

-1386 LLDNV
+1386 LLDSA

>member
-1 MASIIFR
+1 MASITFR
-8 TPLSSQEQALYNQ
+8 TPLSSQEQAFYNQ

-27 SEDLGVVTGE
+27 TEDLGVVTGE

-45 SGIPGQILSQVWAMV
+45 SGLPGQLLSQVWATV

-73 SAALRMIAQLQQV
+73 SAALRMIAQLQNA
-86 PNQTIS
+86 PNQPIS
-92 TALYENAPAQL
+92 AALYESTPTQL
-103 AAFSTDQ
+103 ASFSINQNPAPMQ
-110 SQTPI
+110 SGSAT
-115 QSPGAVTNANATD
+115 GNTNNTD
-128 IPSLS
+128 IPALS
-133 ANDIAKFSQLFD
+133 SNDIAKFSQLFD

-176 WGVCDRDAS
+176 WALCDRDAS

-200 QLSMSHHPSMN
+200 QLCMSHHPSMN
-211 PPPAALPTQLWDSL
+211 TPPAVLPTQLWDSIRL
-225 RSEPGTANQQN
+225 EPVVVNQPN

-246 GISSLTRHSTLSR
+246 GVSSLTRHSTISR
-259 LSTGAFNNA
+259 LSTGAFSNA

-273 LNFEKKQQFDA
+273 LSFEKKQQFDA

-348 GVELPDIIPN
+348 GVELPDVIPN

-385 PSRASKPSFQDMPHQ
+385 PSRASKPSLQDMPHQ
-400 KSAPAINTQSGA
+400 VSAPAVNTQPTV
-412 PQALTQNS
+412 PQVLPQNS

-431 NPSFTSSSPT
+431 NPSFSSPSPT
-441 NAQAVV
+441 KAQTVV

-452 NSFSYDNKNG
+452 NSFSYDNNNG
-462 QATTQQQSQQLP
+462 QATLQQQQPQQPPPLT
-474 ALIHSSSGLKKFT
+474 HSSSGLKKFT

-492 GQSIIREEPEEQ
+492 GQSIIKEEPEEQ
-504 ELPKETQRASSTQ
+504 EQLRESSDTFSA
-517 QPPPVPKHIAS
+517 QPPPVPKHASS
-528 PVQRAASVTLP
+528 PVKRTASTTLP

-544 SSFSMPS
+544 SAFSMP
-551 SATTGA
+551 AGA
-557 AAIGAAAIGAAAV
+557 ATSAATSAATGAAV
-570 GASVLSSSSNN
+570 GAAVGAAALGASAFSRSSNN
-581 TFQNHDLFADGEASA
+581 AFKNQDLFADGEASA
-596 QLSSATTEMAN
+596 QLSNATTEMAN

-614 LSKQASIANE
+614 LSKQASITND

-633 KRVTEMKDSIQA
+633 KRVTEMKNSIQI

-657 VKQTEQLETQVIQ
+657 VKQTEQLEAQVLQ
-670 VNKENESLTQQLAVS
+670 VNKENETLAQQLAVS
-685 EANYHATE
+685 EANYHAAE

-733 KQQHVKQERSMVDVN
+733 KQQQVKQERSMVDVN
-748 SKQLELNQITVS
+748 SKQLELNQVTVA

-779 QKELNDYQQTVE
+779 QKELNDYQKTVE
-791 DQHAQLQSKYQDLS
+791 EQHAQLQAKYQDLS
-805 DKDTDLAEREKQLEE
+805 NKDTDLTDREKQLEE
-820 RNKQIEEQE
+820 RNRQIEEQE
-829 HLYNQHVSKLQA
+829 NLYHQHVSKLQE
-841 MFDELSQR
+841 MFDDLSQR
-849 KASFDKADQELKERN
+849 KASFEKADQELKERN
-864 IEYANNVRDLS
+864 IEYANNVRELS
-875 ERQMNLAMGQLPDDA
+875 ERQMNLAMGQLPEDA
-890 HNIIARSVSNK
+890 KDIIAKSASNTD
-901 NETTTEV
+901 TTNKEATSRGNV
-908 GARENAHEDT
+908 HEDT

-929 SNLNVNRVKE
+929 SNLNVNRVKD

-964 NENNATNNGTES
+964 SENANTNNGTQS
-976 ATETT
+976 GNETA
-981 NANLTETLSDRFDGD
+981 NPNLTETLSDRFDGD
-996 LDEYGIPRSQ
+996 LNEYGIPRSQ

-1035 TINNA
+1035 INNTA
-1040 SNKDKTGNL
+1040 NRDNTGNL
-1049 SHIPGEWGAAPTTA
+1049 SHIPGEWEATPATA
-1063 STDVLSHESTE
+1063 STDVLSNETTE
-1074 IIENGSTTKRA
+1074 VIEDGSTTKRA
-1085 NSNEDGESDNS
+1085 NSNEDGESVSS
-1096 IQESPTLS
+1096 IQESPKIS
-1104 AQPLS
+1104 AQP
-1109 NTQLKSKTINEEFPP
+1109 KAKTINEEFPP

-1135 SSSDED
+1135 SSSDDD
-1141 EFEDTREIPSATAK
+1141 EFEDTREIPSATVKTLQTPYNAQPT
-1155 SSQAVYNP
+1155 SSLETHTEQVIKYPAPGTSPSHNEGNS
-1163 QSASFLVTTTN
+1163 QKASTN
-1174 STVQKYPSSQ
+1174 S
-1184 IEVSAQKVN
+1184 IL
-1193 TSSVSPVKDEFDDEF
+1193 PVKDEFDDEF
-1208 SGLEQAAVEDDNG
+1208 AGLEQAAVEEDNG
-1221 ADSESEFENVANTGS
+1221 ADSESEFENVANAGS

-1252 QSNAF
+1252 QMNAF

-1262 SSSNPNIPMERGQ
+1262 SPSNSNIPKPQ
-1275 QGQQQGQQQQQT
+1275 VQQQST
-1287 NDPAQVSNDEWDE
+1287 SDPAQVSNDEWDE

-1306 NSKAESAKITG
+1306 NSKAEPTKVATPSI
-1317 STVPQQPAPLKIE
+1317 PQQPIPLKNDPIV
-1330 PTIDAS
+1330 DAS
-1336 GPKNPMISHG
+1336 LSKGPIVNRG
-1346 IATTPKSLAIEEL
+1346 VATTPKSLAVEEL

-1386 LLDNV
+1386 LLDSA

>member
-1 MASIIFR
+1 MASITFR
-8 TPLSSQEQALYNQ
+8 TPLSSQEQAFYNQ

-27 SEDLGVVTGE
+27 TEDLGVVTGE

-45 SGIPGQILSQVWAMV
+45 SGLPGQLLSQVWATV

-73 SAALRMIAQLQQV
+73 SAALRMIAQLQNA
-86 PNQTIS
+86 PNQPIS
-92 TALYENAPAQL
+92 AALYESTPTQL
-103 AAFSTDQ
+103 ASFSINQNPAPMQ
-110 SQTPI
+110 SGSAT
-115 QSPGAVTNANATD
+115 GNTNNTD
-128 IPSLS
+128 IPALS
-133 ANDIAKFSQLFD
+133 SNDIAKFSQLFD

-176 WGVCDRDAS
+176 WALCDRDAS

-200 QLSMSHHPSMN
+200 QLCMSHHPSMN
-211 PPPAALPTQLWDSL
+211 TPPAVLPTQLWDSIRL
-225 RSEPGTANQQN
+225 EPVVVNQPN

-246 GISSLTRHSTLSR
+246 GVSSLTRHSTISR
-259 LSTGAFNNA
+259 LSTGAFSNA

-273 LNFEKKQQFDA
+273 LSFEKKQQFDA

-348 GVELPDIIPN
+348 GVELPDVIPN

-385 PSRASKPSFQDMPHQ
+385 PSRASKPSLQDMPHQ
-400 KSAPAINTQSGA
+400 VSAPAVNTQPTV
-412 PQALTQNS
+412 PQVLPQNS

-431 NPSFTSSSPT
+431 NPSFSSPSPT
-441 NAQAVV
+441 KAQTVV

-452 NSFSYDNKNG
+452 NSFSYDNNNG
-462 QATTQQQSQQLP
+462 QATLQQKQPQQPPPLT
-474 ALIHSSSGLKKFT
+474 HSSSGLKKFT

-492 GQSIIREEPEEQ
+492 GQSIIKEEPEEQ
-504 ELPKETQRASSTQ
+504 EQLKESSDTFSA
-517 QPPPVPKHIAS
+517 QPPPVPKHASS
-528 PVQRAASVTLP
+528 PVKRTASTTLP

-544 SSFSMPS
+544 SAFSMP
-551 SATTGA
+551 AGA
-557 AAIGAAAIGAAAV
+557 ATSAATGAAV
-570 GASVLSSSSNN
+570 GAAVGAAALGASAFSRSSNN
-581 TFQNHDLFADGEASA
+581 AFKNQDLFADGEASA
-596 QLSSATTEMAN
+596 QLSNATTEMAN

-614 LSKQASIANE
+614 LSKQACITND

-633 KRVTEMKDSIQA
+633 KRVTEMKNSIQI

-657 VKQTEQLETQVIQ
+657 VKQTEQLEAQVLQ
-670 VNKENESLTQQLAVS
+670 VNKENETLAQQLAVS
-685 EANYHATE
+685 EANYHAAE

-733 KQQHVKQERSMVDVN
+733 KQQQVKQERSMVDVN
-748 SKQLELNQITVS
+748 SKQLELNQVTVA

-779 QKELNDYQQTVE
+779 QKELNDYQKTVE
-791 DQHAQLQSKYQDLS
+791 EQHAQLQAKYQDLS
-805 DKDTDLAEREKQLEE
+805 NKDTDLTDREKQLEE
-820 RNKQIEEQE
+820 RNRQIEEQE
-829 HLYNQHVSKLQA
+829 NLYHQHVSKLQE
-841 MFDELSQR
+841 MFDDLSQR
-849 KASFDKADQELKERN
+849 KASFEKADQELKERN
-864 IEYANNVRDLS
+864 IEYANNVRELS
-875 ERQMNLAMGQLPDDA
+875 ERQMNLAMGQLPEDA
-890 HNIIARSVSNK
+890 KDIIAKSASNTD
-901 NETTTEV
+901 TTTKEATSRGNV
-908 GARENAHEDT
+908 HEDT

-929 SNLNVNRVKE
+929 SNLNVNRVKD

-964 NENNATNNGTES
+964 SENANTNNGTQS
-976 ATETT
+976 GNETA
-981 NANLTETLSDRFDGD
+981 NPNLTETLSDRFDGD
-996 LDEYGIPRSQ
+996 LNEYGIPRSQ

-1035 TINNA
+1035 INNTA
-1040 SNKDKTGNL
+1040 NRDNTGNL
-1049 SHIPGEWGAAPTTA
+1049 SHIPGEWEATPATA
-1063 STDVLSHESTE
+1063 STDVLSNETTE
-1074 IIENGSTTKRA
+1074 VIEDGSTTKRA
-1085 NSNEDGESDNS
+1085 NSNEDGESVSS
-1096 IQESPTLS
+1096 IQESPKIS
-1104 AQPLS
+1104 AQP
-1109 NTQLKSKTINEEFPP
+1109 KAKTINEEFPP

-1135 SSSDED
+1135 SSSDDD
-1141 EFEDTREIPSATAK
+1141 EFEDTREIPSATVKTLQTPYNAQPT
-1155 SSQAVYNP
+1155 SSLETHTEQVIKYPAPGTSPSHNEGNS
-1163 QSASFLVTTTN
+1163 QKASTN
-1174 STVQKYPSSQ
+1174 S
-1184 IEVSAQKVN
+1184 IL
-1193 TSSVSPVKDEFDDEF
+1193 PVKDEFDDEF
-1208 SGLEQAAVEDDNG
+1208 AGLEQAAVEEDNG
-1221 ADSESEFENVANTGS
+1221 ADSESEFENVANAGS

-1252 QSNAF
+1252 QMNAF

-1262 SSSNPNIPMERGQ
+1262 SPSNPNIPKPQ
-1275 QGQQQGQQQQQT
+1275 VQQQST
-1287 NDPAQVSNDEWDE
+1287 SDPAQVSNDEWDE

-1306 NSKAESAKITG
+1306 NSKAEPTKVATPSI
-1317 STVPQQPAPLKIE
+1317 PQQPIPLKNDPIVD
-1330 PTIDAS
+1330 TS
-1336 GPKNPMISHG
+1336 LSKGPIVNRG
-1346 IATTPKSLAIEEL
+1346 VATTPKSLAVEEL

-1386 LLDNV
+1386 LLDSA

>member
-1 MASIIFR
+1 MASITFR
-8 TPLSSQEQALYNQ
+8 TPLSSQEQAFYNQ

-27 SEDLGVVTGE
+27 TEDLGVVTGE

-45 SGIPGQILSQVWAMV
+45 SGLPGQLLSQVWATV

-73 SAALRMIAQLQQV
+73 SAALRMIAQLQNA
-86 PNQTIS
+86 PNQPIS
-92 TALYENAPAQL
+92 AALYESTPTQL
-103 AAFSTDQ
+103 ASFSINQNPAPMQ
-110 SQTPI
+110 SGSAT
-115 QSPGAVTNANATD
+115 GNTNNTD
-128 IPSLS
+128 IPALS
-133 ANDIAKFSQLFD
+133 SNDIAKFSQLFD

-176 WGVCDRDAS
+176 WALCDRDAS

-200 QLSMSHHPSMN
+200 QLCMSHHPSMN
-211 PPPAALPTQLWDSL
+211 TPPAVLPTQLWDSIRL
-225 RSEPGTANQQN
+225 EPVVVNQPN

-246 GISSLTRHSTLSR
+246 GVSSLTRHSTISR
-259 LSTGAFNNA
+259 LSTGAFSNA

-273 LNFEKKQQFDA
+273 LSFEKKQQFDA

-348 GVELPDIIPN
+348 GVELPDVIPN

-385 PSRASKPSFQDMPHQ
+385 PSRASKPSLQDMPRQ
-400 KSAPAINTQSGA
+400 VSAPAVNTQPTV
-412 PQALTQNS
+412 PQVLPQNS

-431 NPSFTSSSPT
+431 NPSFSSPSPT
-441 NAQAVV
+441 KAQTVV

-452 NSFSYDNKNG
+452 NSFSYDNNNG
-462 QATTQQQSQQLP
+462 QATLQQQQPQQPPPLT
-474 ALIHSSSGLKKFT
+474 HSSSGLKKFT

-492 GQSIIREEPEEQ
+492 GQSIIKEEPEEQ
-504 ELPKETQRASSTQ
+504 EQLRESSNTFSA
-517 QPPPVPKHIAS
+517 QPPPVPKHASS
-528 PVQRAASVTLP
+528 PVKRTASTTLP

-544 SSFSMPS
+544 SAFSMP
-551 SATTGA
+551 AGA
-557 AAIGAAAIGAAAV
+557 ATSAATGAAV
-570 GASVLSSSSNN
+570 GAAVGAAALGASAFSRSSNN
-581 TFQNHDLFADGEASA
+581 AFKNQDLFADGEASA
-596 QLSSATTEMAN
+596 QLSNATTEMAN

-614 LSKQASIANE
+614 LSKQASITND

-633 KRVTEMKDSIQA
+633 KRVTEMKNSIQI

-657 VKQTEQLETQVIQ
+657 VKQTEQLEAQVLQ
-670 VNKENESLTQQLAVS
+670 VNKENETLAQQLAVS
-685 EANYHATE
+685 EANYHAAE

-733 KQQHVKQERSMVDVN
+733 KQQQVKQERSMVDVN
-748 SKQLELNQITVS
+748 SKQLELNQVTVA

-779 QKELNDYQQTVE
+779 QKELNDYQKTVE
-791 DQHAQLQSKYQDLS
+791 EQHAQLQAKYQDLS
-805 DKDTDLAEREKQLEE
+805 NKDTDLTDREKQLEE
-820 RNKQIEEQE
+820 RNRQIEEQE
-829 HLYNQHVSKLQA
+829 NLYHQHVSKLQE
-841 MFDELSQR
+841 MFDDLSQR
-849 KASFDKADQELKERN
+849 KASFEKADQELKERN
-864 IEYANNVRDLS
+864 IEYANNVRELS
-875 ERQMNLAMGQLPDDA
+875 ERQMNLAMGQLPEDA
-890 HNIIARSVSNK
+890 KDIIAKSASNTD
-901 NETTTEV
+901 TTTKEATSRGNV
-908 GARENAHEDT
+908 HEDT

-929 SNLNVNRVKE
+929 SNLNVNRVKD

-964 NENNATNNGTES
+964 SENANTNNGTQS
-976 ATETT
+976 GNETA
-981 NANLTETLSDRFDGD
+981 NPNLTETLSDRFDGD
-996 LDEYGIPRSQ
+996 LNEYGIPRSQ

-1035 TINNA
+1035 INNTA
-1040 SNKDKTGNL
+1040 NRDNTGNL
-1049 SHIPGEWGAAPTTA
+1049 SHIPGEWEATPATA
-1063 STDVLSHESTE
+1063 STDVLSNETTE
-1074 IIENGSTTKRA
+1074 VIEDGSTTKRA
-1085 NSNEDGESDNS
+1085 NSNEDGESVSS
-1096 IQESPTLS
+1096 IQESPKIS
-1104 AQPLS
+1104 AQP
-1109 NTQLKSKTINEEFPP
+1109 KAKTINEEFPP

-1135 SSSDED
+1135 SSSDDD
-1141 EFEDTREIPSATAK
+1141 EFEDTREIPSATVKTLQTPYNAQPT
-1155 SSQAVYNP
+1155 SSLETHTEQVIKYPAPGTSPSHNEGNS
-1163 QSASFLVTTTN
+1163 QKASTN
-1174 STVQKYPSSQ
+1174 S
-1184 IEVSAQKVN
+1184 IL
-1193 TSSVSPVKDEFDDEF
+1193 PVKDEFDDEF
-1208 SGLEQAAVEDDNG
+1208 AGLEQAAVEEDNG
-1221 ADSESEFENVANTGS
+1221 ADSESEFENVANAGS

-1252 QSNAF
+1252 QMNAF

-1262 SSSNPNIPMERGQ
+1262 SPSNPTIPKPQ
-1275 QGQQQGQQQQQT
+1275 VQQQST
-1287 NDPAQVSNDEWDE
+1287 SDPAQVSNDEWDE

-1306 NSKAESAKITG
+1306 NSKAEPTKVATPSI
-1317 STVPQQPAPLKIE
+1317 PQQPIPLKNDPIV
-1330 PTIDAS
+1330 DAS
-1336 GPKNPMISHG
+1336 LSKGPIVNRG
-1346 IATTPKSLAIEEL
+1346 VATTPKSLAVEEL

-1386 LLDNV
+1386 LLDSA

>member
-1 MASIIFR
+1 MASITFR
-8 TPLSSQEQALYNQ
+8 TPLSSQEQAFYNQ

-27 SEDLGVVTGE
+27 TEDLGVVTGE

-45 SGIPGQILSQVWAMV
+45 SGLPGQLLSQVWATV

-73 SAALRMIAQLQQV
+73 SAALRMIAQLQNA
-86 PNQTIS
+86 PNQPIS
-92 TALYENAPAQL
+92 AALYESTPTQL
-103 AAFSTDQ
+103 ASFSINQNPAPMQ
-110 SQTPI
+110 SGSAT
-115 QSPGAVTNANATD
+115 GNTNNTD
-128 IPSLS
+128 IPALS
-133 ANDIAKFSQLFD
+133 SNDIAKFSQLFD

-176 WGVCDRDAS
+176 WALCDRDAS

-200 QLSMSHHPSMN
+200 QLCMSHHPSMN
-211 PPPAALPTQLWDSL
+211 TPPAVLPTQLWDSIRL
-225 RSEPGTANQQN
+225 EPVVVNQPN

-246 GISSLTRHSTLSR
+246 GVSSLTRHSTISR
-259 LSTGAFNNA
+259 LSTGAFSNA

-273 LNFEKKQQFDA
+273 LSFEKKQQFDA

-311 NQETLATIWD
+311 NQETLANIWD

-348 GVELPDIIPN
+348 GVELPDVIPN

-385 PSRASKPSFQDMPHQ
+385 PSRASKPSLQDMPHQ
-400 KSAPAINTQSGA
+400 VSAPAVNTQPTV
-412 PQALTQNS
+412 PQVLPQNS

-431 NPSFTSSSPT
+431 NPSFSSPSPT
-441 NAQAVV
+441 KAQTVV

-452 NSFSYDNKNG
+452 NSFSYDNNNG
-462 QATTQQQSQQLP
+462 QATLQQQQPQQPPPLT
-474 ALIHSSSGLKKFT
+474 HSSSGLKKFT

-492 GQSIIREEPEEQ
+492 GQSIIKEEPEEQ
-504 ELPKETQRASSTQ
+504 EQLRESSDTFSA
-517 QPPPVPKHIAS
+517 QPPPVPKHASS
-528 PVQRAASVTLP
+528 PVKRTASTTLP

-544 SSFSMPS
+544 SAFSMP
-551 SATTGA
+551 AGA
-557 AAIGAAAIGAAAV
+557 ATSAATGAAV
-570 GASVLSSSSNN
+570 GAAVGAAALGASAFSRSSNN
-581 TFQNHDLFADGEASA
+581 AFKNQDLFADGEASA
-596 QLSSATTEMAN
+596 QLSNATTEMAN

-614 LSKQASIANE
+614 LSKQASITND

-633 KRVTEMKDSIQA
+633 KRVTEMKNSIQI

-657 VKQTEQLETQVIQ
+657 VKQTEQLEAQVLQ
-670 VNKENESLTQQLAVS
+670 VNKENETLAQQLAVS
-685 EANYHATE
+685 EANYHAAE

-733 KQQHVKQERSMVDVN
+733 KQQQVKQERSMVDVN
-748 SKQLELNQITVS
+748 SKQLELNQVTVA

-779 QKELNDYQQTVE
+779 QKELNDYQKTVE
-791 DQHAQLQSKYQDLS
+791 EQHAQLQAKYQDLS
-805 DKDTDLAEREKQLEE
+805 NKDTDLTDREKQLEE
-820 RNKQIEEQE
+820 RNRQIEEQE
-829 HLYNQHVSKLQA
+829 NLYHQHVSKLQE
-841 MFDELSQR
+841 MFDDLSQR
-849 KASFDKADQELKERN
+849 KASFEKADQELKERN
-864 IEYANNVRDLS
+864 IEYANNVRELS
-875 ERQMNLAMGQLPDDA
+875 ERQMNLAMGQLPEDA
-890 HNIIARSVSNK
+890 KDIIAKSASNTD
-901 NETTTEV
+901 TTTKEATSRGNV
-908 GARENAHEDT
+908 HEDT

-929 SNLNVNRVKE
+929 SNLNVNRVKD

-964 NENNATNNGTES
+964 SENANTNNGTQS
-976 ATETT
+976 GNETA
-981 NANLTETLSDRFDGD
+981 NPNLTETLSDRFDGD
-996 LDEYGIPRSQ
+996 LNEYGIPRSQ

-1035 TINNA
+1035 INNTA
-1040 SNKDKTGNL
+1040 NRDNTGNL
-1049 SHIPGEWGAAPTTA
+1049 SHIPGEWEATPATA
-1063 STDVLSHESTE
+1063 STDVLSNETTE
-1074 IIENGSTTKRA
+1074 VIEDGSTTKRA
-1085 NSNEDGESDNS
+1085 NSNEDGESVSS
-1096 IQESPTLS
+1096 IQESPKIS
-1104 AQPLS
+1104 AQP
-1109 NTQLKSKTINEEFPP
+1109 KAKTINEEFPP

-1135 SSSDED
+1135 SSSDDD
-1141 EFEDTREIPSATAK
+1141 EFEDTREIPSATVKTLQTPYNAQPT
-1155 SSQAVYNP
+1155 SSLETHTEQVIKYPAPGTSPSHNEGNS
-1163 QSASFLVTTTN
+1163 QKASTN
-1174 STVQKYPSSQ
+1174 S
-1184 IEVSAQKVN
+1184 IL
-1193 TSSVSPVKDEFDDEF
+1193 PVKDEFDDEF
-1208 SGLEQAAVEDDNG
+1208 AGLEQAAVEEDNG
-1221 ADSESEFENVANTGS
+1221 ADSESEFENVANAGS

-1252 QSNAF
+1252 QMNAL
-1257 TGTLT
+1257 TGTLN
-1262 SSSNPNIPMERGQ
+1262 SPSNPTIPKPQ
-1275 QGQQQGQQQQQT
+1275 VQQQST
-1287 NDPAQVSNDEWDE
+1287 SDPAQVSNDEWDE

-1306 NSKAESAKITG
+1306 NSKAEPTKVATPSI
-1317 STVPQQPAPLKIE
+1317 PQQPIPLKNDPIVA
-1330 PTIDAS
+1330 AS
-1336 GPKNPMISHG
+1336 LSKGPIVNRG
-1346 IATTPKSLAIEEL
+1346 VATTPKSLAVEEL

-1386 LLDNV
+1386 LLDSA

>member
-1 MASIIFR
+1 MASITFR
-8 TPLSSQEQALYNQ
+8 TPLSSQEQAFYNQ

-27 SEDLGVVTGE
+27 TEDLGVVTGE

-45 SGIPGQILSQVWAMV
+45 SGLPGQLLSQVWATV

-73 SAALRMIAQLQQV
+73 SAALRMIAQLQNA
-86 PNQTIS
+86 PNQPIS
-92 TALYENAPAQL
+92 AALYESTPTQL
-103 AAFSTDQ
+103 ASFSINQNPAPMQ
-110 SQTPI
+110 SGSAT
-115 QSPGAVTNANATD
+115 GNTNNTD
-128 IPSLS
+128 IPALS
-133 ANDIAKFSQLFD
+133 SNDIAKFSQLFD

-176 WGVCDRDAS
+176 WALCDRDAS

-200 QLSMSHHPSMN
+200 QLCMSHHPSMN
-211 PPPAALPTQLWDSL
+211 TPPAVLPTQLWDSIRL
-225 RSEPGTANQQN
+225 EPVVVNQPN

-246 GISSLTRHSTLSR
+246 GVSSLTRHSTISR
-259 LSTGAFNNA
+259 LSTGAFSNA

-273 LNFEKKQQFDA
+273 LSFEKKQQFDA

-348 GVELPDIIPN
+348 GVELPDVIPN

-385 PSRASKPSFQDMPHQ
+385 PSRASKPSLQDMPHQ
-400 KSAPAINTQSGA
+400 VSAPAVNTQPTV
-412 PQALTQNS
+412 PQVLPQNS

-431 NPSFTSSSPT
+431 NPSFSSPSPT
-441 NAQAVV
+441 KAQTVV

-452 NSFSYDNKNG
+452 NSFSYDNNNG
-462 QATTQQQSQQLP
+462 QATLQQQQPQQPPPLT
-474 ALIHSSSGLKKFT
+474 HSSSGLKKFT

-492 GQSIIREEPEEQ
+492 GQSIIKEEPEEQ
-504 ELPKETQRASSTQ
+504 EQLRESSDTFSA
-517 QPPPVPKHIAS
+517 QPPPVPKHASS
-528 PVQRAASVTLP
+528 PVKRTASTTLP

-544 SSFSMPS
+544 SAFSMP
-551 SATTGA
+551 AGA
-557 AAIGAAAIGAAAV
+557 ATSAATGAAV
-570 GASVLSSSSNN
+570 GAAVGAAALGASAFSRSSNN
-581 TFQNHDLFADGEASA
+581 AFKNQDLFADGEASA
-596 QLSSATTEMAN
+596 QLSNATTEMAN

-614 LSKQASIANE
+614 LSKQASITND

-633 KRVTEMKDSIQA
+633 KRVTEMKNSIQI

-657 VKQTEQLETQVIQ
+657 VKQTEQLEAQVLQ
-670 VNKENESLTQQLAVS
+670 VNKENETLAQQLAVS
-685 EANYHATE
+685 EANYHAAE

-733 KQQHVKQERSMVDVN
+733 KQQQVKQERSMVDVN
-748 SKQLELNQITVS
+748 SKQLELNQVTVA

-779 QKELNDYQQTVE
+779 QKELNDYQKTVE
-791 DQHAQLQSKYQDLS
+791 EQHAQLQAKYQDLS
-805 DKDTDLAEREKQLEE
+805 NKDTDLTDREKQLEE
-820 RNKQIEEQE
+820 RNRQIEEQE
-829 HLYNQHVSKLQA
+829 NLYHQHVSKLQE
-841 MFDELSQR
+841 MFDDLSQR
-849 KASFDKADQELKERN
+849 KASFEKADQELKERN
-864 IEYANNVRDLS
+864 IEYANNVRELS
-875 ERQMNLAMGQLPDDA
+875 ERQMNLAMGQLPEDA
-890 HNIIARSVSNK
+890 KDIIAKSASNTD
-901 NETTTEV
+901 TTTKEATSRGNV
-908 GARENAHEDT
+908 HEDT

-929 SNLNVNRVKE
+929 SNLNVNRVKD

-964 NENNATNNGTES
+964 SENANTNNGTQS
-976 ATETT
+976 GNETA
-981 NANLTETLSDRFDGD
+981 NPNLTETLSDRFDGD
-996 LDEYGIPRSQ
+996 LNEYGIPRSQ

-1022 DVELPETLEERDT
+1022 DVELPETLEERDA
-1035 TINNA
+1035 INNTA
-1040 SNKDKTGNL
+1040 NRDNTGNL
-1049 SHIPGEWGAAPTTA
+1049 SHIPGEWEATPATA
-1063 STDVLSHESTE
+1063 STDVLSNETTE
-1074 IIENGSTTKRA
+1074 VIEDGSTTKRA
-1085 NSNEDGESDNS
+1085 NSNEDGESVSS
-1096 IQESPTLS
+1096 IQESPKIS
-1104 AQPLS
+1104 AQP
-1109 NTQLKSKTINEEFPP
+1109 KAKTINEEFPP

-1135 SSSDED
+1135 SSSDDD
-1141 EFEDTREIPSATAK
+1141 EFEDTREIPSATVKTLQTPYNAQPT
-1155 SSQAVYNP
+1155 SSLETHTEQVIKYPAPGTSPSHNEGN
-1163 QSASFLVTTTN
+1163 SKKASTN
-1174 STVQKYPSSQ
+1174 S
-1184 IEVSAQKVN
+1184 IL
-1193 TSSVSPVKDEFDDEF
+1193 PVKDEFDDEF
-1208 SGLEQAAVEDDNG
+1208 AGLEQAAVEEDNG
-1221 ADSESEFENVANTGS
+1221 ADSESEFENVANAGS

-1252 QSNAF
+1252 QMNAF

-1262 SSSNPNIPMERGQ
+1262 SPSNPTIPKPQ
-1275 QGQQQGQQQQQT
+1275 VQQQST
-1287 NDPAQVSNDEWDE
+1287 SDPAQVSNDEWDE

-1306 NSKAESAKITG
+1306 NSKAEPTKVATPSI
-1317 STVPQQPAPLKIE
+1317 PQQPIPLKND
-1330 PTIDAS
+1330 PTVDAS
-1336 GPKNPMISHG
+1336 LSKGPIVNRG
-1346 IATTPKSLAIEEL
+1346 VATTPKSLAVEEL

-1386 LLDNV
+1386 LLDSA

>member
-1 MASIIFR
+1 MASITFR
-8 TPLSSQEQALYNQ
+8 TPLSSQEQAFYNQ

-27 SEDLGVVTGE
+27 TEDLGVVTGE

-45 SGIPGQILSQVWAMV
+45 SGLPGQLLSQVWATV

-73 SAALRMIAQLQQV
+73 SAALRMIAQLQNA
-86 PNQTIS
+86 PNQPIS
-92 TALYENAPAQL
+92 AALYESTPTQL
-103 AAFSTDQ
+103 ASFSINQNPAPMQ
-110 SQTPI
+110 SGSAT
-115 QSPGAVTNANATD
+115 GNTNNTD
-128 IPSLS
+128 IPALS
-133 ANDIAKFSQLFD
+133 SNDIAKFSQLFD

-176 WGVCDRDAS
+176 WALCDRDAS

-200 QLSMSHHPSMN
+200 QLCMSHHPSMN
-211 PPPAALPTQLWDSL
+211 TPPAVLPTQLWDSIRL
-225 RSEPGTANQQN
+225 EPVVVNQPN

-246 GISSLTRHSTLSR
+246 GVSSLTRHSTISR
-259 LSTGAFNNA
+259 LSTGAFSNA

-273 LNFEKKQQFDA
+273 LSFEKKQQFDA

-348 GVELPDIIPN
+348 GVELPDVIPN

-385 PSRASKPSFQDMPHQ
+385 PSRASKPSLQDMPHQ
-400 KSAPAINTQSGA
+400 VSAPAVNTQPTV
-412 PQALTQNS
+412 PQVLPQNS

-431 NPSFTSSSPT
+431 NPSFSSPSPT
-441 NAQAVV
+441 KAQIVV

-452 NSFSYDNKNG
+452 NSFSYDNNNG
-462 QATTQQQSQQLP
+462 QATLQQQQPQQPPPLT
-474 ALIHSSSGLKKFT
+474 HSSSGLKKFT

-492 GQSIIREEPEEQ
+492 GQSIIKEEPEEQ
-504 ELPKETQRASSTQ
+504 EQLRESSDTFSA
-517 QPPPVPKHIAS
+517 QPPPVPKHASS
-528 PVQRAASVTLP
+528 PVKRTASTTLP

-544 SSFSMPS
+544 SAFSMP
-551 SATTGA
+551 AGA
-557 AAIGAAAIGAAAV
+557 ATSAATGAAV
-570 GASVLSSSSNN
+570 GAAVGAAALGASAFSRSSNN
-581 TFQNHDLFADGEASA
+581 AFKNQDLFADGEASA
-596 QLSSATTEMAN
+596 QLSNATTEMAN

-614 LSKQASIANE
+614 LSKQASITND

-633 KRVTEMKDSIQA
+633 KRVTEMKNSIQI

-657 VKQTEQLETQVIQ
+657 VKQTEQLEAQVLQ
-670 VNKENESLTQQLAVS
+670 VNKENETLAQQLAVS
-685 EANYHATE
+685 EANYHAAE

-733 KQQHVKQERSMVDVN
+733 KQQQVKQERSMVDVN
-748 SKQLELNQITVS
+748 SKQLELNQVTVA

-779 QKELNDYQQTVE
+779 QKELNDYQKTVE
-791 DQHAQLQSKYQDLS
+791 EQHAQLQAKYQDLS
-805 DKDTDLAEREKQLEE
+805 NKDTDLTDREKQLEE
-820 RNKQIEEQE
+820 RNRQIEEQE
-829 HLYNQHVSKLQA
+829 NLYHQHVSKLQE
-841 MFDELSQR
+841 MFDDLSQR
-849 KASFDKADQELKERN
+849 KASFEKADQELKERN
-864 IEYANNVRDLS
+864 IEYANNVRELS
-875 ERQMNLAMGQLPDDA
+875 ERQMNLAMGQLPEDA
-890 HNIIARSVSNK
+890 KDIIAKSASNTD
-901 NETTTEV
+901 TTTKEATSRGNV
-908 GARENAHEDT
+908 HEDT

-929 SNLNVNRVKE
+929 SNLNVNRVKD

-964 NENNATNNGTES
+964 SENANTNNGTQS
-976 ATETT
+976 GNETA
-981 NANLTETLSDRFDGD
+981 NPNLTETLSDRFDGD
-996 LDEYGIPRSQ
+996 LNEYGIPRSQ

-1035 TINNA
+1035 INNTA
-1040 SNKDKTGNL
+1040 NRDNTGNL
-1049 SHIPGEWGAAPTTA
+1049 SHIPGEWEATPATA
-1063 STDVLSHESTE
+1063 STDVLSNETTE
-1074 IIENGSTTKRA
+1074 VIEDGSTTKRA
-1085 NSNEDGESDNS
+1085 NSNEDGESVSS
-1096 IQESPTLS
+1096 IQESPKIS
-1104 AQPLS
+1104 AQP
-1109 NTQLKSKTINEEFPP
+1109 KAKTINEEFPP

-1135 SSSDED
+1135 SSSDDD
-1141 EFEDTREIPSATAK
+1141 EFEDTREIPSATVKTLQTPYNAQPT
-1155 SSQAVYNP
+1155 SSLETHTEQVIKYPAPGTSPSHNEGN
-1163 QSASFLVTTTN
+1163 SKKASTN
-1174 STVQKYPSSQ
+1174 S
-1184 IEVSAQKVN
+1184 IL
-1193 TSSVSPVKDEFDDEF
+1193 PVKDEFDDEF
-1208 SGLEQAAVEDDNG
+1208 AGLEQAAVEEDNG
-1221 ADSESEFENVANTGS
+1221 ADSESEFENVANAGS

-1252 QSNAF
+1252 QMNAF

-1262 SSSNPNIPMERGQ
+1262 SPSNPTIPKPQ
-1275 QGQQQGQQQQQT
+1275 VQQQST
-1287 NDPAQVSNDEWDE
+1287 SDPAQVSNDEWDE

-1306 NSKAESAKITG
+1306 NSKAEPTKVATPSI
-1317 STVPQQPAPLKIE
+1317 PQQPIPLKNDPIV
-1330 PTIDAS
+1330 DAS
-1336 GPKNPMISHG
+1336 LSKGPIVNRG
-1346 IATTPKSLAIEEL
+1346 VATTPKSLAVEEL

-1386 LLDNV
+1386 LLDSA

>member
-1 MASIIFR
+1 MASITFR
-8 TPLSSQEQALYNQ
+8 TPLSSQEQAFYNQ

-27 SEDLGVVTGE
+27 TEDLGVVTGE

-45 SGIPGQILSQVWAMV
+45 SGLPGQLLSQVWATV

-73 SAALRMIAQLQQV
+73 SAALRMIAQLQNA
-86 PNQTIS
+86 PNQPIS
-92 TALYENAPAQL
+92 AALYESTPTQL
-103 AAFSTDQ
+103 ASFSINQNPAPMQ
-110 SQTPI
+110 SGSAT
-115 QSPGAVTNANATD
+115 GNTNNTD
-128 IPSLS
+128 IPALS
-133 ANDIAKFSQLFD
+133 SNDIAKFSQLFD

-176 WGVCDRDAS
+176 WALCDRDAS
-185 GVLDKSEFIMAMYLI
+185 GVLDKSELIMAMYLI
-200 QLSMSHHPSMN
+200 QLCMSHHPSMN
-211 PPPAALPTQLWDSL
+211 TPPAVLPTQLWDSIRL
-225 RSEPGTANQQN
+225 EPVVVNQPN

-246 GISSLTRHSTLSR
+246 GVSSLTRHSTISR
-259 LSTGAFNNA
+259 LSTGAFSNA

-273 LNFEKKQQFDA
+273 LSFEKKQQFDA

-348 GVELPDIIPN
+348 GVELPDVIPN

-385 PSRASKPSFQDMPHQ
+385 PSRASKPSLQDMPHQ
-400 KSAPAINTQSGA
+400 VSAPAVNTQPTV
-412 PQALTQNS
+412 PQVLPQNS

-431 NPSFTSSSPT
+431 NPSFSSPSPT
-441 NAQAVV
+441 KAQTVV

-452 NSFSYDNKNG
+452 NSFSYDNNNG
-462 QATTQQQSQQLP
+462 QATLQQQQPQQPPPLT
-474 ALIHSSSGLKKFT
+474 HSSSGLKKFT

-492 GQSIIREEPEEQ
+492 GQSIIKEEPEEQ
-504 ELPKETQRASSTQ
+504 EQLRESSDTFSA
-517 QPPPVPKHIAS
+517 QPPPVPKHASS
-528 PVQRAASVTLP
+528 PVKRTASTTLP

-544 SSFSMPS
+544 SAFSMP
-551 SATTGA
+551 AGA
-557 AAIGAAAIGAAAV
+557 ATSAATGAAV
-570 GASVLSSSSNN
+570 GAAVGAAALGASAFSRSSNN
-581 TFQNHDLFADGEASA
+581 AFKNQDLFADGEASA
-596 QLSSATTEMAN
+596 QLSNATTEMAN

-614 LSKQASIANE
+614 LSKQASITND

-633 KRVTEMKDSIQA
+633 KRVTEMKNSIQI

-657 VKQTEQLETQVIQ
+657 VKQTEQLEAQVLQ
-670 VNKENESLTQQLAVS
+670 VNKENETLAQQLAVS
-685 EANYHATE
+685 EANYHAAE

-733 KQQHVKQERSMVDVN
+733 KQQQVKQERSMVDVN
-748 SKQLELNQITVS
+748 SKQLELNQVTVA
-760 NLQKEIDGLGEK
+760 NLQKEIYGLGEK

-779 QKELNDYQQTVE
+779 QKELNDYQKTVE
-791 DQHAQLQSKYQDLS
+791 EQHAQLQAKYQDLS
-805 DKDTDLAEREKQLEE
+805 NKDTDLTDREKQLEE
-820 RNKQIEEQE
+820 RNRQIEEQE
-829 HLYNQHVSKLQA
+829 NLYHQHVSKLQE
-841 MFDELSQR
+841 MFDDLSQR
-849 KASFDKADQELKERN
+849 KASFEKADQELKERN
-864 IEYANNVRDLS
+864 IEYANNVRELS
-875 ERQMNLAMGQLPDDA
+875 ERQMNLAMGQLPEDA
-890 HNIIARSVSNK
+890 KEIIAKSASNTD
-901 NETTTEV
+901 TTTKEATSRGNV
-908 GARENAHEDT
+908 HEDT

-929 SNLNVNRVKE
+929 SNLNVNRVKD

-964 NENNATNNGTES
+964 SENANTNNGTQS
-976 ATETT
+976 GNETA
-981 NANLTETLSDRFDGD
+981 NPNLTETLSDRFDGD
-996 LDEYGIPRSQ
+996 LNEYGIPRSQ

-1035 TINNA
+1035 INNTA
-1040 SNKDKTGNL
+1040 NRDNTGNL
-1049 SHIPGEWGAAPTTA
+1049 SHIPGEWEATPATA
-1063 STDVLSHESTE
+1063 STDVLSNETTE
-1074 IIENGSTTKRA
+1074 VIEGSTTKRA
-1085 NSNEDGESDNS
+1085 NSNEDGESVSS
-1096 IQESPTLS
+1096 IQESPKIS
-1104 AQPLS
+1104 AQP
-1109 NTQLKSKTINEEFPP
+1109 KAKTINEEFPP

-1135 SSSDED
+1135 SSSDDD
-1141 EFEDTREIPSATAK
+1141 EFEDTREIPSTTVKTLQTPYNAQPT
-1155 SSQAVYNP
+1155 SSLETHTEQVIKYPAPGTSPSHNEGNS
-1163 QSASFLVTTTN
+1163 QKASTN
-1174 STVQKYPSSQ
+1174 S
-1184 IEVSAQKVN
+1184 IL
-1193 TSSVSPVKDEFDDEF
+1193 PVKDEFDDEF
-1208 SGLEQAAVEDDNG
+1208 AGLEQAAVEEDNG
-1221 ADSESEFENVANTGS
+1221 ADSESEFENVANAGS

-1252 QSNAF
+1252 QMNAF

-1262 SSSNPNIPMERGQ
+1262 SPSNPTIPKPQ
-1275 QGQQQGQQQQQT
+1275 VQQQST
-1287 NDPAQVSNDEWDE
+1287 SDPAQVSNDEWDE

-1306 NSKAESAKITG
+1306 NSKAEPTKVATPSI
-1317 STVPQQPAPLKIE
+1317 PQQPIPLKNDPIV
-1330 PTIDAS
+1330 DAS
-1336 GPKNPMISHG
+1336 LSKGPIVNRG
-1346 IATTPKSLAIEEL
+1346 VATTPKSLAVEEL

-1386 LLDNV
+1386 LLDSA

>member
-1 MASIIFR
+1 MASITFR
-8 TPLSSQEQALYNQ
+8 TPLSSQEQAFYNQ

-27 SEDLGVVTGE
+27 TEDLGVVTGE

-45 SGIPGQILSQVWAMV
+45 SGLPGQLLSQVWATV

-73 SAALRMIAQLQQV
+73 SAALRMIAQLQNA
-86 PNQTIS
+86 PNQPIS
-92 TALYENAPAQL
+92 AALYESTPTQL
-103 AAFSTDQ
+103 ASFSINQNPAPMQ
-110 SQTPI
+110 SGSAT
-115 QSPGAVTNANATD
+115 GNTNNTD
-128 IPSLS
+128 IPALS
-133 ANDIAKFSQLFD
+133 SNDIAKFSQLFD

-176 WGVCDRDAS
+176 WALCDRDAS

-200 QLSMSHHPSMN
+200 QLCMSHHPSMN
-211 PPPAALPTQLWDSL
+211 TPPAVLPTQLWDSIRL
-225 RSEPGTANQQN
+225 EPVVVNQPN

-246 GISSLTRHSTLSR
+246 GVSSITRHSTISR
-259 LSTGAFNNA
+259 LSTGAFSNA

-273 LNFEKKQQFDA
+273 LSFEKKQQFDA

-348 GVELPDIIPN
+348 GVELPDVIPN

-372 PLPQQQSAPQIAI
+372 PLPQQQSAPQIAV
-385 PSRASKPSFQDMPHQ
+385 PSRASKPSLQDMPHQ
-400 KSAPAINTQSGA
+400 VSAPAVNTQPTV
-412 PQALTQNS
+412 PQVLPQNS

-431 NPSFTSSSPT
+431 NPSFSSPSPT
-441 NAQAVV
+441 KAQTVV

-452 NSFSYDNKNG
+452 NSFSYDNNNG
-462 QATTQQQSQQLP
+462 QATLQQQQPQQPPPLT
-474 ALIHSSSGLKKFT
+474 HSSSGLKKFT

-492 GQSIIREEPEEQ
+492 GQSIIKEEPEEQ
-504 ELPKETQRASSTQ
+504 EQLKESSDTFSA
-517 QPPPVPKHIAS
+517 QPPPVPKHASS
-528 PVQRAASVTLP
+528 PVKRTASTTLP

-544 SSFSMPS
+544 SAFSMP
-551 SATTGA
+551 AGA
-557 AAIGAAAIGAAAV
+557 ATSAATGAAV
-570 GASVLSSSSNN
+570 GAAVGAAALGASAFSRSSNN
-581 TFQNHDLFADGEASA
+581 AFKNQDLFADGEASA
-596 QLSSATTEMAN
+596 QLSNATTEMAN

-614 LSKQASIANE
+614 LSKQASITND

-633 KRVTEMKDSIQA
+633 KRVTEMKNSIQI

-657 VKQTEQLETQVIQ
+657 VKQTEQLEAQVLQ
-670 VNKENESLTQQLAVS
+670 VNKENETLAQQLAVS
-685 EANYHATE
+685 EANYHAAE

-733 KQQHVKQERSMVDVN
+733 KQQQVKQERSMVDVN
-748 SKQLELNQITVS
+748 SKQLELNQVTVA

-779 QKELNDYQQTVE
+779 QKELNDYQKTVE
-791 DQHAQLQSKYQDLS
+791 EQHAQLQAKYQDLS
-805 DKDTDLAEREKQLEE
+805 NKDTDLTDREKQLEE
-820 RNKQIEEQE
+820 RNRQIEEQE
-829 HLYNQHVSKLQA
+829 NLYHQHVSKLQE
-841 MFDELSQR
+841 MFDDLSQR
-849 KASFDKADQELKERN
+849 KASFEKADQELKERN
-864 IEYANNVRDLS
+864 IEYANNVRELS
-875 ERQMNLAMGQLPDDA
+875 ERQMNLAMGQLPEDA
-890 HNIIARSVSNK
+890 KDIIAKSASNTD
-901 NETTTEV
+901 TTTKEATSRGNV
-908 GARENAHEDT
+908 HEDT

-929 SNLNVNRVKE
+929 SNLNVNRVKD

-964 NENNATNNGTES
+964 SENANTNNGTQS
-976 ATETT
+976 GNETA
-981 NANLTETLSDRFDGD
+981 NPNLTETLSDRFDGD
-996 LDEYGIPRSQ
+996 LNEYGIPRSQ

-1035 TINNA
+1035 INNTA
-1040 SNKDKTGNL
+1040 NRDNTGNL
-1049 SHIPGEWGAAPTTA
+1049 SHIPGEWEATPATA
-1063 STDVLSHESTE
+1063 STDVLSNETTE
-1074 IIENGSTTKRA
+1074 VIEDGSTTKRA
-1085 NSNEDGESDNS
+1085 NSNEDGESVSS
-1096 IQESPTLS
+1096 IQESPKIS
-1104 AQPLS
+1104 AQP
-1109 NTQLKSKTINEEFPP
+1109 KAKTINEEFPP

-1135 SSSDED
+1135 SSSDDD
-1141 EFEDTREIPSATAK
+1141 EFEDTREIPSATVKTLQTPYNAQPT
-1155 SSQAVYNP
+1155 SSLETHTEQVIKYPAPGTSPSHNEGNS
-1163 QSASFLVTTTN
+1163 QKASTN
-1174 STVQKYPSSQ
+1174 S
-1184 IEVSAQKVN
+1184 IL
-1193 TSSVSPVKDEFDDEF
+1193 PVKDEFDDEF
-1208 SGLEQAAVEDDNG
+1208 AGLEQAAVEEDNG
-1221 ADSESEFENVANTGS
+1221 ADSESEFENVANAGS
-1236 MEQFETID
+1236 MEQFETIY

-1252 QSNAF
+1252 QMNAF

-1262 SSSNPNIPMERGQ
+1262 SPSNPNIPKPQ
-1275 QGQQQGQQQQQT
+1275 VQQQST
-1287 NDPAQVSNDEWDE
+1287 SDPAQVSNDEWDE

-1306 NSKAESAKITG
+1306 NSKAEPTKVATPSI
-1317 STVPQQPAPLKIE
+1317 PQQPIPLKNDPIV
-1330 PTIDAS
+1330 DAS
-1336 GPKNPMISHG
+1336 LSKGPIVNRG
-1346 IATTPKSLAIEEL
+1346 VATTPKSLAVEEL

-1386 LLDNV
+1386 LLDSA

>member
-1 MASIIFR
+1 MASITFR
-8 TPLSSQEQALYNQ
+8 TPLSSQEQAFYNQ

-27 SEDLGVVTGE
+27 TEDLGVVTGE

-45 SGIPGQILSQVWAMV
+45 SGLPGQLLSQVWATV

-73 SAALRMIAQLQQV
+73 SAALRMIAQLQNA
-86 PNQTIS
+86 PNQPIS
-92 TALYENAPAQL
+92 AALYESTPTQL
-103 AAFSTDQ
+103 ASFSINQNPAPMQ
-110 SQTPI
+110 SGSAT
-115 QSPGAVTNANATD
+115 GNTNNTD
-128 IPSLS
+128 IPALS
-133 ANDIAKFSQLFD
+133 SNDIAKFSQLFD

-176 WGVCDRDAS
+176 WALCDRDAS

-200 QLSMSHHPSMN
+200 QLCMSHHPSMN
-211 PPPAALPTQLWDSL
+211 TPPAVLPTQLWDSIRL
-225 RSEPGTANQQN
+225 EPVVVNQPN

-246 GISSLTRHSTLSR
+246 GVSSLTRHSTISR
-259 LSTGAFNNA
+259 LSTGAFSNA

-273 LNFEKKQQFDA
+273 LSFEKKQQFDA

-348 GVELPDIIPN
+348 GVELPDVIPN

-385 PSRASKPSFQDMPHQ
+385 PSRASKPSLQDMPHQ
-400 KSAPAINTQSGA
+400 VSAPAVNTQPTV
-412 PQALTQNS
+412 PQVLPQNS

-431 NPSFTSSSPT
+431 NPSFSSPSPT
-441 NAQAVV
+441 KAQTVV

-452 NSFSYDNKNG
+452 NSFSYDNNNG
-462 QATTQQQSQQLP
+462 QATLQQQEPQQPPPLT
-474 ALIHSSSGLKKFT
+474 HSSSGLKKFT

-492 GQSIIREEPEEQ
+492 GQSIIKEEPEEQ
-504 ELPKETQRASSTQ
+504 EQLRESSNTFSA
-517 QPPPVPKHIAS
+517 QPPPVPKHASS
-528 PVQRAASVTLP
+528 PVKRTASTTLP

-544 SSFSMPS
+544 SAFSMP
-551 SATTGA
+551 AGA
-557 AAIGAAAIGAAAV
+557 ATSAATGAAV
-570 GASVLSSSSNN
+570 GAAVGAAALGASAFSRSSNN
-581 TFQNHDLFADGEASA
+581 AFKNQDLFADSEASA
-596 QLSSATTEMAN
+596 QLSNATTEMAN

-614 LSKQASIANE
+614 LSKQASITND

-633 KRVTEMKDSIQA
+633 KRVTEMKNSIQI

-657 VKQTEQLETQVIQ
+657 VKQTEQLEAQVLQ
-670 VNKENESLTQQLAVS
+670 VNKENETLAQQLAVS
-685 EANYHATE
+685 EANYHAAE

-733 KQQHVKQERSMVDVN
+733 KQQQVKQERSMVDVN
-748 SKQLELNQITVS
+748 SKQLELNQVTVA

-779 QKELNDYQQTVE
+779 QKELNDYQKTVE
-791 DQHAQLQSKYQDLS
+791 EQHAQLQAKYQDLS
-805 DKDTDLAEREKQLEE
+805 NKDTDLTDREKQLEE
-820 RNKQIEEQE
+820 RNRQIEEQE
-829 HLYNQHVSKLQA
+829 NLYHQHVSKLQE
-841 MFDELSQR
+841 MFDDLSQR
-849 KASFDKADQELKERN
+849 KASFEKADQELKERN
-864 IEYANNVRDLS
+864 IEYANNVRELS
-875 ERQMNLAMGQLPDDA
+875 ERQMNLAMGQLPEDA
-890 HNIIARSVSNK
+890 KDIIAKSASNTD
-901 NETTTEV
+901 TTTKEATSRGNV
-908 GARENAHEDT
+908 HEDT

-929 SNLNVNRVKE
+929 SNLNVNRVKD

-964 NENNATNNGTES
+964 SENANTNNGTQS
-976 ATETT
+976 GNETA
-981 NANLTETLSDRFDGD
+981 NPNLTETLSDRFDGD
-996 LDEYGIPRSQ
+996 LNEYGIPRSQ

-1035 TINNA
+1035 INNTA
-1040 SNKDKTGNL
+1040 NRDNTGNL
-1049 SHIPGEWGAAPTTA
+1049 SHIPGEWEATPATA
-1063 STDVLSHESTE
+1063 STDVLSNETTE
-1074 IIENGSTTKRA
+1074 VIEDGSTTKRA
-1085 NSNEDGESDNS
+1085 NSNEDGESVSS
-1096 IQESPTLS
+1096 IQESPKIS
-1104 AQPLS
+1104 AQP
-1109 NTQLKSKTINEEFPP
+1109 KAKTINEEFPP

-1135 SSSDED
+1135 SSSDDD
-1141 EFEDTREIPSATAK
+1141 EFEDTREIPSATVKTLQTPYNAQPT
-1155 SSQAVYNP
+1155 SSLETHTEQVIKYPAPGTSPSHNEGNS
-1163 QSASFLVTTTN
+1163 QKASTN
-1174 STVQKYPSSQ
+1174 S
-1184 IEVSAQKVN
+1184 IL
-1193 TSSVSPVKDEFDDEF
+1193 PVKDEFDDEF
-1208 SGLEQAAVEDDNG
+1208 AGLEQAAVEEDNG
-1221 ADSESEFENVANTGS
+1221 ADSESEFENVANAGS

-1252 QSNAF
+1252 QMNAF

-1262 SSSNPNIPMERGQ
+1262 SPSNPTIPKPQ
-1275 QGQQQGQQQQQT
+1275 VQQQST
-1287 NDPAQVSNDEWDE
+1287 SDPAQVSNDEWDE

-1306 NSKAESAKITG
+1306 NSKAEPTKVATPSI
-1317 STVPQQPAPLKIE
+1317 PQQPIPLKNDPIV
-1330 PTIDAS
+1330 DAS
-1336 GPKNPMISHG
+1336 LSKGPIVNRG
-1346 IATTPKSLAIEEL
+1346 VATTPKSLAVEEL

-1386 LLDNV
+1386 LLDSA

>member
-1 MASIIFR
+1 MASITFR
-8 TPLSSQEQALYNQ
+8 TPLSSQEQAFYNQ

-27 SEDLGVVTGE
+27 TEDLGVVTGE

-45 SGIPGQILSQVWAMV
+45 SGLPGQLLSQVWATV

-73 SAALRMIAQLQQV
+73 SAALRMIAQLQNA
-86 PNQTIS
+86 PNQPIS
-92 TALYENAPAQL
+92 AALYESTPTQL
-103 AAFSTDQ
+103 ASFSINQNPAPMQ
-110 SQTPI
+110 SGSAT
-115 QSPGAVTNANATD
+115 GNTNNTD
-128 IPSLS
+128 IPALPS
-133 ANDIAKFSQLFD
+133 NDIAKFSQLFD

-176 WGVCDRDAS
+176 WALCDRDAS

-200 QLSMSHHPSMN
+200 QLCMSHHPSMN
-211 PPPAALPTQLWDSL
+211 TPPAVLPTQLWDSIRL
-225 RSEPGTANQQN
+225 EPVVVNQPN

-246 GISSLTRHSTLSR
+246 GVSSLTRHSTISR
-259 LSTGAFNNA
+259 LSTGAFSNA

-273 LNFEKKQQFDA
+273 LSFEKKQQFDA

-348 GVELPDIIPN
+348 GVELPDVIPN
-358 ELLQSPALGLYPPN
+358 ELLHSPALGLYPPN

-385 PSRASKPSFQDMPHQ
+385 PSRASKPSLQDMPHQ
-400 KSAPAINTQSGA
+400 VSAPAVNTQPTV
-412 PQALTQNS
+412 PQVLPQNS

-431 NPSFTSSSPT
+431 NPSFSSPSPT
-441 NAQAVV
+441 KAQTVV

-452 NSFSYDNKNG
+452 NSFSYDNNNG
-462 QATTQQQSQQLP
+462 QATLQQQQPQQPPPLT
-474 ALIHSSSGLKKFT
+474 HSSSGLKKFT

-492 GQSIIREEPEEQ
+492 GQSIIKEEPEEQ
-504 ELPKETQRASSTQ
+504 EQLRESSDTFSA
-517 QPPPVPKHIAS
+517 QPPPVPKHASS
-528 PVQRAASVTLP
+528 PVKRTASTTLP

-544 SSFSMPS
+544 SAFSMPAGAAT
-551 SATTGA
+551 SAATGA
-557 AAIGAAAIGAAAV
+557 ATSAATGAAV
-570 GASVLSSSSNN
+570 GAAVGAAALGASAFSRSSNN
-581 TFQNHDLFADGEASA
+581 AFKNQDLFADGEASA
-596 QLSSATTEMAN
+596 QLSNATTEMAN

-614 LSKQASIANE
+614 LSKQASITND

-633 KRVTEMKDSIQA
+633 KRVTEMKNSIQI

-657 VKQTEQLETQVIQ
+657 VKQTEQLEAQVLQ
-670 VNKENESLTQQLAVS
+670 VNKENETLAQQLAVS
-685 EANYHATE
+685 EANYHAAE

-701 DLQESQTKNAELKEQ
+701 DLQESQTKNAELKQQ

-733 KQQHVKQERSMVDVN
+733 KQQQVKQERSMVDVN
-748 SKQLELNQITVS
+748 SKQLELNQVTVA

-779 QKELNDYQQTVE
+779 QKELNDYQKTVE
-791 DQHAQLQSKYQDLS
+791 EQHAQLQAKYQDLS
-805 DKDTDLAEREKQLEE
+805 NKDTDLTDREKQLEE
-820 RNKQIEEQE
+820 RNRQIEEQE
-829 HLYNQHVSKLQA
+829 NLYHQHVSKLQE
-841 MFDELSQR
+841 MFDDLSQR
-849 KASFDKADQELKERN
+849 KASFEKADQELKERN
-864 IEYANNVRDLS
+864 IEYANNVRELS
-875 ERQMNLAMGQLPDDA
+875 ERQMNLAMGQLPEDA
-890 HNIIARSVSNK
+890 KDIIAKSASNTD
-901 NETTTEV
+901 TTTKEATSRGNV
-908 GARENAHEDT
+908 HEDT

-929 SNLNVNRVKE
+929 SNLNVNRVKD

-964 NENNATNNGTES
+964 SENANTNNGTQS
-976 ATETT
+976 GNETA
-981 NANLTETLSDRFDGD
+981 NPNLTETLSDRFDGD
-996 LDEYGIPRSQ
+996 LNEYGIPRSQ

-1035 TINNA
+1035 INNTA
-1040 SNKDKTGNL
+1040 NRDNTGNL
-1049 SHIPGEWGAAPTTA
+1049 SHIPGEWEATPATA
-1063 STDVLSHESTE
+1063 STGVLSNETTE
-1074 IIENGSTTKRA
+1074 VIEDGSTTKRA
-1085 NSNEDGESDNS
+1085 NSNEDGESVSS
-1096 IQESPTLS
+1096 IQESPKIS
-1104 AQPLS
+1104 AQP
-1109 NTQLKSKTINEEFPP
+1109 KAKTINEEFPP

-1135 SSSDED
+1135 SSSDDD
-1141 EFEDTREIPSATAK
+1141 EFEDTREIPSATVKTLQTPYNAQPT
-1155 SSQAVYNP
+1155 SSLETHTEQVIKYPAPGTSPSHNEGNS
-1163 QSASFLVTTTN
+1163 QKASTN
-1174 STVQKYPSSQ
+1174 S
-1184 IEVSAQKVN
+1184 IL
-1193 TSSVSPVKDEFDDEF
+1193 PVKDEFDDEF
-1208 SGLEQAAVEDDNG
+1208 AGLEQAAVEEDNG
-1221 ADSESEFENVANTGS
+1221 ADSESEFENVANAGS

-1252 QSNAF
+1252 QMNAF

-1262 SSSNPNIPMERGQ
+1262 SPSNPTIPKPQ
-1275 QGQQQGQQQQQT
+1275 VQQQST
-1287 NDPAQVSNDEWDE
+1287 SDPAQVSNDEWDE

-1306 NSKAESAKITG
+1306 NSKAEPTKVATPSI
-1317 STVPQQPAPLKIE
+1317 PQQPIPLKNDPIV
-1330 PTIDAS
+1330 DAS
-1336 GPKNPMISHG
+1336 LSKGPIVNRG
-1346 IATTPKSLAIEEL
+1346 VATTPKSLAVEEL

-1386 LLDNV
+1386 LLDSA

>member
-1 MASIIFR
+1 MASITFR
-8 TPLSSQEQALYNQ
+8 TPLSSQEQAFYNQ

-27 SEDLGVVTGE
+27 TEDLGVVTGE

-45 SGIPGQILSQVWAMV
+45 SGLPGQLLSQVWATV

-73 SAALRMIAQLQQV
+73 SAALRMIAQLQNA
-86 PNQTIS
+86 PNQPIS
-92 TALYENAPAQL
+92 AALYESTPTQL
-103 AAFSTDQ
+103 ASFSINQNPAPMQ
-110 SQTPI
+110 SGSAT
-115 QSPGAVTNANATD
+115 GNTNNTD
-128 IPSLS
+128 IPALS
-133 ANDIAKFSQLFD
+133 SNDIAKFSQLFD

-176 WGVCDRDAS
+176 WALCDRDAS

-200 QLSMSHHPSMN
+200 QLCMSHHPSMN
-211 PPPAALPTQLWDSL
+211 TPPAVLPTQLWDSIRL
-225 RSEPGTANQQN
+225 EPVVVNQPN
-236 RTTPLSANST
+236 RTTPLSASST
-246 GISSLTRHSTLSR
+246 GVSSLTRHSTISR
-259 LSTGAFNNA
+259 LSTGAFSNA

-273 LNFEKKQQFDA
+273 LSFEKKQQFDA

-348 GVELPDIIPN
+348 GVELPDVIPN

-385 PSRASKPSFQDMPHQ
+385 PSRASKPSLQDMPHQ
-400 KSAPAINTQSGA
+400 VSAPAVNTQPTV
-412 PQALTQNS
+412 PQVLPQNS

-431 NPSFTSSSPT
+431 NPSFSSPSPT
-441 NAQAVV
+441 KAQTVV

-452 NSFSYDNKNG
+452 NSFSYDNNNG
-462 QATTQQQSQQLP
+462 QATLQQQQPQQPPPLT
-474 ALIHSSSGLKKFT
+474 HSSSGLKKFT

-492 GQSIIREEPEEQ
+492 GQSIIKEEPEEQ
-504 ELPKETQRASSTQ
+504 EQLRESSDTFSA
-517 QPPPVPKHIAS
+517 QPPPVPKHASS
-528 PVQRAASVTLP
+528 PVKRTASTTLP

-544 SSFSMPS
+544 SAFSMP
-551 SATTGA
+551 AGA
-557 AAIGAAAIGAAAV
+557 ATSAATGAAV
-570 GASVLSSSSNN
+570 GAAVGAAALGASAFSRSSNN
-581 TFQNHDLFADGEASA
+581 AFKNQDLFADGEASA
-596 QLSSATTEMAN
+596 QLSNATTEMAN

-614 LSKQASIANE
+614 LSKQASITND

-633 KRVTEMKDSIQA
+633 KRVTEMKNSIQI

-657 VKQTEQLETQVIQ
+657 VKQTEQLEAQVLQ
-670 VNKENESLTQQLAVS
+670 VNKENETLAQQLAVS
-685 EANYHATE
+685 EANYHAAE

-733 KQQHVKQERSMVDVN
+733 KQQQVKQERSMVDVN
-748 SKQLELNQITVS
+748 SKQLELNQVTVA

-779 QKELNDYQQTVE
+779 QKELNDYQKTVE
-791 DQHAQLQSKYQDLS
+791 EQHAQLQAKYQDLS
-805 DKDTDLAEREKQLEE
+805 NKDTDLTDREKQLEE
-820 RNKQIEEQE
+820 RNRQIEEQE
-829 HLYNQHVSKLQA
+829 NLYHQHVSKLQE
-841 MFDELSQR
+841 MFDDLSQR
-849 KASFDKADQELKERN
+849 KASFEKADQELKERN
-864 IEYANNVRDLS
+864 IEYANNVRELS
-875 ERQMNLAMGQLPDDA
+875 ERQMNLAMGQLPEDA
-890 HNIIARSVSNK
+890 KDIIAKSASNTD
-901 NETTTEV
+901 TTTKEATSRGNV
-908 GARENAHEDT
+908 HEDT

-929 SNLNVNRVKE
+929 SNLNVNRVKD

-964 NENNATNNGTES
+964 SENANTNNGTQS
-976 ATETT
+976 GNETA
-981 NANLTETLSDRFDGD
+981 NPNLTETLSDRFDGD
-996 LDEYGIPRSQ
+996 LNEYGIPRSQ

-1022 DVELPETLEERDT
+1022 DVELPETLEERDA
-1035 TINNA
+1035 INNTA
-1040 SNKDKTGNL
+1040 NRDNTGNL
-1049 SHIPGEWGAAPTTA
+1049 SHIPGEWEATPATA
-1063 STDVLSHESTE
+1063 STDVLSNETTE
-1074 IIENGSTTKRA
+1074 VIEDGSTTKRA
-1085 NSNEDGESDNS
+1085 NSNEDGESVSS
-1096 IQESPTLS
+1096 IQESPKIS
-1104 AQPLS
+1104 AQP
-1109 NTQLKSKTINEEFPP
+1109 KAKTINEEFPP

-1135 SSSDED
+1135 SSSDDD
-1141 EFEDTREIPSATAK
+1141 EFEDTREIPSATVKTLQTPYNAQPT
-1155 SSQAVYNP
+1155 SSLETHTEQVIKYPAPGTSPSHNEGNS
-1163 QSASFLVTTTN
+1163 QKASTN
-1174 STVQKYPSSQ
+1174 S
-1184 IEVSAQKVN
+1184 IL
-1193 TSSVSPVKDEFDDEF
+1193 PVKDEFDDEF
-1208 SGLEQAAVEDDNG
+1208 AGLEQAAVEEDNG
-1221 ADSESEFENVANTGS
+1221 ADSESEFENVANAGS

-1252 QSNAF
+1252 QMNAF

-1262 SSSNPNIPMERGQ
+1262 SPSNPTIPKPQ
-1275 QGQQQGQQQQQT
+1275 VQQQST
-1287 NDPAQVSNDEWDE
+1287 SDPAQVSNDEWDE

-1306 NSKAESAKITG
+1306 NSKAEPTKVATPSI
-1317 STVPQQPAPLKIE
+1317 PQQPIPLKNDPIV
-1330 PTIDAS
+1330 DAS
-1336 GPKNPMISHG
+1336 LSKGPIVNRG
-1346 IATTPKSLAIEEL
+1346 VATTPKSLAVEEL

-1386 LLDNV
+1386 LLDSA

>member
-1 MASIIFR
+1 MASITFR
-8 TPLSSQEQALYNQ
+8 TPLSSQEQAFYNQ

-27 SEDLGVVTGE
+27 TEDLGVVTGE

-45 SGIPGQILSQVWAMV
+45 SGLPGQLLSQVWATV

-73 SAALRMIAQLQQV
+73 SAALRMIAQLQNA
-86 PNQTIS
+86 PNQPIS
-92 TALYENAPAQL
+92 AALYESTPTQL
-103 AAFSTDQ
+103 ASFSINQNPAPMQ
-110 SQTPI
+110 SGSAT
-115 QSPGAVTNANATD
+115 GNTNNTD
-128 IPSLS
+128 IPALS
-133 ANDIAKFSQLFD
+133 SNDIAKFSQLFD

-176 WGVCDRDAS
+176 WALCDRDAS

-200 QLSMSHHPSMN
+200 QLCMSHHPSMN
-211 PPPAALPTQLWDSL
+211 TPPAVLPTQLWDSIRL
-225 RSEPGTANQQN
+225 EPVVVNQPN

-246 GISSLTRHSTLSR
+246 GVSSLTRHSTISR
-259 LSTGAFNNA
+259 LSTGAFSNA

-273 LNFEKKQQFDA
+273 LSFEKKQQFDA

-348 GVELPDIIPN
+348 GVELPDVIPN

-385 PSRASKPSFQDMPHQ
+385 PSRASKPSLQDMPHQ
-400 KSAPAINTQSGA
+400 VSAPAVNTQPTV
-412 PQALTQNS
+412 PQVLPQNS

-431 NPSFTSSSPT
+431 NPSFSSPSPT
-441 NAQAVV
+441 KAQTVV

-452 NSFSYDNKNG
+452 NSFSYDNNNG
-462 QATTQQQSQQLP
+462 QATLQQQQPQQPPPLT
-474 ALIHSSSGLKKFT
+474 HSSSGLKKFT

-492 GQSIIREEPEEQ
+492 GQSIIKEEPEEQ
-504 ELPKETQRASSTQ
+504 EQLRESSDTFSA
-517 QPPPVPKHIAS
+517 QPPPVPKHASS
-528 PVQRAASVTLP
+528 PVKRTASTTLP

-544 SSFSMPS
+544 SAFSMP
-551 SATTGA
+551 AGA
-557 AAIGAAAIGAAAV
+557 ATSAATGAAV
-570 GASVLSSSSNN
+570 GAAVGAAALGASAFSRSSNN
-581 TFQNHDLFADGEASA
+581 AFKNQDLFADGEASA
-596 QLSSATTEMAN
+596 QLSNATTEMAN

-614 LSKQASIANE
+614 LSKQASITND

-633 KRVTEMKDSIQA
+633 KRVTEMKNSIQI

-657 VKQTEQLETQVIQ
+657 VKQTEQLEAQVLQ
-670 VNKENESLTQQLAVS
+670 VNKENETLAQQLAVS
-685 EANYHATE
+685 EANYHAAE

-733 KQQHVKQERSMVDVN
+733 KQQQVKQERSMVDVN
-748 SKQLELNQITVS
+748 SKQLELNQVTVA

-779 QKELNDYQQTVE
+779 QKELNDYQKTVE
-791 DQHAQLQSKYQDLS
+791 EQHAQLQAKYQDLS
-805 DKDTDLAEREKQLEE
+805 NKDTDLTDREKQLEE
-820 RNKQIEEQE
+820 RNRQIEEQE
-829 HLYNQHVSKLQA
+829 NLYHQHVSKLQE
-841 MFDELSQR
+841 MFDDLSQR
-849 KASFDKADQELKERN
+849 KASFEKADQELKERN
-864 IEYANNVRDLS
+864 IEYANNVRELS
-875 ERQMNLAMGQLPDDA
+875 ERQMNLAMGQLPEDA
-890 HNIIARSVSNK
+890 KDIIAKSASNAD
-901 NETTTEV
+901 TTTKEATSRGNV
-908 GARENAHEDT
+908 HEDT

-929 SNLNVNRVKE
+929 SNLNVNRVKD

-964 NENNATNNGTES
+964 SENANTNNGTQS
-976 ATETT
+976 GNETA
-981 NANLTETLSDRFDGD
+981 NPNLTETLSDRFDGD
-996 LDEYGIPRSQ
+996 LNEYGIPRSQ

-1035 TINNA
+1035 INNTA
-1040 SNKDKTGNL
+1040 NRDNTGNL
-1049 SHIPGEWGAAPTTA
+1049 SHIPGEWEATPATA
-1063 STDVLSHESTE
+1063 STDVLSNETTE
-1074 IIENGSTTKRA
+1074 VIEDGSTTKRA
-1085 NSNEDGESDNS
+1085 NSNEDGESVSS
-1096 IQESPTLS
+1096 IQESPKIS
-1104 AQPLS
+1104 AQP
-1109 NTQLKSKTINEEFPP
+1109 KAKTINEEFPP

-1135 SSSDED
+1135 SSSDDD
-1141 EFEDTREIPSATAK
+1141 EFEDTREIPSATVKTLQTPYNAQPT
-1155 SSQAVYNP
+1155 SSLETHTEQVIKYPAPGTSPSHNEGN
-1163 QSASFLVTTTN
+1163 SKKASTN
-1174 STVQKYPSSQ
+1174 S
-1184 IEVSAQKVN
+1184 IL
-1193 TSSVSPVKDEFDDEF
+1193 PVKDEFDDEF
-1208 SGLEQAAVEDDNG
+1208 AGLEQAAVEEDNG
-1221 ADSESEFENVANTGS
+1221 ADSESEFENVANAGS

-1252 QSNAF
+1252 QMNAF

-1262 SSSNPNIPMERGQ
+1262 SPSNPTIPKPQ
-1275 QGQQQGQQQQQT
+1275 IQQQST
-1287 NDPAQVSNDEWDE
+1287 SDPAQVSNDEWDE

-1306 NSKAESAKITG
+1306 NSKAEPTKVATPSI
-1317 STVPQQPAPLKIE
+1317 PQQPIPLKNDPIV
-1330 PTIDAS
+1330 DAS
-1336 GPKNPMISHG
+1336 LSKGPIVNRG
-1346 IATTPKSLAIEEL
+1346 VATTPKSLAVEEL

-1386 LLDNV
+1386 LLDSA

>member
-1 MASIIFR
+1 MASITFR
-8 TPLSSQEQALYNQ
+8 TPLSSQEQAFYNQ

-27 SEDLGVVTGE
+27 TEDLGVVTGE

-45 SGIPGQILSQVWAMV
+45 SGLPGQLLSQVWATV

-73 SAALRMIAQLQQV
+73 SAALRMIAQLQNA
-86 PNQTIS
+86 PNQPIS
-92 TALYENAPAQL
+92 AALYESTPTQL
-103 AAFSTDQ
+103 ASFSINQNPAPMQ
-110 SQTPI
+110 SGSAT
-115 QSPGAVTNANATD
+115 GNTNNAD
-128 IPSLS
+128 IPALS
-133 ANDIAKFSQLFD
+133 SNDIAKFSQLFD

-176 WGVCDRDAS
+176 WALCDRDAS
-185 GVLDKSEFIMAMYLI
+185 GVLDKSEFIMAMFLI
-200 QLSMSHHPSMN
+200 QLCMSHHPSMN
-211 PPPAALPTQLWDSL
+211 TPPAVLPTQLWDSIRL
-225 RSEPGTANQQN
+225 EPVVVNQPN

-246 GISSLTRHSTLSR
+246 GVSSLTRHSTISR
-259 LSTGAFNNA
+259 LSTGAFSNA

-273 LNFEKKQQFDA
+273 LSFEKKQQFDA

-348 GVELPDIIPN
+348 GVELPDVIPN

-385 PSRASKPSFQDMPHQ
+385 PSRASKPSLQDMPHQ
-400 KSAPAINTQSGA
+400 VSAPAVNTQPTV
-412 PQALTQNS
+412 PQVLPQNS

-431 NPSFTSSSPT
+431 NPSFSSPSPT
-441 NAQAVV
+441 KAQTVV

-452 NSFSYDNKNG
+452 NSFSYDNNNG
-462 QATTQQQSQQLP
+462 QATLQQQQPQQPPPLT
-474 ALIHSSSGLKKFT
+474 HSSSGLKKFT

-492 GQSIIREEPEEQ
+492 GQSIIKEEPEEQ
-504 ELPKETQRASSTQ
+504 EQLRESSDTFSA
-517 QPPPVPKHIAS
+517 QPPPVPKHASS
-528 PVQRAASVTLP
+528 PVKRTASTTLP

-544 SSFSMPS
+544 SAFSMP
-551 SATTGA
+551 AGA
-557 AAIGAAAIGAAAV
+557 ATSAATGAAV
-570 GASVLSSSSNN
+570 GAAVGAAALGASAFSRSSNN
-581 TFQNHDLFADGEASA
+581 AFKNQDLFADGEASA
-596 QLSSATTEMAN
+596 QLSNATTEMAN
-607 LSNQVNS
+607 LSHQVNS
-614 LSKQASIANE
+614 LSKQASITND

-633 KRVTEMKDSIQA
+633 KRVTEMKNSIQI

-657 VKQTEQLETQVIQ
+657 VKQTEQLEAQVLQ
-670 VNKENESLTQQLAVS
+670 VNKENETLAQQLAVS
-685 EANYHATE
+685 EANYHAAE

-733 KQQHVKQERSMVDVN
+733 KQQQVKQERSMVDVN
-748 SKQLELNQITVS
+748 SKQLELNQVTVA

-779 QKELNDYQQTVE
+779 QKELNDYQKTVE
-791 DQHAQLQSKYQDLS
+791 EQHAQLQAKYQDLS
-805 DKDTDLAEREKQLEE
+805 NKDTDLTDREKQLEE
-820 RNKQIEEQE
+820 RNRQIEEQE
-829 HLYNQHVSKLQA
+829 NLYHQHVSKLQE
-841 MFDELSQR
+841 MFDDLSQR
-849 KASFDKADQELKERN
+849 KASFEKADQELKERN
-864 IEYANNVRDLS
+864 IEYANNVRELS
-875 ERQMNLAMGQLPDDA
+875 ERQMNLAMGQLPEDA
-890 HNIIARSVSNK
+890 KDIIAKSASNTD
-901 NETTTEV
+901 TTTKEATSRGNV
-908 GARENAHEDT
+908 HEDT

-929 SNLNVNRVKE
+929 SNLNVNRVKD

-964 NENNATNNGTES
+964 SENANTNNGTQS
-976 ATETT
+976 GNETA
-981 NANLTETLSDRFDGD
+981 NPNLTETLSDRFDGD
-996 LDEYGIPRSQ
+996 LNEYGIPRSQ

-1035 TINNA
+1035 INNTA
-1040 SNKDKTGNL
+1040 NRDNTGNL
-1049 SHIPGEWGAAPTTA
+1049 SHIPGEWEATPATA
-1063 STDVLSHESTE
+1063 STDVLSNETTE
-1074 IIENGSTTKRA
+1074 VIEDGSTTKRA
-1085 NSNEDGESDNS
+1085 NSNEDGESVSS
-1096 IQESPTLS
+1096 IQESPKIS
-1104 AQPLS
+1104 AQP
-1109 NTQLKSKTINEEFPP
+1109 NAKTINEEFPP

-1135 SSSDED
+1135 SSSDDD
-1141 EFEDTREIPSATAK
+1141 EFEDTREIPSATVKTLQTPYNAQPT
-1155 SSQAVYNP
+1155 SSLETHTEQVIKYPATGTSPSHNEGNS
-1163 QSASFLVTTTN
+1163 QKASTN
-1174 STVQKYPSSQ
+1174 S
-1184 IEVSAQKVN
+1184 IL
-1193 TSSVSPVKDEFDDEF
+1193 PVKDEFDDEF
-1208 SGLEQAAVEDDNG
+1208 AGLEQAAVEEDNG
-1221 ADSESEFENVANTGS
+1221 ADSESEFENVANAGS

-1252 QSNAF
+1252 QMNAF

-1262 SSSNPNIPMERGQ
+1262 SPSNPTIPKPQ
-1275 QGQQQGQQQQQT
+1275 VQQQST
-1287 NDPAQVSNDEWDE
+1287 SDPAQVSNDEWDE

-1306 NSKAESAKITG
+1306 NSKAEPTKVATPSI
-1317 STVPQQPAPLKIE
+1317 PQQPIPLKNDPIV
-1330 PTIDAS
+1330 DAS
-1336 GPKNPMISHG
+1336 LSKGPIVNRG
-1346 IATTPKSLAIEEL
+1346 VATTPKSLAVEEL

-1386 LLDNV
+1386 LLDSA

>member
-1 MASIIFR
+1 MASITFR
-8 TPLSSQEQALYNQ
+8 TPLSSQEQAFYNQ

-27 SEDLGVVTGE
+27 TEDLGVVTGE

-45 SGIPGQILSQVWAMV
+45 SGLPGQLLSQVWATV

-73 SAALRMIAQLQQV
+73 SAALRMIAQLQNA
-86 PNQTIS
+86 PNQPIS
-92 TALYENAPAQL
+92 AALYESTPTQL
-103 AAFSTDQ
+103 ASFSINQNPAPMQ
-110 SQTPI
+110 SGSAT
-115 QSPGAVTNANATD
+115 GNTNNTD
-128 IPSLS
+128 IPALS
-133 ANDIAKFSQLFD
+133 SNDIAKFSQLFD

-176 WGVCDRDAS
+176 WALCDRDAS

-200 QLSMSHHPSMN
+200 QLCMSHHPSMN
-211 PPPAALPTQLWDSL
+211 TPPAVLPTQLWDSIRL
-225 RSEPGTANQQN
+225 EPVVVNQPN

-246 GISSLTRHSTLSR
+246 GVSSLTRHSTISR
-259 LSTGAFNNA
+259 LSTGAFSNA

-273 LNFEKKQQFDA
+273 LSFEKKQQFDA

-348 GVELPDIIPN
+348 GVELPDVIPN

-385 PSRASKPSFQDMPHQ
+385 PSRASKPSLQDMPHQ
-400 KSAPAINTQSGA
+400 VSAPAVNTQPTV
-412 PQALTQNS
+412 PQVLPQNS

-431 NPSFTSSSPT
+431 NPSFSSPSPT
-441 NAQAVV
+441 KAQTVV

-452 NSFSYDNKNG
+452 NSFSYDNNNG
-462 QATTQQQSQQLP
+462 QATLQQQQPQQPPPLT
-474 ALIHSSSGLKKFT
+474 HSSSGLKKFT

-492 GQSIIREEPEEQ
+492 GQSIIKEEPEEQ
-504 ELPKETQRASSTQ
+504 EQLRESSDTFSA
-517 QPPPVPKHIAS
+517 QPPPVPKHASS
-528 PVQRAASVTLP
+528 PVKRTASTTLP

-544 SSFSMPS
+544 SAFSMP
-551 SATTGA
+551 AGA
-557 AAIGAAAIGAAAV
+557 ATSAATGAAV
-570 GASVLSSSSNN
+570 GAAVGAAALGASAFSRSSNN
-581 TFQNHDLFADGEASA
+581 AFKNQDLFADGEASA
-596 QLSSATTEMAN
+596 QLSNATTEMAN

-614 LSKQASIANE
+614 LSKQASITND

-633 KRVTEMKDSIQA
+633 KRVTEMKNSIQI

-657 VKQTEQLETQVIQ
+657 VKQTEQLEAQVLQ
-670 VNKENESLTQQLAVS
+670 VNKENETLAQQLAVS
-685 EANYHATE
+685 EANYHAAE

-733 KQQHVKQERSMVDVN
+733 KQQQVKQERSMVDVN
-748 SKQLELNQITVS
+748 SKQLELNQVTVA

-779 QKELNDYQQTVE
+779 QKELNDYQKTVE
-791 DQHAQLQSKYQDLS
+791 EQHAQLQAKYQDLS
-805 DKDTDLAEREKQLEE
+805 NKDTDLTDREKQLEE
-820 RNKQIEEQE
+820 RNRQIEEQE
-829 HLYNQHVSKLQA
+829 NLYHQHVSKLQE
-841 MFDELSQR
+841 MFDDLSQR
-849 KASFDKADQELKERN
+849 KASFEKADQELKERN
-864 IEYANNVRDLS
+864 IEYANNVRELS
-875 ERQMNLAMGQLPDDA
+875 ERQMNLAMGQLPEDA
-890 HNIIARSVSNK
+890 KDIIAKSASNTD
-901 NETTTEV
+901 TTIKEATSRGNV
-908 GARENAHEDT
+908 HEDT

-929 SNLNVNRVKE
+929 SNLNVNRVKD

-964 NENNATNNGTES
+964 SENANTNNGTQS
-976 ATETT
+976 GNETA
-981 NANLTETLSDRFDGD
+981 NPNLTETLSDRFDGD
-996 LDEYGIPRSQ
+996 LNEYGIPRSQ

-1022 DVELPETLEERDT
+1022 DVELPETLEERDA
-1035 TINNA
+1035 INNTA
-1040 SNKDKTGNL
+1040 NRDNTGNL
-1049 SHIPGEWGAAPTTA
+1049 SHIPGEWEATPATA
-1063 STDVLSHESTE
+1063 STDVLSNETTE
-1074 IIENGSTTKRA
+1074 VIEDGSTTKRA
-1085 NSNEDGESDNS
+1085 NSNEDGESVSS
-1096 IQESPTLS
+1096 IQESPKIS
-1104 AQPLS
+1104 AQP
-1109 NTQLKSKTINEEFPP
+1109 KAKTINEEFPP

-1135 SSSDED
+1135 SSSDDD
-1141 EFEDTREIPSATAK
+1141 EFEDTREIPSATVKTLQTPYNAQPT
-1155 SSQAVYNP
+1155 SSLETHTEQVIKYPAPGTSPSHNEGN
-1163 QSASFLVTTTN
+1163 SKKASTN
-1174 STVQKYPSSQ
+1174 S
-1184 IEVSAQKVN
+1184 IL
-1193 TSSVSPVKDEFDDEF
+1193 PVKDEFDDEF
-1208 SGLEQAAVEDDNG
+1208 AGLEQAAVEEDNG
-1221 ADSESEFENVANTGS
+1221 ADSESEFENVANAGS

-1252 QSNAF
+1252 QMNAF

-1262 SSSNPNIPMERGQ
+1262 SPSNPNIPKPQ
-1275 QGQQQGQQQQQT
+1275 VQQQST
-1287 NDPAQVSNDEWDE
+1287 SDPAQVSNDEWDE

-1306 NSKAESAKITG
+1306 NSKAEPTKVATPSI
-1317 STVPQQPAPLKIE
+1317 PQQPIPLKNDPIV
-1330 PTIDAS
+1330 DAS
-1336 GPKNPMISHG
+1336 LSKGPIVNRG
-1346 IATTPKSLAIEEL
+1346 VATTPKSLAVEEL

-1386 LLDNV
+1386 LLDSA